1 MASTPY
7 VKSTGRKI
15 QSSSRE
21 TLIAAGKREVILK
34 ENKDRIAI
42 IDAIQG
48 ASTNELNALA
58 EIKDAILSGRGS
70 ITQLGEN
77 QGKVSQRLSRRL
89 IASEPYVSDDAKN
102 TQANPYIK
110 RLPMKKGRTQVNN
123 GEERLIVATNTS
135 ERVHFASSRQS
146 AQKLKGSVPVAAN
159 SAPLEPQSP
168 QSQKGPLRDSNG
180 RFVSQKN
187 NEDIARKKEWQK
199 AHKADAK
206 LQEGFLRKLGSIIG
220 VDGNQSSSEE
230 SLTDAAGV
238 GAGGPLWMAARG
250 MYDITKEITGKAESL
265 KEWVEKGKGEASPSK
280 ATSPAITYPAVV
292 NTQKATSATAF
303 NNAVETKSAQAVEE
317 QTKILQTNDNK
328 IIDGLENVSDE
339 VVKLRK
345 SVSSGNKFGL
355 SDLWR
360 NRASRRN
367 KINIGDQAG
376 KNKRNKPKRKGRNLG
391 KKALSVGEK
400 AAAGT
405 AAAGAGAG
413 AAKTVKTKVSKA
425 KDISTT
431 SDASKGIAKE
441 TKNTAKAVKPA
452 GVVAE
457 EATVKTGE
465 TVAKKKTESVALK
478 SAAKIGV
485 KSAASTA
492 ARAIPIIGSL
502 AMAGY
507 DAIDGYTDTDAQ
519 KAAFGLS
526 DDDAV
531 SEQQKTAYATAN
543 VLDMGGLVS
552 GATNL
557 IGKGISALGFERAG
571 EKLQNFDTGDIARG
585 VNGAVDVTKSVFGS
599 LKDTFLSTDEN
610 TKQVK
615 KAVEDGTKK
624 TVDAIHSLGEQL
636 QGGRNGEDGVGEH
649 GYTSPTEFSSPANN
663 TIAADLNIGGSN
675 AKNRNYRNNNLGNL
689 VFANQE
695 GATLES
701 PNAKGE
707 QRFARFNTP
716 EEGIRALANQVS
728 SYYNGTSAAAGY
740 QKLQTVSSII
750 SKWAPP
756 NENNTNQYI
765 DNVSKYLGVSPN
777 EKIDVS
783 KPEVMTQLVR
793 AIATKEGGNPAVNNE
808 FIKNALGAFNTN
820 TGRWEGQ
827 FSDETL
833 ARINKIQKEN
843 GGQLIARD
851 SQYSVGRK
859 VKYANGKSP
868 AQPVLNAVPTATQQP
883 IEVAQHAQAV
893 KKPQKTGNQPQPIN
907 SENADVNTG
916 SPSSLLERLIAIN
929 ESGISGASNLFG
941 GAATSLAGTSLDLV
955 KDFALATSFGSI
967 SSLSEKAKGMDQALT
982 EKISGLTGKSFGFKK
997 ASQVADIATAIQ
1009 QKRTVN
1015 HDTEIIDLLPGDQVS
1030 PSTPKTPLQ
1039 EQALAISQAMEG
1051 FSSAA
1056 PVPKT
1061 PQQEQA
1067 LAISQAM
1074 AGFSSAAPAPKTPQ
1088 QEQALAISQA
1098 MADFSSAAPAP
1109 KTPQQE
1115 QALAISQAMEGFSS
1129 AAPAPKTPQ
1138 QAQALAISQAMEGF
1152 SSAAP
1157 APKTPQQEQALAI
1170 SQAMAGFSSAAPAP
1184 KTPQQEQALAI
1195 NQAMAGAAPVV
1206 TSGKRTITAP
1216 SDVQIYD
1223 NGYKVVTGEDKS
1235 FFGSL
1240 FDSTVSG
1247 LKQTGTAVIP
1257 AVGDNLSRLV
1267 GGIDSTGIL
1276 NDLVMQST
1284 GQNSA
1289 IARAISPLTRN
1300 VGDWL
1305 NGGIQQTANS
1315 IRGIATGANNAI
1327 FGSASA
1333 VQEPFL
1339 AMPPQLP
1346 TVTDL
1351 ARSGIRQPLTTDTIN
1366 NDPAM
1371 LKALDNICSILNDL
1385 LNVNKNNTK
1394 GDPDNVVKTSQ
1405 PQPRPRASTTINDQS
1420 LDALLED

>member
-1 MASTPY
+1 MDISPLA
-7 VKSTGRKI
+7 
-15 QSSSRE
+15 
-21 TLIAAGKREVILK
+21 TLNNYRNGEHSICQKPWKKNTKLKPGNVDRAGKREVILK

-42 IDAIQG
+42 IDAIQE
-48 ASTNELNALA
+48 ASTNELKALA
-58 EIKDAILSGRGS
+58 EVKDAILSGART
-70 ITQLGEN
+70 ITQQDERKGR
-77 QGKVSQRLSRRL
+77 VSNRLSRRRKDYEQ
-89 IASEPYVSDDAKN
+89 STSDSVRDVQ
-102 TQANPYIK
+102 TNPYKK
-110 RLPMKKGRTQVNN
+110 RLPAKK
-123 GEERLIVATNTS
+123 ERAPINQTVDRSIVATNTPES
-135 ERVHFASSRQS
+135 VRSVQSRQTIRKS
-146 AQKLKGSVPVAAN
+146 DGFIPVAAN

-168 QSQKGPLRDSNG
+168 QSLKGPLRDSNG
-180 RFVSQKN
+180 RFVSQKS
-187 NEDIARKKEWQK
+187 NEDVARKKELQN
-199 AHKADAK
+199 ARKADAK
-206 LQEGFLRKLGSIIG
+206 LQAGFLRKLGSIMG

-230 SLTDAAGV
+230 SLTNAAGV

-265 KEWVEKGKGEASPSK
+265 KEWVEKGKKETSTSK
-280 ATSPAITYPAVV
+280 AISPVITYPAAV
-292 NTQKATSATAF
+292 NSQKSTSAKAF

-339 VVKLRK
+339 IVKLRK

-355 SDLWR
+355 SDLWK

-367 KINIGDQAG
+367 KINIGDRAG
-376 KNKRNKPKRKGRNLG
+376 KNKRNKSKRKGRNLG

-400 AAAGT
+400 VTAGSAAAGT
-405 AAAGAGAG
+405 GVGT
-413 AAKTVKTKVSKA
+413 AKAVKNKISKPKDVST
-425 KDISTT
+425 ISDT
-431 SDASKGIAKE
+431 SKGIAKE
-441 TKNTAKAVKPA
+441 TKNTAKAVKSA

-457 EATVKTGE
+457 DTTIKTGE
-465 TVAKKKTESVALK
+465 AIAKKKTESVALK

-492 ARAIPIIGSL
+492 ARAVPIIGSL

-507 DAIDGYTDTDAQ
+507 DAIDGYTDTEAQ

-585 VNGAVDVTKSVFGS
+585 VNGAVDITKSVFGS

-636 QGGRNGEDGVGEH
+636 QGGRDGEDGVGEH
-649 GYTSPTEFSSPANN
+649 GYTSPAEFNAPASN

-695 GATLES
+695 GAALEA

-756 NENNTNQYI
+756 KENNTNQYI

-783 KPEVMTQLVR
+783 NPEVMTQLVR

-893 KKPQKTGNQPQPIN
+893 KKPQKTGNQSQPIN
-907 SENADVNTG
+907 PENVDVNTG

-929 ESGISGASNLFG
+929 DSGVGNLFG
-941 GAATSLAGTSLDLV
+941 GAATSLAGTSLGLI
-955 KDFALATSFGSI
+955 KDFASATSFGSI

-982 EKISGLTGKSFGFKK
+982 EKISSLTGKSFGFQK
-997 ASQVADIATAIQ
+997 ASQVTDIRDAL
-1009 QKRTVN
+1009 QKRPKAER
-1015 HDTEIIDLLPGDQVS
+1015 DMPSADLLSGV
-1030 PSTPKTPLQ
+1030 
-1039 EQALAISQAMEG
+1039 
-1051 FSSAA
+1051 SSASESEKISVNSRGI
-1056 PVPKT
+1056 PV
-1061 PQQEQA
+1061 
-1067 LAISQAM
+1067 
-1074 AGFSSAAPAPKTPQ
+1074 
-1088 QEQALAISQA
+1088 
-1098 MADFSSAAPAP
+1098 
-1109 KTPQQE
+1109 
-1115 QALAISQAMEGFSS
+1115 
-1129 AAPAPKTPQ
+1129 
-1138 QAQALAISQAMEGF
+1138 
-1152 SSAAP
+1152 
-1157 APKTPQQEQALAI
+1157 
-1170 SQAMAGFSSAAPAP
+1170 
-1184 KTPQQEQALAI
+1184 
-1195 NQAMAGAAPVV
+1195 
-1206 TSGKRTITAP
+1206 
-1216 SDVQIYD
+1216 YD
-1223 NGYKVVTGEDKS
+1223 NGYKVIDGEDKGVL
-1235 FFGSL
+1235 GSL
-1240 FDSTVSG
+1240 FDSSLTG
-1247 LKQTGTAVIP
+1247 LKRISSAVLP
-1257 AVGDNLSRLV
+1257 AIGDNVSRLI
-1267 GGIDSTGIL
+1267 GGVDGTGIV
-1276 NDLVMQST
+1276 NDFVYQAT
-1284 GQNSA
+1284 GQNST
-1289 IARAISPLTRN
+1289 IARAISPLTRSA
-1300 VGDWL
+1300 GSWL
-1305 NGGIQQTANS
+1305 NNGIQQTADS
-1315 IRGIATGANNAI
+1315 IRGISNEANNAI

-1394 GDPDNVVKTSQ
+1394 GDPDKVVKTSQ
-1405 PQPRPRASTTINDQS
+1405 PQPRPRASTTINDPS

>member
-1 MASTPY
+1 MDISPLA
-7 VKSTGRKI
+7 
-15 QSSSRE
+15 
-21 TLIAAGKREVILK
+21 TLNNYRNGEHSICQKPWKKNTKLKPGNVDRAGKREVILK

-42 IDAIQG
+42 IDAIQE
-48 ASTNELNALA
+48 ASTNELKALA
-58 EIKDAILSGRGS
+58 EVKDAILSGAS
-70 ITQLGEN
+70 TITQQDER
-77 QGKVSQRLSRRL
+77 QGRVSNRLSRRRKEYEQ
-89 IASEPYVSDDAKN
+89 STSDSVRDVQ
-102 TQANPYIK
+102 TNPYKK
-110 RLPMKKGRTQVNN
+110 RLPAKK
-123 GEERLIVATNTS
+123 ERAPINQTVDRSIVATNTPES
-135 ERVHFASSRQS
+135 VRSVQSRQTIRKS
-146 AQKLKGSVPVAAN
+146 DGFIPVAAN

-168 QSQKGPLRDSNG
+168 QSLKGPLRDSNG
-180 RFVSQKN
+180 RFVSQKS
-187 NEDIARKKEWQK
+187 NEDVARKKELQN
-199 AHKADAK
+199 ARKADAK
-206 LQEGFLRKLGSIIG
+206 LQAGFLRKLGSIMG
-220 VDGNQSSSEE
+220 VDGNRSSSEE
-230 SLTDAAGV
+230 SLTNAAGV
-238 GAGGPLWMAARG
+238 GAGGPFWMAARG

-265 KEWVEKGKGEASPSK
+265 KEWVEKGKKETSTSK
-280 ATSPAITYPAVV
+280 AISPVITYPAAV
-292 NTQKATSATAF
+292 NSQKATSAKAF

-339 VVKLRK
+339 IVKLRK

-355 SDLWR
+355 SDLWK

-367 KINIGDQAG
+367 KINIGDQTG
-376 KNKRNKPKRKGRNLG
+376 KNKRNKSKRKGRNLG
-391 KKALSVGEK
+391 KKALSAGEK
-400 AAAGT
+400 VAAGSAAAGT
-405 AAAGAGAG
+405 GVG
-413 AAKTVKTKVSKA
+413 AAKVVKNKISKPKDVST
-425 KDISTT
+425 ISDT
-431 SDASKGIAKE
+431 SKGIAKE
-441 TKNTAKAVKPA
+441 TKNTAKAVKSA

-457 EATVKTGE
+457 DATIKTGE
-465 TVAKKKTESVALK
+465 AIAKKKTESVALK

-492 ARAIPIIGSL
+492 ARAVPIIGSL

-507 DAIDGYTDTDAQ
+507 DAIDGYTDTEAQ

-585 VNGAVDVTKSVFGS
+585 VNGAVDITKSVFGS

-649 GYTSPTEFSSPANN
+649 GYTSPTEFSAPANN

-675 AKNRNYRNNNLGNL
+675 AKNRNYRNNNLGTL

-783 KPEVMTQLVR
+783 NPEVMTQLVR

-893 KKPQKTGNQPQPIN
+893 KKPQKTGNQSQPIN
-907 SENADVNTG
+907 PENVDVNTG
-916 SPSSLLERLIAIN
+916 SPSRMLERLIAIN
-929 ESGISGASNLFG
+929 DSGVGNLFG
-941 GAATSLAGTSLDLV
+941 GAATSLAGTSLGLI
-955 KDFALATSFGSI
+955 KDFASATSFGSI

-982 EKISGLTGKSFGFKK
+982 EKISSLTGKSFGFQK
-997 ASQVADIATAIQ
+997 ASQVTDIRDAL
-1009 QKRTVN
+1009 QKRPKAERDIPSV
-1015 HDTEIIDLLPGDQVS
+1015 DLLSGV
-1030 PSTPKTPLQ
+1030 
-1039 EQALAISQAMEG
+1039 
-1051 FSSAA
+1051 SSASESEKISVNSRGI
-1056 PVPKT
+1056 PV
-1061 PQQEQA
+1061 
-1067 LAISQAM
+1067 
-1074 AGFSSAAPAPKTPQ
+1074 
-1088 QEQALAISQA
+1088 
-1098 MADFSSAAPAP
+1098 
-1109 KTPQQE
+1109 
-1115 QALAISQAMEGFSS
+1115 
-1129 AAPAPKTPQ
+1129 
-1138 QAQALAISQAMEGF
+1138 
-1152 SSAAP
+1152 
-1157 APKTPQQEQALAI
+1157 
-1170 SQAMAGFSSAAPAP
+1170 
-1184 KTPQQEQALAI
+1184 
-1195 NQAMAGAAPVV
+1195 
-1206 TSGKRTITAP
+1206 
-1216 SDVQIYD
+1216 YD
-1223 NGYKVVTGEDKS
+1223 NGYKVIDGEDKGVL
-1235 FFGSL
+1235 GSL
-1240 FDSTVSG
+1240 FDSSLTG
-1247 LKQTGTAVIP
+1247 LKRISSAVLP
-1257 AVGDNLSRLV
+1257 AIGDNVSQLI
-1267 GGIDSTGIL
+1267 GGVDGTGIV
-1276 NDLVMQST
+1276 NDLVYQAT
-1284 GQNSA
+1284 GQNST
-1289 IARAISPLTRN
+1289 IARAISPLTRSA
-1300 VGDWL
+1300 GSWL
-1305 NGGIQQTANS
+1305 NNGIQQTADS
-1315 IRGIATGANNAI
+1315 IRGISNEANNAI

-1339 AMPPQLP
+1339 ALPPQLP

-1394 GDPDNVVKTSQ
+1394 GDPDKVVKTSQ
-1405 PQPRPRASTTINDQS
+1405 PQPRPRASTTINDPS

>member
-1 MASTPY
+1 MDISPLA
-7 VKSTGRKI
+7 
-15 QSSSRE
+15 
-21 TLIAAGKREVILK
+21 TLNNYRNGEHSICQKPWKKNTKLKLGNVDRAGKREVILK

-42 IDAIQG
+42 IDAIQE
-48 ASTNELNALA
+48 ASTNELKALA
-58 EIKDAILSGRGS
+58 EVKDAILSGAS
-70 ITQLGEN
+70 TITQQDER
-77 QGKVSQRLSRRL
+77 QGRVSNRLSRRRKDYEQ
-89 IASEPYVSDDAKN
+89 STSDSVRDVQ
-102 TQANPYIK
+102 TNPYKK
-110 RLPMKKGRTQVNN
+110 RLPAKK
-123 GEERLIVATNTS
+123 ERAPINQTVDRSIVATNTPES
-135 ERVHFASSRQS
+135 VRSVQSRQTIR
-146 AQKLKGSVPVAAN
+146 KPDGFIPVAAN

-168 QSQKGPLRDSNG
+168 QSLKGPLRDSSG
-180 RFVSQKN
+180 RFVSQKS
-187 NEDIARKKEWQK
+187 NEDVARKKELQN
-199 AHKADAK
+199 ARKADAK
-206 LQEGFLRKLGSIIG
+206 LQAGFLRKLGSIMG

-230 SLTDAAGV
+230 SLTNAAGV

-265 KEWVEKGKGEASPSK
+265 KEWVEKGKKETSTSK
-280 ATSPAITYPAVV
+280 AISPVITYPAAV
-292 NTQKATSATAF
+292 NSQKATSAKAF

-339 VVKLRK
+339 ILKLRK

-355 SDLWR
+355 CDLWK

-367 KINIGDQAG
+367 KINIGDQTG
-376 KNKRNKPKRKGRNLG
+376 KNKRNKSKRKGRNLG
-391 KKALSVGEK
+391 KKALSAGEK
-400 AAAGT
+400 VAAGSAAAGT
-405 AAAGAGAG
+405 GVG
-413 AAKTVKTKVSKA
+413 AAKVVKNKISKPKDVST
-425 KDISTT
+425 ISDT
-431 SDASKGIAKE
+431 SKGIAKE
-441 TKNTAKAVKPA
+441 TKNTAKAVKSA

-457 EATVKTGE
+457 DATIKTGE
-465 TVAKKKTESVALK
+465 AIAKKKTESVALK

-492 ARAIPIIGSL
+492 ARAVPIIGSL

-507 DAIDGYTDTDAQ
+507 DAIDGYTDTEAQ

-526 DDDAV
+526 DDNAV

-585 VNGAVDVTKSVFGS
+585 VNGAVDITKSVFGS

-649 GYTSPTEFSSPANN
+649 GYTSPTEFSAPANN

-783 KPEVMTQLVR
+783 NPEVMTQLVR

-868 AQPVLNAVPTATQQP
+868 AHPVLNAVPTATQQP

-893 KKPQKTGNQPQPIN
+893 KKPQKTGNQSQPIN
-907 SENADVNTG
+907 PENVDVNTG

-929 ESGISGASNLFG
+929 ESGVGNLFG
-941 GAATSLAGTSLDLV
+941 GAATSLAGTSLGLI
-955 KDFALATSFGSI
+955 KDFASATSFGSI

-982 EKISGLTGKSFGFKK
+982 EKISSLTGKSFGFQK
-997 ASQVADIATAIQ
+997 ASQVTDIRDAL
-1009 QKRTVN
+1009 QKRPKAERDMPSV
-1015 HDTEIIDLLPGDQVS
+1015 DLLSGV
-1030 PSTPKTPLQ
+1030 
-1039 EQALAISQAMEG
+1039 
-1051 FSSAA
+1051 SSASESEKISVNSRGI
-1056 PVPKT
+1056 PV
-1061 PQQEQA
+1061 
-1067 LAISQAM
+1067 
-1074 AGFSSAAPAPKTPQ
+1074 
-1088 QEQALAISQA
+1088 
-1098 MADFSSAAPAP
+1098 
-1109 KTPQQE
+1109 
-1115 QALAISQAMEGFSS
+1115 
-1129 AAPAPKTPQ
+1129 
-1138 QAQALAISQAMEGF
+1138 
-1152 SSAAP
+1152 
-1157 APKTPQQEQALAI
+1157 
-1170 SQAMAGFSSAAPAP
+1170 
-1184 KTPQQEQALAI
+1184 
-1195 NQAMAGAAPVV
+1195 
-1206 TSGKRTITAP
+1206 
-1216 SDVQIYD
+1216 YD
-1223 NGYKVVTGEDKS
+1223 NGYKVIDGEDKGVL
-1235 FFGSL
+1235 GSL
-1240 FDSTVSG
+1240 FDSSLTG
-1247 LKQTGTAVIP
+1247 LKRISSAVLP
-1257 AVGDNLSRLV
+1257 AIGDNVSQLI
-1267 GGIDSTGIL
+1267 GGVDGTGIV
-1276 NDLVMQST
+1276 NDLIYQAT
-1284 GQNSA
+1284 GQNST
-1289 IARAISPLTRN
+1289 IARAISPLTRSA
-1300 VGDWL
+1300 GSWL
-1305 NGGIQQTANS
+1305 NNGIQQTADS
-1315 IRGIATGANNAI
+1315 IRGISNEANNAI

-1339 AMPPQLP
+1339 ALPPQLP

-1394 GDPDNVVKTSQ
+1394 GDPDKVVKTSQ
-1405 PQPRPRASTTINDQS
+1405 PQPRPRASTTINDPS

>member
-1 MASTPY
+1 MDISPLA
-7 VKSTGRKI
+7 
-15 QSSSRE
+15 
-21 TLIAAGKREVILK
+21 TLNNYRNGEHSICQKPWKKNTKLKLGNVDRAGKREVILK

-42 IDAIQG
+42 IDAIQE
-48 ASTNELNALA
+48 ASTNELKALA
-58 EIKDAILSGRGS
+58 EVKDAILSGAS
-70 ITQLGEN
+70 TITQQDER
-77 QGKVSQRLSRRL
+77 QGRVSNRLSRRRKDYEQ
-89 IASEPYVSDDAKN
+89 STSDSVRDVQ
-102 TQANPYIK
+102 TNPYKK
-110 RLPMKKGRTQVNN
+110 RLPAKK
-123 GEERLIVATNTS
+123 ERAPINQTVDRSIVATNTPES
-135 ERVHFASSRQS
+135 VRSVQSRQTIRKS
-146 AQKLKGSVPVAAN
+146 DGFIPVAAN

-168 QSQKGPLRDSNG
+168 QSLKGPQRDSNG
-180 RFVSQKN
+180 RFVSQKS
-187 NEDIARKKEWQK
+187 NEDVARKKELQN
-199 AHKADAK
+199 ARKADAK
-206 LQEGFLRKLGSIIG
+206 LQAGFLRKLGSIMG

-230 SLTDAAGV
+230 SLTNAAGV

-265 KEWVEKGKGEASPSK
+265 KEWVEKGKKETSTSK
-280 ATSPAITYPAVV
+280 AISPVITYPAAV
-292 NTQKATSATAF
+292 NSQKATSAKAF

-339 VVKLRK
+339 IVKLRK

-355 SDLWR
+355 SDLWK

-367 KINIGDQAG
+367 KINIGDQTG
-376 KNKRNKPKRKGRNLG
+376 KNKRNKSKRKGRNLG

-400 AAAGT
+400 VAAGSAAAGT
-405 AAAGAGAG
+405 GVG
-413 AAKTVKTKVSKA
+413 AAKVVKNKISKPKDVST
-425 KDISTT
+425 ISDT
-431 SDASKGIAKE
+431 SKGIAKE
-441 TKNTAKAVKPA
+441 TKNTAKAVKSA

-457 EATVKTGE
+457 DATIKTGE
-465 TVAKKKTESVALK
+465 AIAKKKTESVALK

-492 ARAIPIIGSL
+492 ARAVPIIGSL

-507 DAIDGYTDTDAQ
+507 DAIDGYTDTEAQ

-585 VNGAVDVTKSVFGS
+585 VNGAVDITKSVFGS

-615 KAVEDGTKK
+615 KAVEDGSKK

-649 GYTSPTEFSSPANN
+649 GYTSPTEFSAPANN

-695 GATLES
+695 GATLEA

-756 NENNTNQYI
+756 KENNTNQYI

-783 KPEVMTQLVR
+783 NPEVMTQLVR

-883 IEVAQHAQAV
+883 IEVAQHAQTV
-893 KKPQKTGNQPQPIN
+893 KKPQKTGNQSQPIN
-907 SENADVNTG
+907 PENVDVNTG

-929 ESGISGASNLFG
+929 DSGVGNLFG
-941 GAATSLAGTSLDLV
+941 GAATSIAGTSLGLI
-955 KDFALATSFGSI
+955 KDFASATSFGSI

-982 EKISGLTGKSFGFKK
+982 EKISSLTGKSFGFQK
-997 ASQVADIATAIQ
+997 ASQVTDIRDAL
-1009 QKRTVN
+1009 QKRPKAERDMPSV
-1015 HDTEIIDLLPGDQVS
+1015 DLLSGV
-1030 PSTPKTPLQ
+1030 
-1039 EQALAISQAMEG
+1039 
-1051 FSSAA
+1051 SSARESEKISVNSRGI
-1056 PVPKT
+1056 PV
-1061 PQQEQA
+1061 
-1067 LAISQAM
+1067 
-1074 AGFSSAAPAPKTPQ
+1074 
-1088 QEQALAISQA
+1088 
-1098 MADFSSAAPAP
+1098 
-1109 KTPQQE
+1109 
-1115 QALAISQAMEGFSS
+1115 
-1129 AAPAPKTPQ
+1129 
-1138 QAQALAISQAMEGF
+1138 
-1152 SSAAP
+1152 
-1157 APKTPQQEQALAI
+1157 
-1170 SQAMAGFSSAAPAP
+1170 
-1184 KTPQQEQALAI
+1184 
-1195 NQAMAGAAPVV
+1195 
-1206 TSGKRTITAP
+1206 
-1216 SDVQIYD
+1216 YD
-1223 NGYKVVTGEDKS
+1223 NGYKLIDGEDKGVL
-1235 FFGSL
+1235 GSL
-1240 FDSTVSG
+1240 FDSSLTG
-1247 LKQTGTAVIP
+1247 LKRISSAVLP
-1257 AVGDNLSRLV
+1257 AIGDNVSQLI
-1267 GGIDSTGIL
+1267 GGVDGTGIV
-1276 NDLVMQST
+1276 NDLVYQAT
-1284 GQNSA
+1284 GQNST
-1289 IARAISPLTRN
+1289 IARAISPLTRSA
-1300 VGDWL
+1300 GSWL
-1305 NGGIQQTANS
+1305 NNGIQQTADS
-1315 IRGIATGANNAI
+1315 IRGISNEANNAI

-1339 AMPPQLP
+1339 ALPPQLP

-1394 GDPDNVVKTSQ
+1394 GDPDKVVKTSQ
-1405 PQPRPRASTTINDQS
+1405 PQPRPRASTTINDPS

>member
-1 MASTPY
+1 MDISPLA
-7 VKSTGRKI
+7 
-15 QSSSRE
+15 
-21 TLIAAGKREVILK
+21 TLNNYRNGEHSICQKPWKKNTKLKPGNVDRAGKREVILK

-42 IDAIQG
+42 IDAIQE
-48 ASTNELNALA
+48 ASTNELKALA
-58 EIKDAILSGRGS
+58 EVKDAILSGAS
-70 ITQLGEN
+70 TITQQDER
-77 QGKVSQRLSRRL
+77 QGRVSNRLSRRRKDYEQ
-89 IASEPYVSDDAKN
+89 STSDSVRDVQ
-102 TQANPYIK
+102 TNPYKK
-110 RLPMKKGRTQVNN
+110 RLPAKK
-123 GEERLIVATNTS
+123 ERAPINQTVDRSIVATNTPES
-135 ERVHFASSRQS
+135 VRSVQSRQNIRKS
-146 AQKLKGSVPVAAN
+146 DGSIPVAAN
-159 SAPLEPQSP
+159 STPLEPQSP
-168 QSQKGPLRDSNG
+168 QSLKGPLRDSNG
-180 RFVSQKN
+180 RFVSQKS
-187 NEDIARKKEWQK
+187 NEDVARKKELQN
-199 AHKADAK
+199 ARKADAK
-206 LQEGFLRKLGSIIG
+206 LQAGFLRKLGSIMG

-230 SLTDAAGV
+230 SLTNAAGV

-265 KEWVEKGKGEASPSK
+265 KEWVEKGKKETSTSK
-280 ATSPAITYPAVV
+280 AISPVITYPAAV
-292 NTQKATSATAF
+292 NSQKATSAKAF

-339 VVKLRK
+339 IVKLRK

-355 SDLWR
+355 SDLWK

-367 KINIGDQAG
+367 KINIGDRAG
-376 KNKRNKPKRKGRNLG
+376 KNKRNKSKRKGHNLG

-400 AAAGT
+400 VAAGSAAAGT
-405 AAAGAGAG
+405 GVGT
-413 AAKTVKTKVSKA
+413 AKAVKNKISKPKDVST
-425 KDISTT
+425 ISDT
-431 SDASKGIAKE
+431 SKGIAKE
-441 TKNTAKAVKPA
+441 TKNTAKAVKSA

-457 EATVKTGE
+457 DTTIKTGE
-465 TVAKKKTESVALK
+465 AIAKKKTESVALK

-492 ARAIPIIGSL
+492 ARAVPIIGSL

-507 DAIDGYTDTDAQ
+507 DAIDGYTDTEAQ

-585 VNGAVDVTKSVFGS
+585 VNGAVDITKSVFGS

-636 QGGRNGEDGVGEH
+636 QGGRDGEDGVGEH
-649 GYTSPTEFSSPANN
+649 GYTSPAEFNAPASN

-695 GATLES
+695 GAALEA

-756 NENNTNQYI
+756 KENNTNQYI

-783 KPEVMTQLVR
+783 NPEVMTQLVR

-833 ARINKIQKEN
+833 SRINKIQKEN

-893 KKPQKTGNQPQPIN
+893 KKPQKTGNQSQPIN
-907 SENADVNTG
+907 PENVDVNTG

-929 ESGISGASNLFG
+929 DSGVGNLFG
-941 GAATSLAGTSLDLV
+941 GAATSIAGTSLGLI
-955 KDFALATSFGSI
+955 KDFASATSFGSI

-982 EKISGLTGKSFGFKK
+982 EKISSLTGKSFGFQK
-997 ASQVADIATAIQ
+997 ASQVTDIRDAL
-1009 QKRTVN
+1009 QKRPKAERDMPSV
-1015 HDTEIIDLLPGDQVS
+1015 DLLSGV
-1030 PSTPKTPLQ
+1030 
-1039 EQALAISQAMEG
+1039 
-1051 FSSAA
+1051 SSASESEKISVNSRGI
-1056 PVPKT
+1056 PV
-1061 PQQEQA
+1061 
-1067 LAISQAM
+1067 
-1074 AGFSSAAPAPKTPQ
+1074 
-1088 QEQALAISQA
+1088 
-1098 MADFSSAAPAP
+1098 
-1109 KTPQQE
+1109 
-1115 QALAISQAMEGFSS
+1115 
-1129 AAPAPKTPQ
+1129 
-1138 QAQALAISQAMEGF
+1138 
-1152 SSAAP
+1152 
-1157 APKTPQQEQALAI
+1157 
-1170 SQAMAGFSSAAPAP
+1170 
-1184 KTPQQEQALAI
+1184 
-1195 NQAMAGAAPVV
+1195 
-1206 TSGKRTITAP
+1206 
-1216 SDVQIYD
+1216 YD
-1223 NGYKVVTGEDKS
+1223 NGYKVIDGEDKGVL
-1235 FFGSL
+1235 GSL
-1240 FDSTVSG
+1240 FDSSLTG
-1247 LKQTGTAVIP
+1247 LKRISSAVLP
-1257 AVGDNLSRLV
+1257 AIGDNVSRLI
-1267 GGIDSTGIL
+1267 GGVDGTGIV
-1276 NDLVMQST
+1276 NDLVYQAT
-1284 GQNSA
+1284 GQNST
-1289 IARAISPLTRN
+1289 IARAISPLTRSA
-1300 VGDWL
+1300 GSWL
-1305 NGGIQQTANS
+1305 NNGIQQTADS
-1315 IRGIATGANNAI
+1315 IRGISNEANNAI

-1394 GDPDNVVKTSQ
+1394 GDPDKVVKTSQ
-1405 PQPRPRASTTINDQS
+1405 PQPRPRASTTINDPS

>member
-1 MASTPY
+1 MDISPLA
-7 VKSTGRKI
+7 
-15 QSSSRE
+15 
-21 TLIAAGKREVILK
+21 TLNNYRNGEHSICQKPWKKNTKLKLGNVDRAGKREVILK

-42 IDAIQG
+42 IDAIQE
-48 ASTNELNALA
+48 ASTNELKALA
-58 EIKDAILSGRGS
+58 EVKDAILSGARTM
-70 ITQLGEN
+70 TQQDER
-77 QGKVSQRLSRRL
+77 QGRVSNRLSRRRKDYEQ
-89 IASEPYVSDDAKN
+89 STSDSVRDVQ
-102 TQANPYIK
+102 TNPYKK
-110 RLPMKKGRTQVNN
+110 RLPAKK
-123 GEERLIVATNTS
+123 ERAPINQTVDRSIVATNTPES
-135 ERVHFASSRQS
+135 VRSVQSRQTIRKS
-146 AQKLKGSVPVAAN
+146 DGFIPVAAN

-168 QSQKGPLRDSNG
+168 QSLKGPLRDSNG
-180 RFVSQKN
+180 RFVSQKS
-187 NEDIARKKEWQK
+187 NEDVARKKELQN
-199 AHKADAK
+199 ARKADAK
-206 LQEGFLRKLGSIIG
+206 LQAGFLRKLGSIMG

-230 SLTDAAGV
+230 SLTNAAGV

-265 KEWVEKGKGEASPSK
+265 KEWVEKGKKETSTSK
-280 ATSPAITYPAVV
+280 AISPVMTYPAAV
-292 NTQKATSATAF
+292 NSQKSTSAKAF

-339 VVKLRK
+339 IVKLRK

-355 SDLWR
+355 SDLWK

-367 KINIGDQAG
+367 KINIGDRAG
-376 KNKRNKPKRKGRNLG
+376 KNKRNKSKRKGRNLG

-400 AAAGT
+400 VAAGSAAAGT
-405 AAAGAGAG
+405 GVGT
-413 AAKTVKTKVSKA
+413 AKAVKNKISKPKDVST
-425 KDISTT
+425 ISDT
-431 SDASKGIAKE
+431 SKGIAKE
-441 TKNTAKAVKPA
+441 TKNTAKAVKSA

-457 EATVKTGE
+457 DTTIKTGE
-465 TVAKKKTESVALK
+465 AIAKKKTESVALK

-492 ARAIPIIGSL
+492 ARAVPIIGSL

-507 DAIDGYTDTDAQ
+507 DAIDGYTDTEAQ

-585 VNGAVDVTKSVFGS
+585 VNGAVDITKSVFGS

-636 QGGRNGEDGVGEH
+636 QGGRDGEDGVGEH
-649 GYTSPTEFSSPANN
+649 GYTSPAEFNAPASN

-695 GATLES
+695 GAALEA

-756 NENNTNQYI
+756 KENNTNQYI

-783 KPEVMTQLVR
+783 NPEVMTQLVR

-893 KKPQKTGNQPQPIN
+893 KKPQKTGNQSQPIN
-907 SENADVNTG
+907 PENVDVNNG

-929 ESGISGASNLFG
+929 DSGVGNLFG
-941 GAATSLAGTSLDLV
+941 GAATSLAGTSLGLI
-955 KDFALATSFGSI
+955 KDFASATSFGSI

-982 EKISGLTGKSFGFKK
+982 EKISSLTGKSFGFQK
-997 ASQVADIATAIQ
+997 ASQVTDIRDAL
-1009 QKRTVN
+1009 QKRPKAERDMPSV
-1015 HDTEIIDLLPGDQVS
+1015 DLLSGV
-1030 PSTPKTPLQ
+1030 
-1039 EQALAISQAMEG
+1039 
-1051 FSSAA
+1051 SSASESEKISVNSRGI
-1056 PVPKT
+1056 PV
-1061 PQQEQA
+1061 
-1067 LAISQAM
+1067 
-1074 AGFSSAAPAPKTPQ
+1074 
-1088 QEQALAISQA
+1088 
-1098 MADFSSAAPAP
+1098 
-1109 KTPQQE
+1109 
-1115 QALAISQAMEGFSS
+1115 
-1129 AAPAPKTPQ
+1129 
-1138 QAQALAISQAMEGF
+1138 
-1152 SSAAP
+1152 
-1157 APKTPQQEQALAI
+1157 
-1170 SQAMAGFSSAAPAP
+1170 
-1184 KTPQQEQALAI
+1184 
-1195 NQAMAGAAPVV
+1195 
-1206 TSGKRTITAP
+1206 
-1216 SDVQIYD
+1216 YD
-1223 NGYKVVTGEDKS
+1223 NGYKVIDGEDKGVL
-1235 FFGSL
+1235 GSL
-1240 FDSTVSG
+1240 FDSSLTG
-1247 LKQTGTAVIP
+1247 LKRISSAVLP
-1257 AVGDNLSRLV
+1257 AIGDNVSRLI
-1267 GGIDSTGIL
+1267 GGVDGTGIV
-1276 NDLVMQST
+1276 NDLVYQAT
-1284 GQNSA
+1284 GQNST
-1289 IARAISPLTRN
+1289 IARAISPLTRSA
-1300 VGDWL
+1300 GSWL
-1305 NGGIQQTANS
+1305 NNGIQQTADS
-1315 IRGIATGANNAI
+1315 IRGISNEANNAI

-1394 GDPDNVVKTSQ
+1394 GDPDKVVKTSQ
-1405 PQPRPRASTTINDQS
+1405 PQPRPRASTTINDPS

>member
-1 MASTPY
+1 MDISPLA
-7 VKSTGRKI
+7 
-15 QSSSRE
+15 
-21 TLIAAGKREVILK
+21 TLNNYRNGEHSICQKPWKKNTKLKPGNVDRAGKREVILK

-42 IDAIQG
+42 IDAIQE
-48 ASTNELNALA
+48 ASTNELKALA
-58 EIKDAILSGRGS
+58 EVKDAILSGAS
-70 ITQLGEN
+70 TITQQDER
-77 QGKVSQRLSRRL
+77 QGRVSNRLSRRRKDYEQ
-89 IASEPYVSDDAKN
+89 STSDSVRDVQ
-102 TQANPYIK
+102 TNPYKK
-110 RLPMKKGRTQVNN
+110 RLPAKK
-123 GEERLIVATNTS
+123 ERAPINQTVDRSIVATNTPES
-135 ERVHFASSRQS
+135 VRSVQSRQTIRKS
-146 AQKLKGSVPVAAN
+146 DGFIPVAAN
-159 SAPLEPQSP
+159 SASLEPQSP
-168 QSQKGPLRDSNG
+168 QSLKGPLRDSNG
-180 RFVSQKN
+180 RFVSQKS
-187 NEDIARKKEWQK
+187 NEDVARKKELQN
-199 AHKADAK
+199 ARKADAK
-206 LQEGFLRKLGSIIG
+206 LQAGFLRKLGSIMG

-230 SLTDAAGV
+230 SLTNAAGV

-265 KEWVEKGKGEASPSK
+265 KELVEKGKKETSTSK
-280 ATSPAITYPAVV
+280 AISPVITYPAAV
-292 NTQKATSATAF
+292 NSQKAKSAKAF

-339 VVKLRK
+339 IVKLRK

-355 SDLWR
+355 SDLWK

-367 KINIGDQAG
+367 KINIGAQTG
-376 KNKRNKPKRKGRNLG
+376 KNKRNKSKRKGRNLG
-391 KKALSVGEK
+391 KKALSAGEK
-400 AAAGT
+400 VAAGSAAAGT
-405 AAAGAGAG
+405 GVG
-413 AAKTVKTKVSKA
+413 AAKVVKNKISKPKDVST
-425 KDISTT
+425 ISDT
-431 SDASKGIAKE
+431 SKGIAKE
-441 TKNTAKAVKPA
+441 TKNTAKAVKSA

-457 EATVKTGE
+457 DATIKTGE
-465 TVAKKKTESVALK
+465 VIAKKKTESVALK

-492 ARAIPIIGSL
+492 ARAVPIIGSL

-507 DAIDGYTDTDAQ
+507 DAIDGYTDTEAQ

-585 VNGAVDVTKSVFGS
+585 VNGAVDITKSVFGS

-649 GYTSPTEFSSPANN
+649 GYTSPTEFSAPANN

-783 KPEVMTQLVR
+783 NPEVMTQLVR

-893 KKPQKTGNQPQPIN
+893 KKPQKTGNQTQPIN
-907 SENADVNTG
+907 PENVDVNTG
-916 SPSSLLERLIAIN
+916 SPSNLLERLIAIN
-929 ESGISGASNLFG
+929 DSGVGNLFG
-941 GAATSLAGTSLDLV
+941 GAATSLAGTSLGLI
-955 KDFALATSFGSI
+955 KDFAAATSFGSI

-982 EKISGLTGKSFGFKK
+982 EKISSLTGKSFGFQK
-997 ASQVADIATAIQ
+997 ASQVTDIRDAL
-1009 QKRTVN
+1009 QKRPKAERDMPSV
-1015 HDTEIIDLLPGDQVS
+1015 DLLSGV
-1030 PSTPKTPLQ
+1030 
-1039 EQALAISQAMEG
+1039 
-1051 FSSAA
+1051 SSASESEKISVNSRGI
-1056 PVPKT
+1056 PV
-1061 PQQEQA
+1061 
-1067 LAISQAM
+1067 
-1074 AGFSSAAPAPKTPQ
+1074 
-1088 QEQALAISQA
+1088 
-1098 MADFSSAAPAP
+1098 
-1109 KTPQQE
+1109 
-1115 QALAISQAMEGFSS
+1115 
-1129 AAPAPKTPQ
+1129 
-1138 QAQALAISQAMEGF
+1138 
-1152 SSAAP
+1152 
-1157 APKTPQQEQALAI
+1157 
-1170 SQAMAGFSSAAPAP
+1170 
-1184 KTPQQEQALAI
+1184 
-1195 NQAMAGAAPVV
+1195 
-1206 TSGKRTITAP
+1206 
-1216 SDVQIYD
+1216 YD
-1223 NGYKVVTGEDKS
+1223 NGYKVIDGEDKGVL
-1235 FFGSL
+1235 GSL
-1240 FDSTVSG
+1240 FDSSLTG
-1247 LKQTGTAVIP
+1247 LKRISSAVLP
-1257 AVGDNLSRLV
+1257 AIGDNVSQLI
-1267 GGIDSTGIL
+1267 GGVDGTGIV
-1276 NDLVMQST
+1276 NDLVYQAT
-1284 GQNSA
+1284 GQNST
-1289 IARAISPLTRN
+1289 IARAISPLTKSA
-1300 VGDWL
+1300 GSWL
-1305 NGGIQQTANS
+1305 NNGIQQTADS
-1315 IRGIATGANNAI
+1315 IRGISNEANNAI

-1339 AMPPQLP
+1339 ALPPQLP

-1394 GDPDNVVKTSQ
+1394 GDPDKVVKTSQ
-1405 PQPRPRASTTINDQS
+1405 PQPRPRASTTINDPS

>member
-1 MASTPY
+1 MDISPLA
-7 VKSTGRKI
+7 
-15 QSSSRE
+15 
-21 TLIAAGKREVILK
+21 TLNNYRNGEHSICQKPWKKNTKLKPGNVDRAGKREVILK

-42 IDAIQG
+42 IDAIQE
-48 ASTNELNALA
+48 ASTNELKALA
-58 EIKDAILSGRGS
+58 EVKDAILSGAS
-70 ITQLGEN
+70 TITQQDER
-77 QGKVSQRLSRRL
+77 QGRVSNRLSRRRKDYEQ
-89 IASEPYVSDDAKN
+89 STSDSVRDVQ
-102 TQANPYIK
+102 TNPYKK
-110 RLPMKKGRTQVNN
+110 RLPAKKEKAPINQTEDRS
-123 GEERLIVATNTS
+123 IVATNTPES
-135 ERVHFASSRQS
+135 ARPVQS
-146 AQKLKGSVPVAAN
+146 LQTIRKSDGSIPVAAN
-159 SAPLEPQSP
+159 STPLEPQSP
-168 QSQKGPLRDSNG
+168 QSLKGPLRDSNG
-180 RFVSQKN
+180 RFVSQKS
-187 NEDIARKKEWQK
+187 NEDVARKKELQN
-199 AHKADAK
+199 ARKADAK
-206 LQEGFLRKLGSIIG
+206 LQAGFLRKLGSIMG

-230 SLTDAAGV
+230 SLTNAAGV

-250 MYDITKEITGKAESL
+250 VYDITKEITGKAESL
-265 KEWVEKGKGEASPSK
+265 KEWVEKGKKETLTSK
-280 ATSPAITYPAVV
+280 AISPVITYPAAV
-292 NTQKATSATAF
+292 NSQKATSAKAF

-355 SDLWR
+355 SDLWK

-367 KINIGDQAG
+367 KINIGDQTG

-391 KKALSVGEK
+391 KKAFSVGEK
-400 AAAGT
+400 VAAGSAAAGT
-405 AAAGAGAG
+405 GVG
-413 AAKTVKTKVSKA
+413 AAKVAKNKISKSKDVST
-425 KDISTT
+425 ISDT
-431 SDASKGIAKE
+431 SSGIAKE
-441 TKNTAKAVKPA
+441 TKNTAKVVKSA

-457 EATVKTGE
+457 DATIKTGE
-465 TVAKKKTESVALK
+465 AIAKKKTESVALK

-485 KSAASTA
+485 KSAASAA
-492 ARAIPIIGSL
+492 ARAVPIIGSL

-507 DAIDGYTDTDAQ
+507 DAIDGYTDTEAQ

-585 VNGAVDVTKSVFGS
+585 VNGAVDITKSVFGS
-599 LKDTFLSTDEN
+599 LKDTFLSADEN

-636 QGGRNGEDGVGEH
+636 QGGRDGEDGVGEH
-649 GYTSPTEFSSPANN
+649 GYTSPAEFNAPTSN

-695 GATLES
+695 GATLEA

-756 NENNTNQYI
+756 KENNTNQYI

-783 KPEVMTQLVR
+783 NPEVMTQLVR

-827 FSDETL
+827 FSEETL

-893 KKPQKTGNQPQPIN
+893 KKPQKTGNQSQPIN
-907 SENADVNTG
+907 PENVDVNTG
-916 SPSSLLERLIAIN
+916 SPSSLLERLVAIN
-929 ESGISGASNLFG
+929 DSGVGNLFG
-941 GAATSLAGTSLDLV
+941 GAATSLAGTSLDLI
-955 KDFALATSFGSI
+955 KDFASATSFGSI

-982 EKISGLTGKSFGFKK
+982 EKISSLTGKSFGFQK
-997 ASQVADIATAIQ
+997 ASQVTDIRDAL
-1009 QKRTVN
+1009 QKRPKAERDMPSV
-1015 HDTEIIDLLPGDQVS
+1015 DLLSGV
-1030 PSTPKTPLQ
+1030 
-1039 EQALAISQAMEG
+1039 
-1051 FSSAA
+1051 SSASESEKISVNSRGI
-1056 PVPKT
+1056 PV
-1061 PQQEQA
+1061 
-1067 LAISQAM
+1067 
-1074 AGFSSAAPAPKTPQ
+1074 
-1088 QEQALAISQA
+1088 
-1098 MADFSSAAPAP
+1098 
-1109 KTPQQE
+1109 
-1115 QALAISQAMEGFSS
+1115 
-1129 AAPAPKTPQ
+1129 
-1138 QAQALAISQAMEGF
+1138 
-1152 SSAAP
+1152 
-1157 APKTPQQEQALAI
+1157 
-1170 SQAMAGFSSAAPAP
+1170 
-1184 KTPQQEQALAI
+1184 
-1195 NQAMAGAAPVV
+1195 
-1206 TSGKRTITAP
+1206 
-1216 SDVQIYD
+1216 YD
-1223 NGYKVVTGEDKS
+1223 NGYKVIDGEDKGVL
-1235 FFGSL
+1235 GSL
-1240 FDSTVSG
+1240 FDSSLTG
-1247 LKQTGTAVIP
+1247 LKRISSAVLP
-1257 AVGDNLSRLV
+1257 AIGDNVSQLI
-1267 GGIDSTGIL
+1267 GGVDGTGIV
-1276 NDLVMQST
+1276 NDLVYQAT
-1284 GQNSA
+1284 GQNST
-1289 IARAISPLTRN
+1289 IARAISPLTRSA
-1300 VGDWL
+1300 GSWL
-1305 NGGIQQTANS
+1305 NNGIQQTADS
-1315 IRGIATGANNAI
+1315 IRGISNEANNAI

-1394 GDPDNVVKTSQ
+1394 GDPDKVVKTSQ
-1405 PQPRPRASTTINDQS
+1405 PQPRPRASTTINDPS

>member
-1 MASTPY
+1 MDISPLA
-7 VKSTGRKI
+7 
-15 QSSSRE
+15 
-21 TLIAAGKREVILK
+21 TLNNYRNGEHSICQKPWKKNTKLKPGNVDRAGKREVILK

-48 ASTNELNALA
+48 ASTNELKALA
-58 EIKDAILSGRGS
+58 EVKDAILSGAS
-70 ITQLGEN
+70 TITQQDER
-77 QGKVSQRLSRRL
+77 QGRVSNRLSRRRKDYEQ
-89 IASEPYVSDDAKN
+89 STSDSVRDVQ
-102 TQANPYIK
+102 TNPYKK
-110 RLPMKKGRTQVNN
+110 RLPAKK
-123 GEERLIVATNTS
+123 ERAPINQTVDRSIVATNTQES
-135 ERVHFASSRQS
+135 VRSVQSRQTIRKS
-146 AQKLKGSVPVAAN
+146 DGFIPVAAN

-168 QSQKGPLRDSNG
+168 QSLKGPLRDSNG
-180 RFVSQKN
+180 RFVSQKS
-187 NEDIARKKEWQK
+187 NEDVARKKELQN
-199 AHKADAK
+199 ARKADAK
-206 LQEGFLRKLGSIIG
+206 LQAGFLRKLGSIMG

-230 SLTDAAGV
+230 SLTNAAGV

-265 KEWVEKGKGEASPSK
+265 KELVEKGKKETSTSK
-280 ATSPAITYPAVV
+280 AISPVITYPAAV
-292 NTQKATSATAF
+292 NSQKATSAKAF

-339 VVKLRK
+339 IVKLRK

-355 SDLWR
+355 SDLWK

-367 KINIGDQAG
+367 KINIGDQTG
-376 KNKRNKPKRKGRNLG
+376 KDKQNKSKRKGRNLG
-391 KKALSVGEK
+391 KKTLSAGEK
-400 AAAGT
+400 VAAGSAAAGT
-405 AAAGAGAG
+405 GVG
-413 AAKTVKTKVSKA
+413 AAKVVKNKISKPKDVST
-425 KDISTT
+425 ISDT
-431 SDASKGIAKE
+431 SKGIAKE
-441 TKNTAKAVKPA
+441 TKNTAKAVKSA

-457 EATVKTGE
+457 DATIKTGE
-465 TVAKKKTESVALK
+465 VIAKKKTESVALK

-492 ARAIPIIGSL
+492 ARAVPIIGSL

-507 DAIDGYTDTDAQ
+507 DAIDGYTDTEAQ

-585 VNGAVDVTKSVFGS
+585 VNGAVDITKSVFGS

-649 GYTSPTEFSSPANN
+649 GYTSPTEFSAPANN

-783 KPEVMTQLVR
+783 NPEVMTQLVR

-893 KKPQKTGNQPQPIN
+893 KKPQKTGNQSQPIN
-907 SENADVNTG
+907 PEIVDVNTG

-929 ESGISGASNLFG
+929 DSGVGNLFG
-941 GAATSLAGTSLDLV
+941 GAATSLAGTNLGLI
-955 KDFALATSFGSI
+955 KDFASATSFGSI

-982 EKISGLTGKSFGFKK
+982 EKISSLTGKSFGFQK
-997 ASQVADIATAIQ
+997 ASQVTDIRDAL
-1009 QKRTVN
+1009 QKRPKAERDMPSV
-1015 HDTEIIDLLPGDQVS
+1015 DLLSGV
-1030 PSTPKTPLQ
+1030 
-1039 EQALAISQAMEG
+1039 
-1051 FSSAA
+1051 SSASESEKISVNSRGI
-1056 PVPKT
+1056 PV
-1061 PQQEQA
+1061 
-1067 LAISQAM
+1067 
-1074 AGFSSAAPAPKTPQ
+1074 
-1088 QEQALAISQA
+1088 
-1098 MADFSSAAPAP
+1098 
-1109 KTPQQE
+1109 
-1115 QALAISQAMEGFSS
+1115 
-1129 AAPAPKTPQ
+1129 
-1138 QAQALAISQAMEGF
+1138 
-1152 SSAAP
+1152 
-1157 APKTPQQEQALAI
+1157 
-1170 SQAMAGFSSAAPAP
+1170 
-1184 KTPQQEQALAI
+1184 
-1195 NQAMAGAAPVV
+1195 
-1206 TSGKRTITAP
+1206 
-1216 SDVQIYD
+1216 YD
-1223 NGYKVVTGEDKS
+1223 NGYKVIDGEDKGVL
-1235 FFGSL
+1235 GSL
-1240 FDSTVSG
+1240 FDSSLTG
-1247 LKQTGTAVIP
+1247 LKRISSAVLP
-1257 AVGDNLSRLV
+1257 AIGDNVSQLI
-1267 GGIDSTGIL
+1267 GGVDGTGIV
-1276 NDLVMQST
+1276 NDLVYQAT
-1284 GQNSA
+1284 GQNST
-1289 IARAISPLTRN
+1289 IARAISPLTKSA
-1300 VGDWL
+1300 GSWL
-1305 NGGIQQTANS
+1305 NNGIQQTADS
-1315 IRGIATGANNAI
+1315 IRGISNEANNAI

-1339 AMPPQLP
+1339 ALPPQLP

-1394 GDPDNVVKTSQ
+1394 GDPDKVVKTSQ
-1405 PQPRPRASTTINDQS
+1405 PQPRPRASTTINDPS

>member
-1 MASTPY
+1 MDISPL
-7 VKSTGRKI
+7 V
-15 QSSSRE
+15 
-21 TLIAAGKREVILK
+21 TLNNCHNGEHSICQKPWKKNTKLKPGNVVAAGKREVILK

-48 ASTNELNALA
+48 ASTNELKALA
-58 EIKDAILSGRGS
+58 EIKDAILSGAS
-70 ITQLGEN
+70 TITQQAEK
-77 QGKVSQRLSRRL
+77 QGRVSNRLSRRRKEYEQ
-89 IASEPYVSDDAKN
+89 STSDSVRDVQ
-102 TQANPYIK
+102 TNPYKK
-110 RLPMKKGRTQVNN
+110 RLPAKK
-123 GEERLIVATNTS
+123 ERAPLNQTVDRSIVATNTPES
-135 ERVHFASSRQS
+135 VRSVQSRQTIRKS
-146 AQKLKGSVPVAAN
+146 DGFIPVAAN
-159 SAPLEPQSP
+159 SAPLEPQSL
-168 QSQKGPLRDSNG
+168 KGPLRDGNG
-180 RFVSQKN
+180 RFVSQKS
-187 NEDIARKKEWQK
+187 NEDIARKKELQN
-199 AHKADAK
+199 ARKADAK
-206 LQEGFLRKLGSIIG
+206 LQAGFLRKLGSIMG
-220 VDGNQSSSEE
+220 MDNHQSAGEDAI
-230 SLTDAAGV
+230 TNAAGV

-250 MYDITKEITGKAESL
+250 IYDITKEITGKAESL
-265 KEWVEKGKGEASPSK
+265 KEWSDKGDSNLSTSESK
-280 ATSPAITYPAVV
+280 PAAITYPAPR
-292 NTQKATSATAF
+292 NEKNSASSAAF
-303 NNAVETKSAQAVEE
+303 NNAIEAKSVRVVEE
-317 QTKILQTNDNK
+317 QTKVLQSNDAR
-328 IIDGLENVSDE
+328 IIDELENVSDE
-339 VVKLRK
+339 IVKLRK
-345 SVSSGNKFGL
+345 SMKTKGNGIKL
-355 SDLWR
+355 SDLFSR
-360 NRASRRN
+360 NRDRITSNRN
-367 KINIGDQAG
+367 KTNRNKNKSKKDRRADKRPEAKKDKIKTTTTEKGETSTPKDKVEKKQQNSKNNSVKNENHQPRNAG
-376 KNKRNKPKRKGRNLG
+376 KEAIG
-391 KKALSVGEK
+391 
-400 AAAGT
+400 
-405 AAAGAGAG
+405 
-413 AAKTVKTKVSKA
+413 
-425 KDISTT
+425 
-431 SDASKGIAKE
+431 DASKTTEKVADKGARKTASTGIAKAATE
-441 TKNTAKAVKPA
+441 ATTEKVAIATGENLAKKEAGKIALKAAGGAAVRA
-452 GVVAE
+452 GVR
-457 EATVKTGE
+457 G
-465 TVAKKKTESVALK
+465 
-478 SAAKIGV
+478 
-485 KSAASTA
+485 
-492 ARAIPIIGSL
+492 IPIIGNI

-507 DAIDGYTDTDAQ
+507 DAIDGYTDTEAQ

-526 DDDAV
+526 DDNAV
-531 SEQQKTAYATAN
+531 STQQKTAYAAAN

-557 IGKGISALGFERAG
+557 IGKGISALGFEGAG
-571 EKLQNFDTGDIARG
+571 EKLQNFDTGDIARDI
-585 VNGAVDVTKSVFGS
+585 NSSIDTTKTVFSS
-599 LKDTFLSTDEN
+599 LKESFSSSSEGTA
-610 TKQVK
+610 QVK
-615 KAVEDGTKK
+615 KAVEDGTKQ
-624 TVDAIHSLGEQL
+624 TVTAINNLGRQL
-636 QGGRNGEDGVGEH
+636 QGGRDGEDGVGEH
-649 GYTSPTEFSSPANN
+649 GYTSPAEFNAPTSN

-695 GATLES
+695 GATLEA

-728 SYYNGTSAAAGY
+728 SYYNGTSAAAGH

-783 KPEVMTQLVR
+783 NPEVMTQLVR

-808 FIKNALGAFNTN
+808 FIKNALGAFNAN
-820 TGRWEGQ
+820 TGRWEGR

-833 ARINKIQKEN
+833 ARLNKIQQEN

-859 VKYANGKSP
+859 VKYADGTSP
-868 AQPVLNAVPTATQQP
+868 AQPVLNAVPTATPKP
-883 IEVAQHAQAV
+883 IEVAQHAQAA
-893 KKPQKTGNQPQPIN
+893 KKPQKKGNQPQPIN
-907 SENADVNTG
+907 PENADVNTG

-955 KDFALATSFGSI
+955 KDFASATSFGSI

-1030 PSTPKTPLQ
+1030 PSTPKTP
-1039 EQALAISQAMEG
+1039 
-1051 FSSAA
+1051 
-1056 PVPKT
+1056 
-1061 PQQEQA
+1061 QQEQA

-1098 MADFSSAAPAP
+1098 MA
-1109 KTPQQE
+1109 
-1115 QALAISQAMEGFSS
+1115 
-1129 AAPAPKTPQ
+1129 
-1138 QAQALAISQAMEGF
+1138 GF

-1300 VGDWL
+1300 VG
-1305 NGGIQQTANS
+1305 
-1315 IRGIATGANNAI
+1315 
-1327 FGSASA
+1327 
-1333 VQEPFL
+1333 
-1339 AMPPQLP
+1339 
-1346 TVTDL
+1346 
-1351 ARSGIRQPLTTDTIN
+1351 
-1366 NDPAM
+1366 
-1371 LKALDNICSILNDL
+1371 
-1385 LNVNKNNTK
+1385 
-1394 GDPDNVVKTSQ
+1394 
-1405 PQPRPRASTTINDQS
+1405 
-1420 LDALLED
+1420 

>member
-1 MASTPY
+1 M
-7 VKSTGRKI
+7 
-15 QSSSRE
+15 
-21 TLIAAGKREVILK
+21 K

-42 IDAIQG
+42 IDAIQE
-48 ASTNELNALA
+48 ASTNELKALA
-58 EIKDAILSGRGS
+58 EVKDAILSGAS
-70 ITQLGEN
+70 TITQQDER
-77 QGKVSQRLSRRL
+77 QGRVSNRLSRRRKDYEQ
-89 IASEPYVSDDAKN
+89 STSDSVRDVQ
-102 TQANPYIK
+102 TNPYKK
-110 RLPMKKGRTQVNN
+110 RLPAKK
-123 GEERLIVATNTS
+123 ERAPINQTVDRSIVATNTPES
-135 ERVHFASSRQS
+135 VRYVQSRQTIRKS
-146 AQKLKGSVPVAAN
+146 DGFIPVAAN

-168 QSQKGPLRDSNG
+168 QSLKGPLRDSNG
-180 RFVSQKN
+180 RFVSQKS
-187 NEDIARKKEWQK
+187 NEDVARKKELQN
-199 AHKADAK
+199 ARKADAK
-206 LQEGFLRKLGSIIG
+206 LQAGFLRKLGSIMG
-220 VDGNQSSSEE
+220 VDGNRSSSEE
-230 SLTDAAGV
+230 SLTNAAGV

-265 KEWVEKGKGEASPSK
+265 KEWVEKGKKETSTSK
-280 ATSPAITYPAVV
+280 AISPVITYPAAV
-292 NTQKATSATAF
+292 NSQKATSAKAF

-339 VVKLRK
+339 IVKIRK

-355 SDLWR
+355 SDLWK

-367 KINIGDQAG
+367 KINIGDQTG
-376 KNKRNKPKRKGRNLG
+376 KNKRNKSKRKRRNLG
-391 KKALSVGEK
+391 KKALSAGEK
-400 AAAGT
+400 VAAGSAAAGT
-405 AAAGAGAG
+405 GVG
-413 AAKTVKTKVSKA
+413 AAKVVKNKISKPKDVST
-425 KDISTT
+425 ISDT
-431 SDASKGIAKE
+431 SKGIAKE
-441 TKNTAKAVKPA
+441 TKNTAKAVKSA

-457 EATVKTGE
+457 DATIKTDEAI
-465 TVAKKKTESVALK
+465 AKKKTESVALK

-492 ARAIPIIGSL
+492 ARAVPIIGSL

-507 DAIDGYTDTDAQ
+507 DAIDGYTDTEAQ

-585 VNGAVDVTKSVFGS
+585 VNGAVDITKSVFGS

-649 GYTSPTEFSSPANN
+649 GYTSPTEFSAPANN

-783 KPEVMTQLVR
+783 NPEVMTQLVR

-893 KKPQKTGNQPQPIN
+893 KKPQKTGNQSQPIN
-907 SENADVNTG
+907 PENVDVNTG

-929 ESGISGASNLFG
+929 DSGVGNLFG
-941 GAATSLAGTSLDLV
+941 GAATSLAGTSLGLI
-955 KDFALATSFGSI
+955 KDFASATSFGSI

-982 EKISGLTGKSFGFKK
+982 EKISSLTGKSFGFQK
-997 ASQVADIATAIQ
+997 ASQVTDIRDAL
-1009 QKRTVN
+1009 QKRPKAERDMPSV
-1015 HDTEIIDLLPGDQVS
+1015 DLLSGV
-1030 PSTPKTPLQ
+1030 
-1039 EQALAISQAMEG
+1039 
-1051 FSSAA
+1051 SSASESEKISVNSRGI
-1056 PVPKT
+1056 PV
-1061 PQQEQA
+1061 
-1067 LAISQAM
+1067 
-1074 AGFSSAAPAPKTPQ
+1074 
-1088 QEQALAISQA
+1088 
-1098 MADFSSAAPAP
+1098 
-1109 KTPQQE
+1109 
-1115 QALAISQAMEGFSS
+1115 
-1129 AAPAPKTPQ
+1129 
-1138 QAQALAISQAMEGF
+1138 
-1152 SSAAP
+1152 
-1157 APKTPQQEQALAI
+1157 
-1170 SQAMAGFSSAAPAP
+1170 
-1184 KTPQQEQALAI
+1184 
-1195 NQAMAGAAPVV
+1195 
-1206 TSGKRTITAP
+1206 
-1216 SDVQIYD
+1216 YD
-1223 NGYKVVTGEDKS
+1223 NGYKVIDGEDKGVL
-1235 FFGSL
+1235 GSL
-1240 FDSTVSG
+1240 FDSSLTG
-1247 LKQTGTAVIP
+1247 LKRISSAVLP
-1257 AVGDNLSRLV
+1257 AIGDNVSQLI
-1267 GGIDSTGIL
+1267 GGVDGTGIV
-1276 NDLVMQST
+1276 NDLVYQAT
-1284 GQNSA
+1284 GQNST
-1289 IARAISPLTRN
+1289 IARAISPLTKSA
-1300 VGDWL
+1300 GSWL
-1305 NGGIQQTANS
+1305 NNGIQQTADS
-1315 IRGIATGANNAI
+1315 IRGISNEANNAI

-1339 AMPPQLP
+1339 ALPPQLP

-1394 GDPDNVVKTSQ
+1394 GDPDKVVKTSQ
-1405 PQPRPRASTTINDQS
+1405 PQPRPRASTTINDPS

>member
-1 MASTPY
+1 MDISPLA
-7 VKSTGRKI
+7 
-15 QSSSRE
+15 
-21 TLIAAGKREVILK
+21 TLNNYRNGEHSICQKPWKKNTKLKLGNVDRAGKREVILK

-42 IDAIQG
+42 IDAIQE
-48 ASTNELNALA
+48 ASTNELKALA
-58 EIKDAILSGRGS
+58 EVKDAILSGART
-70 ITQLGEN
+70 ITQQDER
-77 QGKVSQRLSRRL
+77 QGRVSNRLSRRRKDYEQ
-89 IASEPYVSDDAKN
+89 STSDSVRDVQ
-102 TQANPYIK
+102 TNPYKK
-110 RLPMKKGRTQVNN
+110 RLPAKK
-123 GEERLIVATNTS
+123 ERAPINQTVDRSIVATNTPES
-135 ERVHFASSRQS
+135 VRSVQSRQTIRKS
-146 AQKLKGSVPVAAN
+146 DGFIPVAAN

-168 QSQKGPLRDSNG
+168 QSLKGPLRDSNG
-180 RFVSQKN
+180 RFVSQKS
-187 NEDIARKKEWQK
+187 NEDVARKKELQN
-199 AHKADAK
+199 ARKADAK
-206 LQEGFLRKLGSIIG
+206 LQAGFLRKLGSIMG

-230 SLTDAAGV
+230 SLTNAAGV

-265 KEWVEKGKGEASPSK
+265 KEWVEKGKKETSTSK
-280 ATSPAITYPAVV
+280 AISPVMTYPAAV
-292 NTQKATSATAF
+292 NSQKSTSAKAF

-339 VVKLRK
+339 IVKLRK

-355 SDLWR
+355 SDLWK

-367 KINIGDQAG
+367 KINIGDRAG
-376 KNKRNKPKRKGRNLG
+376 KNKRNKSKRKGRNLG

-400 AAAGT
+400 VAAGSAAAGT
-405 AAAGAGAG
+405 GVGT
-413 AAKTVKTKVSKA
+413 AKAVKNKISKPKDVST
-425 KDISTT
+425 ISDT
-431 SDASKGIAKE
+431 SKGIAKE
-441 TKNTAKAVKPA
+441 TKNTAKAVKSA

-457 EATVKTGE
+457 DTTIKTGE
-465 TVAKKKTESVALK
+465 AIAKKKTESVALK

-492 ARAIPIIGSL
+492 ARAVPIIGSL

-507 DAIDGYTDTDAQ
+507 DAIDGYTDTEAQ

-585 VNGAVDVTKSVFGS
+585 VNGAVDITKSVFGS

-636 QGGRNGEDGVGEH
+636 QGGRDGEDGVGEH
-649 GYTSPTEFSSPANN
+649 GYTSPAEFNAPASN

-695 GATLES
+695 GAALEA

-756 NENNTNQYI
+756 KENNTNQYI

-783 KPEVMTQLVR
+783 NPEVMTQLVR

-893 KKPQKTGNQPQPIN
+893 KKPQKTGNQSQPIN
-907 SENADVNTG
+907 PENVDVNNG

-929 ESGISGASNLFG
+929 DSGVGNLFG
-941 GAATSLAGTSLDLV
+941 GAATSLAGTSLGLI
-955 KDFALATSFGSI
+955 KDFASATSFGSI

-982 EKISGLTGKSFGFKK
+982 EKISSLTGKSFGFQK
-997 ASQVADIATAIQ
+997 ASQVTDIRDAL
-1009 QKRTVN
+1009 QKRPKAERDMPSV
-1015 HDTEIIDLLPGDQVS
+1015 DLLSGV
-1030 PSTPKTPLQ
+1030 
-1039 EQALAISQAMEG
+1039 
-1051 FSSAA
+1051 SSASESEKISVNSRGI
-1056 PVPKT
+1056 PV
-1061 PQQEQA
+1061 
-1067 LAISQAM
+1067 
-1074 AGFSSAAPAPKTPQ
+1074 
-1088 QEQALAISQA
+1088 
-1098 MADFSSAAPAP
+1098 
-1109 KTPQQE
+1109 
-1115 QALAISQAMEGFSS
+1115 
-1129 AAPAPKTPQ
+1129 
-1138 QAQALAISQAMEGF
+1138 
-1152 SSAAP
+1152 
-1157 APKTPQQEQALAI
+1157 
-1170 SQAMAGFSSAAPAP
+1170 
-1184 KTPQQEQALAI
+1184 
-1195 NQAMAGAAPVV
+1195 
-1206 TSGKRTITAP
+1206 
-1216 SDVQIYD
+1216 YD
-1223 NGYKVVTGEDKS
+1223 NGYKVIDGEDKGVL
-1235 FFGSL
+1235 GSL
-1240 FDSTVSG
+1240 FDSSLTG
-1247 LKQTGTAVIP
+1247 LKRISSAVLP
-1257 AVGDNLSRLV
+1257 AIGDNVSRLI
-1267 GGIDSTGIL
+1267 GGVDGTGIV
-1276 NDLVMQST
+1276 NDLVYQAT
-1284 GQNSA
+1284 GQNST
-1289 IARAISPLTRN
+1289 IARAISPLTRSA
-1300 VGDWL
+1300 GSWL
-1305 NGGIQQTANS
+1305 NNGIQQTADS
-1315 IRGIATGANNAI
+1315 IRGISNEANNAI

-1394 GDPDNVVKTSQ
+1394 GDPDKVVKTSQ
-1405 PQPRPRASTTINDQS
+1405 PQPRPRASTTINDPS

>member
-1 MASTPY
+1 MDISPLA
-7 VKSTGRKI
+7 
-15 QSSSRE
+15 
-21 TLIAAGKREVILK
+21 TLNNYRNGEHSICQKPWKKNTKLKLGNVDRAGKREVILK

-42 IDAIQG
+42 IDAIQE
-48 ASTNELNALA
+48 ASTNELKALA
-58 EIKDAILSGRGS
+58 EVKDAILSGAS
-70 ITQLGEN
+70 TITQQDER
-77 QGKVSQRLSRRL
+77 QGRVSNRLSRRRKDYEQ
-89 IASEPYVSDDAKN
+89 STSDSVRDVQ
-102 TQANPYIK
+102 TNPYKK
-110 RLPMKKGRTQVNN
+110 RLPAKK
-123 GEERLIVATNTS
+123 ERAPINQTVDRSIVATNTPES
-135 ERVHFASSRQS
+135 VRSVQSRQTIRKS
-146 AQKLKGSVPVAAN
+146 DGFIPVAAN

-168 QSQKGPLRDSNG
+168 QSLKGPLRDSNG
-180 RFVSQKN
+180 RFVSQKS
-187 NEDIARKKEWQK
+187 NEDVARKKELQN
-199 AHKADAK
+199 ARKADAK
-206 LQEGFLRKLGSIIG
+206 LQAGFLRKLGSIMG

-230 SLTDAAGV
+230 SLTNAAGV

-265 KEWVEKGKGEASPSK
+265 KEWVEKGKKETSTSK
-280 ATSPAITYPAVV
+280 AISPVITYPAAV
-292 NTQKATSATAF
+292 NSQKSTSAKAF

-339 VVKLRK
+339 IVKLRK

-355 SDLWR
+355 SDLWK

-367 KINIGDQAG
+367 KINIGDRAG
-376 KNKRNKPKRKGRNLG
+376 KNKRNKSKRKGRNLG

-400 AAAGT
+400 VAAGSAAAGT
-405 AAAGAGAG
+405 GVGT
-413 AAKTVKTKVSKA
+413 AKAVKNKISKPKDVST
-425 KDISTT
+425 ISDT
-431 SDASKGIAKE
+431 SKGIAKE
-441 TKNTAKAVKPA
+441 TKNTAKAVKSA

-457 EATVKTGE
+457 DTTIKTGE
-465 TVAKKKTESVALK
+465 AIAKKKTESVALK

-492 ARAIPIIGSL
+492 ARAVPIIGSL

-507 DAIDGYTDTDAQ
+507 DAIDGYTDTEAQ

-585 VNGAVDVTKSVFGS
+585 VNGAVDITKSVFGS

-624 TVDAIHSLGEQL
+624 TVDAIHSLGEQQ
-636 QGGRNGEDGVGEH
+636 QGGRDGEDGVGEH
-649 GYTSPTEFSSPANN
+649 GYTSPAEFNAPASN

-695 GATLES
+695 GAALEA

-756 NENNTNQYI
+756 KENNTNQYI

-783 KPEVMTQLVR
+783 NPEVMTQLVR

-893 KKPQKTGNQPQPIN
+893 KKPQKTGNQSQPIN
-907 SENADVNTG
+907 PENVDVNTG

-929 ESGISGASNLFG
+929 DSGVGNLFG
-941 GAATSLAGTSLDLV
+941 GAATSLAGTSLGLI
-955 KDFALATSFGSI
+955 KDFASATSFGSI

-982 EKISGLTGKSFGFKK
+982 EKISSLTGKSFGFQK
-997 ASQVADIATAIQ
+997 ASQVTDIRDAL
-1009 QKRTVN
+1009 QKRPKAERDMPSV
-1015 HDTEIIDLLPGDQVS
+1015 DLLSGV
-1030 PSTPKTPLQ
+1030 
-1039 EQALAISQAMEG
+1039 
-1051 FSSAA
+1051 SSASESEKISVNSRGI
-1056 PVPKT
+1056 PV
-1061 PQQEQA
+1061 
-1067 LAISQAM
+1067 
-1074 AGFSSAAPAPKTPQ
+1074 
-1088 QEQALAISQA
+1088 
-1098 MADFSSAAPAP
+1098 
-1109 KTPQQE
+1109 
-1115 QALAISQAMEGFSS
+1115 
-1129 AAPAPKTPQ
+1129 
-1138 QAQALAISQAMEGF
+1138 
-1152 SSAAP
+1152 
-1157 APKTPQQEQALAI
+1157 
-1170 SQAMAGFSSAAPAP
+1170 
-1184 KTPQQEQALAI
+1184 
-1195 NQAMAGAAPVV
+1195 
-1206 TSGKRTITAP
+1206 
-1216 SDVQIYD
+1216 YD
-1223 NGYKVVTGEDKS
+1223 NGYKVIDGEDKGVL
-1235 FFGSL
+1235 GSL
-1240 FDSTVSG
+1240 FDSSLTG
-1247 LKQTGTAVIP
+1247 LKRISSAVLP
-1257 AVGDNLSRLV
+1257 AIGDNVSQLI
-1267 GGIDSTGIL
+1267 GGVDGTGIV
-1276 NDLVMQST
+1276 NDLVYQAT
-1284 GQNSA
+1284 GQNST
-1289 IARAISPLTRN
+1289 IARAISPLTKSA
-1300 VGDWL
+1300 GSWL
-1305 NGGIQQTANS
+1305 NNGIQQTADS
-1315 IRGIATGANNAI
+1315 IRGISNEANNAI

-1394 GDPDNVVKTSQ
+1394 GDPDKVVKTSQ
-1405 PQPRPRASTTINDQS
+1405 PQPRPRASTTINDPS

>member
-1 MASTPY
+1 
-7 VKSTGRKI
+7 
-15 QSSSRE
+15 
-21 TLIAAGKREVILK
+21 
-34 ENKDRIAI
+34 
-42 IDAIQG
+42 
-48 ASTNELNALA
+48 
-58 EIKDAILSGRGS
+58 
-70 ITQLGEN
+70 
-77 QGKVSQRLSRRL
+77 
-89 IASEPYVSDDAKN
+89 
-102 TQANPYIK
+102 
-110 RLPMKKGRTQVNN
+110 
-123 GEERLIVATNTS
+123 
-135 ERVHFASSRQS
+135 
-146 AQKLKGSVPVAAN
+146 
-159 SAPLEPQSP
+159 
-168 QSQKGPLRDSNG
+168 
-180 RFVSQKN
+180 
-187 NEDIARKKEWQK
+187 
-199 AHKADAK
+199 
-206 LQEGFLRKLGSIIG
+206 
-220 VDGNQSSSEE
+220 
-230 SLTDAAGV
+230 
-238 GAGGPLWMAARG
+238 
-250 MYDITKEITGKAESL
+250 
-265 KEWVEKGKGEASPSK
+265 
-280 ATSPAITYPAVV
+280 
-292 NTQKATSATAF
+292 
-303 NNAVETKSAQAVEE
+303 
-317 QTKILQTNDNK
+317 
-328 IIDGLENVSDE
+328 
-339 VVKLRK
+339 
-345 SVSSGNKFGL
+345 
-355 SDLWR
+355 
-360 NRASRRN
+360 
-367 KINIGDQAG
+367 
-376 KNKRNKPKRKGRNLG
+376 
-391 KKALSVGEK
+391 
-400 AAAGT
+400 
-405 AAAGAGAG
+405 
-413 AAKTVKTKVSKA
+413 
-425 KDISTT
+425 
-431 SDASKGIAKE
+431 
-441 TKNTAKAVKPA
+441 
-452 GVVAE
+452 
-457 EATVKTGE
+457 
-465 TVAKKKTESVALK
+465 
-478 SAAKIGV
+478 
-485 KSAASTA
+485 
-492 ARAIPIIGSL
+492 
-502 AMAGY
+502 
-507 DAIDGYTDTDAQ
+507 
-519 KAAFGLS
+519 
-526 DDDAV
+526 
-531 SEQQKTAYATAN
+531 
-543 VLDMGGLVS
+543 
-552 GATNL
+552 
-557 IGKGISALGFERAG
+557 
-571 EKLQNFDTGDIARG
+571 
-585 VNGAVDVTKSVFGS
+585 
-599 LKDTFLSTDEN
+599 
-610 TKQVK
+610 
-615 KAVEDGTKK
+615 
-624 TVDAIHSLGEQL
+624 
-636 QGGRNGEDGVGEH
+636 
-649 GYTSPTEFSSPANN
+649 
-663 TIAADLNIGGSN
+663 
-675 AKNRNYRNNNLGNL
+675 
-689 VFANQE
+689 
-695 GATLES
+695 
-701 PNAKGE
+701 
-707 QRFARFNTP
+707 
-716 EEGIRALANQVS
+716 
-728 SYYNGTSAAAGY
+728 
-740 QKLQTVSSII
+740 
-750 SKWAPP
+750 
-756 NENNTNQYI
+756 
-765 DNVSKYLGVSPN
+765 
-777 EKIDVS
+777 
-783 KPEVMTQLVR
+783 MTQLVR

-907 SENADVNTG
+907 PENADVNTG
-916 SPSSLLERLIAIN
+916 SPSSLLERLITIN

-982 EKISGLTGKSFGFKK
+982 EKISSLTGKSFGFKK

-1030 PSTPKTPLQ
+1030 PSTPKTP
-1039 EQALAISQAMEG
+1039 
-1051 FSSAA
+1051 
-1056 PVPKT
+1056 
-1061 PQQEQA
+1061 QQEQA
-1067 LAISQAM
+1067 LAINQAM
-1074 AGFSSAAPAPKTPQ
+1074 EGFSSAAPAPKTPQ
-1088 QEQALAISQA
+1088 QEQALAIN
-1098 MADFSSAAPAP
+1098 
-1109 KTPQQE
+1109 
-1115 QALAISQAMEGFSS
+1115 
-1129 AAPAPKTPQ
+1129 
-1138 QAQALAISQAMEGF
+1138 QAMEGF

>member
-1 MASTPY
+1 MDISPLA
-7 VKSTGRKI
+7 
-15 QSSSRE
+15 
-21 TLIAAGKREVILK
+21 TLNNYRNGEHSICQKPWKKNTKLKPGNVDRAGKREVILK

-48 ASTNELNALA
+48 ASTNELKALA
-58 EIKDAILSGRGS
+58 EVKDAILSGAS
-70 ITQLGEN
+70 TITQQDER
-77 QGKVSQRLSRRL
+77 QGRVSNRLSRRRKDYEQ
-89 IASEPYVSDDAKN
+89 STSDSVRDVQ
-102 TQANPYIK
+102 TNPYKK
-110 RLPMKKGRTQVNN
+110 RLPAKK
-123 GEERLIVATNTS
+123 ERAPINQTVDRSIVATNTPES
-135 ERVHFASSRQS
+135 VRSVQSRQTIRKS
-146 AQKLKGSVPVAAN
+146 DGFIPVAAN

-168 QSQKGPLRDSNG
+168 QSLKGPLRDSNG
-180 RFVSQKN
+180 RFVSQKS
-187 NEDIARKKEWQK
+187 NEDVARKKELQN
-199 AHKADAK
+199 ARKADAK
-206 LQEGFLRKLGSIIG
+206 LQAGFLRKLGSIMG

-230 SLTDAAGV
+230 SLTNAAGV

-265 KEWVEKGKGEASPSK
+265 KELVEKEKKETSTSK
-280 ATSPAITYPAVV
+280 AISPVITYPAAV
-292 NTQKATSATAF
+292 NSQKATSAKAF

-339 VVKLRK
+339 IVKLRK

-355 SDLWR
+355 SDLWK

-367 KINIGDQAG
+367 KINIGDQTG
-376 KNKRNKPKRKGRNLG
+376 KNKRNKSKRKGRNLG
-391 KKALSVGEK
+391 KKALSAGEK
-400 AAAGT
+400 VAAGSAAAGT
-405 AAAGAGAG
+405 GVG
-413 AAKTVKTKVSKA
+413 AAKVVKNKISKPKDVST
-425 KDISTT
+425 ISDT
-431 SDASKGIAKE
+431 SKGIAKE
-441 TKNTAKAVKPA
+441 TKNTAKAVKSA

-457 EATVKTGE
+457 DATIKTGE
-465 TVAKKKTESVALK
+465 VIAKKKTESVALK

-492 ARAIPIIGSL
+492 ARAVPIIGSL

-507 DAIDGYTDTDAQ
+507 DAIDGYTDTEAQ
-519 KAAFGLS
+519 KAAFCLS

-585 VNGAVDVTKSVFGS
+585 VNGAVDITKSVFGS

-649 GYTSPTEFSSPANN
+649 GYTSPTEFSAPANN

-783 KPEVMTQLVR
+783 NPEVMTQLVR

-868 AQPVLNAVPTATQQP
+868 AQPVLNAVPTAAQQP

-893 KKPQKTGNQPQPIN
+893 KKPQKTGNQSQPIN
-907 SENADVNTG
+907 PEIVDVNTG

-929 ESGISGASNLFG
+929 DSGVGNLFG
-941 GAATSLAGTSLDLV
+941 GAATSLAGTSLGLI
-955 KDFALATSFGSI
+955 KDFASATSFGSI

-1030 PSTPKTPLQ
+1030 PSTPKTP
-1039 EQALAISQAMEG
+1039 
-1051 FSSAA
+1051 
-1056 PVPKT
+1056 
-1061 PQQEQA
+1061 
-1067 LAISQAM
+1067 
-1074 AGFSSAAPAPKTPQ
+1074 
-1088 QEQALAISQA
+1088 
-1098 MADFSSAAPAP
+1098 
-1109 KTPQQE
+1109 QQE
-1115 QALAISQAMEGFSS
+1115 QALAISQAME
-1129 AAPAPKTPQ
+1129 
-1138 QAQALAISQAMEGF
+1138 
-1152 SSAAP
+1152 
-1157 APKTPQQEQALAI
+1157 
-1170 SQAMAGFSSAAPAP
+1170 GFSSAAPAP

-1394 GDPDNVVKTSQ
+1394 GDPDKVVKTSQ
-1405 PQPRPRASTTINDQS
+1405 PQPRPRASTTINDPS

>member
-1 MASTPY
+1 MDISPLA
-7 VKSTGRKI
+7 
-15 QSSSRE
+15 
-21 TLIAAGKREVILK
+21 TLNNYRNGEHSICQKPWKKNTKLKPGNVDRAGKREVILK

-48 ASTNELNALA
+48 ASTNELKALA
-58 EIKDAILSGRGS
+58 EVKDAILSGAS
-70 ITQLGEN
+70 TITQQDER
-77 QGKVSQRLSRRL
+77 QGRVSNRLSRRRKDYEQ
-89 IASEPYVSDDAKN
+89 STSDSVRDVQ
-102 TQANPYIK
+102 TNPYKK
-110 RLPMKKGRTQVNN
+110 RLPAKK
-123 GEERLIVATNTS
+123 ERAPINQTVDRSIVATNTQES
-135 ERVHFASSRQS
+135 VRSVQSRQTIRKS
-146 AQKLKGSVPVAAN
+146 DGFIPVAAN

-168 QSQKGPLRDSNG
+168 QSLKGPLRDSNG
-180 RFVSQKN
+180 RFVSQKS
-187 NEDIARKKEWQK
+187 NEDVARKKELQN
-199 AHKADAK
+199 ARKADAK
-206 LQEGFLRKLGSIIG
+206 LQAGFLRKLGSSMG

-230 SLTDAAGV
+230 SLTNAAGV

-265 KEWVEKGKGEASPSK
+265 KELVEKGKKETSTSK
-280 ATSPAITYPAVV
+280 AISPVITYPAAV
-292 NTQKATSATAF
+292 NSQKATSAKAF

-339 VVKLRK
+339 IVKLRK

-355 SDLWR
+355 SDLWK

-367 KINIGDQAG
+367 KINIGDRTG
-376 KNKRNKPKRKGRNLG
+376 KNKRNKSKRKGRNLG
-391 KKALSVGEK
+391 KKALSAGEK
-400 AAAGT
+400 VAAGSAAAGT
-405 AAAGAGAG
+405 GVG
-413 AAKTVKTKVSKA
+413 AAKVVKNKISKPKDVST
-425 KDISTT
+425 ISDT
-431 SDASKGIAKE
+431 SKGIAKE
-441 TKNTAKAVKPA
+441 TKNTAKAVKSA

-457 EATVKTGE
+457 DATIKTGE
-465 TVAKKKTESVALK
+465 VIAKKKTESVALK

-492 ARAIPIIGSL
+492 ARAVPIIGSL

-507 DAIDGYTDTDAQ
+507 DAIDGYTDTEAQ

-585 VNGAVDVTKSVFGS
+585 VNGAVDITKSVFGS

-649 GYTSPTEFSSPANN
+649 GYTSPTEFSAPANN

-783 KPEVMTQLVR
+783 NPEVMTQLVR

-893 KKPQKTGNQPQPIN
+893 KKPQKTGNQSQPIN
-907 SENADVNTG
+907 PEIVDVNTG

-929 ESGISGASNLFG
+929 DSGVGNLFG
-941 GAATSLAGTSLDLV
+941 GAATSLAGTNLGLI
-955 KDFALATSFGSI
+955 KDFASATSFGSI

-982 EKISGLTGKSFGFKK
+982 EKISSLTGKSFGFQK
-997 ASQVADIATAIQ
+997 ASQVTDIRDAL
-1009 QKRTVN
+1009 QKRPKAERDMPSV
-1015 HDTEIIDLLPGDQVS
+1015 DLLSGV
-1030 PSTPKTPLQ
+1030 
-1039 EQALAISQAMEG
+1039 
-1051 FSSAA
+1051 SSASESEKISVNSRGI
-1056 PVPKT
+1056 PV
-1061 PQQEQA
+1061 
-1067 LAISQAM
+1067 
-1074 AGFSSAAPAPKTPQ
+1074 
-1088 QEQALAISQA
+1088 
-1098 MADFSSAAPAP
+1098 
-1109 KTPQQE
+1109 
-1115 QALAISQAMEGFSS
+1115 
-1129 AAPAPKTPQ
+1129 
-1138 QAQALAISQAMEGF
+1138 
-1152 SSAAP
+1152 
-1157 APKTPQQEQALAI
+1157 
-1170 SQAMAGFSSAAPAP
+1170 
-1184 KTPQQEQALAI
+1184 
-1195 NQAMAGAAPVV
+1195 
-1206 TSGKRTITAP
+1206 
-1216 SDVQIYD
+1216 YD
-1223 NGYKVVTGEDKS
+1223 NGYKVIDGEDKGVL
-1235 FFGSL
+1235 GSL
-1240 FDSTVSG
+1240 FDSSLTG
-1247 LKQTGTAVIP
+1247 LKRISSAVLP
-1257 AVGDNLSRLV
+1257 AIGDNVSQLI
-1267 GGIDSTGIL
+1267 GGVDGTGIV
-1276 NDLVMQST
+1276 NDLVYQAT
-1284 GQNSA
+1284 GQNST
-1289 IARAISPLTRN
+1289 IARAISPLTKSA
-1300 VGDWL
+1300 GSWL
-1305 NGGIQQTANS
+1305 NNGIQQTADS
-1315 IRGIATGANNAI
+1315 IRGISNEANNAI

-1339 AMPPQLP
+1339 ALPPQLP

-1394 GDPDNVVKTSQ
+1394 GDPDKVVKTSQ
-1405 PQPRPRASTTINDQS
+1405 PQPRPRASTTINDPS

>member
-1 MASTPY
+1 MDISPLA
-7 VKSTGRKI
+7 
-15 QSSSRE
+15 
-21 TLIAAGKREVILK
+21 TLNNYRNGEHSICQKPWKKNTKLKPGNVDRAGKREVILK

-42 IDAIQG
+42 IDAIQE
-48 ASTNELNALA
+48 ASTNELKALA
-58 EIKDAILSGRGS
+58 EVKDAILSGAIT
-70 ITQLGEN
+70 ITQQDER
-77 QGKVSQRLSRRL
+77 QGRVSNRLSRRRKDYEQ
-89 IASEPYVSDDAKN
+89 STSDSVRDVQ
-102 TQANPYIK
+102 TNPYKK
-110 RLPMKKGRTQVNN
+110 RLPAKK
-123 GEERLIVATNTS
+123 ERAPINQTVDRSIVATNTPES
-135 ERVHFASSRQS
+135 VRSVQSRQTIRKS
-146 AQKLKGSVPVAAN
+146 DGFIPVAAN

-168 QSQKGPLRDSNG
+168 QSLKGPLRDSSG
-180 RFVSQKN
+180 RFVSQKS
-187 NEDIARKKEWQK
+187 NEDVARKKELQN
-199 AHKADAK
+199 ARKADAE
-206 LQEGFLRKLGSIIG
+206 LQAGFLRKLGSIMG
-220 VDGNQSSSEE
+220 MDGHQSAGEE
-230 SLTDAAGV
+230 AITNAAGV

-265 KEWVEKGKGEASPSK
+265 KEWVEKGKKETSTSK
-280 ATSPAITYPAVV
+280 AISPVITYPAAV
-292 NTQKATSATAF
+292 NSQKATSAKAF

-317 QTKILQTNDNK
+317 QTKILQTNDIK

-339 VVKLRK
+339 IVKLRK

-355 SDLWR
+355 SDLWK

-367 KINIGDQAG
+367 KINIGDQTG
-376 KNKRNKPKRKGRNLG
+376 KNKRNKSKRKGRNLG

-400 AAAGT
+400 VAAGSAAAGT
-405 AAAGAGAG
+405 GVG
-413 AAKTVKTKVSKA
+413 AAKVVKNKISKPKDVST
-425 KDISTT
+425 ISDT
-431 SDASKGIAKE
+431 SKGIAKE
-441 TKNTAKAVKPA
+441 TKNTAKALKSA

-457 EATVKTGE
+457 DATIKTGE
-465 TVAKKKTESVALK
+465 AIAKKKTESVALK

-492 ARAIPIIGSL
+492 ARAVPIIGSL

-507 DAIDGYTDTDAQ
+507 DAIDGYTDTEAQ

-585 VNGAVDVTKSVFGS
+585 VNGAVDITKSVFGS

-636 QGGRNGEDGVGEH
+636 QGGRDGEDGVGEH
-649 GYTSPTEFSSPANN
+649 GYTSPAEFNAPTSN

-695 GATLES
+695 GATLEA

-756 NENNTNQYI
+756 KENNTNQYI

-783 KPEVMTQLVR
+783 NPEVMTQLVR

-859 VKYANGKSP
+859 IKYVNGKSP

-893 KKPQKTGNQPQPIN
+893 KKPQKTGNQSQPIN
-907 SENADVNTG
+907 PENVDVNTG

-929 ESGISGASNLFG
+929 DSGVGNLFG
-941 GAATSLAGTSLDLV
+941 GAATSLAGTSLGLI
-955 KDFALATSFGSI
+955 KDFASATSFGSI

-982 EKISGLTGKSFGFKK
+982 EKISSLTGKSFGFQK
-997 ASQVADIATAIQ
+997 ASQVTDIRDAL
-1009 QKRTVN
+1009 QKRPKAERDMPSV
-1015 HDTEIIDLLPGDQVS
+1015 DLLSGV
-1030 PSTPKTPLQ
+1030 
-1039 EQALAISQAMEG
+1039 
-1051 FSSAA
+1051 SSASESEKI
-1056 PVPKT
+1056 PVNSRG
-1061 PQQEQA
+1061 
-1067 LAISQAM
+1067 I
-1074 AGFSSAAPAPKTPQ
+1074 
-1088 QEQALAISQA
+1088 
-1098 MADFSSAAPAP
+1098 
-1109 KTPQQE
+1109 
-1115 QALAISQAMEGFSS
+1115 
-1129 AAPAPKTPQ
+1129 
-1138 QAQALAISQAMEGF
+1138 
-1152 SSAAP
+1152 
-1157 APKTPQQEQALAI
+1157 
-1170 SQAMAGFSSAAPAP
+1170 
-1184 KTPQQEQALAI
+1184 
-1195 NQAMAGAAPVV
+1195 PV
-1206 TSGKRTITAP
+1206 
-1216 SDVQIYD
+1216 YD
-1223 NGYKVVTGEDKS
+1223 NGYKVIDGEDKGVL
-1235 FFGSL
+1235 GSL
-1240 FDSTVSG
+1240 FDSSLTG
-1247 LKQTGTAVIP
+1247 LKRISSAVLP
-1257 AVGDNLSRLV
+1257 AIGDNVSRLI
-1267 GGIDSTGIL
+1267 GGVDGTGIV
-1276 NDLVMQST
+1276 NDLVYQAT
-1284 GQNSA
+1284 GQKST
-1289 IARAISPLTRN
+1289 IARAISPLTRSA
-1300 VGDWL
+1300 GSWL
-1305 NGGIQQTANS
+1305 NNGIQQTADS
-1315 IRGIATGANNAI
+1315 IRGISNEANNAI

-1339 AMPPQLP
+1339 ALPPQLP

-1394 GDPDNVVKTSQ
+1394 GDPDKVVKTSQ
-1405 PQPRPRASTTINDQS
+1405 PQPRPRASTTINDPS

>member
-1 MASTPY
+1 MDISPLA
-7 VKSTGRKI
+7 
-15 QSSSRE
+15 
-21 TLIAAGKREVILK
+21 TLNNYRNGEHSICQKPWKKNTKLKLGNVDRAGKREVILK

-42 IDAIQG
+42 IDAIQE
-48 ASTNELNALA
+48 ASTNELKALA
-58 EIKDAILSGRGS
+58 EVKDAILSGAS
-70 ITQLGEN
+70 TITQQDER
-77 QGKVSQRLSRRL
+77 QGRVSNRLSRRRKDYEQ
-89 IASEPYVSDDAKN
+89 STSDSVRDVQ
-102 TQANPYIK
+102 TNPYKK
-110 RLPMKKGRTQVNN
+110 RLPAKK
-123 GEERLIVATNTS
+123 ERAPINQTVDRSIVATNTPES
-135 ERVHFASSRQS
+135 VRSVQSRQNIRKS
-146 AQKLKGSVPVAAN
+146 DGSIPVAAN
-159 SAPLEPQSP
+159 STPLEPQSP
-168 QSQKGPLRDSNG
+168 QSLKGPLRDSNG
-180 RFVSQKN
+180 RFVSQKS
-187 NEDIARKKEWQK
+187 NEDVARKKELQN
-199 AHKADAK
+199 ARKADAK
-206 LQEGFLRKLGSIIG
+206 LQAGFLRKLGSIMG

-230 SLTDAAGV
+230 SLTNAAGV

-265 KEWVEKGKGEASPSK
+265 KEWVEKGKKETSTSK
-280 ATSPAITYPAVV
+280 AISPVITYPAAV
-292 NTQKATSATAF
+292 NSQKATSAKAF

-339 VVKLRK
+339 IVKLRK

-355 SDLWR
+355 SDLWK

-367 KINIGDQAG
+367 KINIGDRAG
-376 KNKRNKPKRKGRNLG
+376 KNKRNKSKRKGHNLG

-400 AAAGT
+400 VAAGSAAAGT
-405 AAAGAGAG
+405 GVGT
-413 AAKTVKTKVSKA
+413 AKAVKNKISKPKDVST
-425 KDISTT
+425 ISDT
-431 SDASKGIAKE
+431 SKGIAKE
-441 TKNTAKAVKPA
+441 TKNTAKAVKSA

-457 EATVKTGE
+457 DTTIKTGE
-465 TVAKKKTESVALK
+465 AIAKKKTESVALK

-492 ARAIPIIGSL
+492 ARAVPIIGSL

-507 DAIDGYTDTDAQ
+507 DAIDGYTDTEAQ

-585 VNGAVDVTKSVFGS
+585 VNGAVDITKSVFGS

-636 QGGRNGEDGVGEH
+636 QGGRDGEDGVGEH
-649 GYTSPTEFSSPANN
+649 GYTSPAEFNAPASN

-695 GATLES
+695 GAALEA

-756 NENNTNQYI
+756 KENNTNQYI

-783 KPEVMTQLVR
+783 NPEVMTQLVR

-893 KKPQKTGNQPQPIN
+893 KKPQKTGNQSQPIN
-907 SENADVNTG
+907 PENVDVNTG

-929 ESGISGASNLFG
+929 DSGVGNLFG
-941 GAATSLAGTSLDLV
+941 GAATSIAGTSLGLI
-955 KDFALATSFGSI
+955 KDFASATSFGSI

-982 EKISGLTGKSFGFKK
+982 EKISSLTGKSFGFQK
-997 ASQVADIATAIQ
+997 ASQVTDIRDAL
-1009 QKRTVN
+1009 QKRPKAERDMPSV
-1015 HDTEIIDLLPGDQVS
+1015 DLLSGV
-1030 PSTPKTPLQ
+1030 
-1039 EQALAISQAMEG
+1039 
-1051 FSSAA
+1051 SSASESEKISVNSRGI
-1056 PVPKT
+1056 PV
-1061 PQQEQA
+1061 
-1067 LAISQAM
+1067 
-1074 AGFSSAAPAPKTPQ
+1074 
-1088 QEQALAISQA
+1088 
-1098 MADFSSAAPAP
+1098 
-1109 KTPQQE
+1109 
-1115 QALAISQAMEGFSS
+1115 
-1129 AAPAPKTPQ
+1129 
-1138 QAQALAISQAMEGF
+1138 
-1152 SSAAP
+1152 
-1157 APKTPQQEQALAI
+1157 
-1170 SQAMAGFSSAAPAP
+1170 
-1184 KTPQQEQALAI
+1184 
-1195 NQAMAGAAPVV
+1195 
-1206 TSGKRTITAP
+1206 
-1216 SDVQIYD
+1216 YD
-1223 NGYKVVTGEDKS
+1223 NGYKVIDGEDKGVL
-1235 FFGSL
+1235 GSL
-1240 FDSTVSG
+1240 FDSPLTG
-1247 LKQTGTAVIP
+1247 LKRISSAVLP
-1257 AVGDNLSRLV
+1257 AIGDNVSRLI
-1267 GGIDSTGIL
+1267 GGVDGTGIV
-1276 NDLVMQST
+1276 NDLVYQAT
-1284 GQNSA
+1284 GQNST
-1289 IARAISPLTRN
+1289 IARAISPLTRSA
-1300 VGDWL
+1300 GSWL
-1305 NGGIQQTANS
+1305 NNGIQQTADS
-1315 IRGIATGANNAI
+1315 IRGISNEANNAI

-1394 GDPDNVVKTSQ
+1394 GDPDKVVKTSQ
-1405 PQPRPRASTTINDQS
+1405 PQPRPRASTTINDPS

>member
-1 MASTPY
+1 MDISPLA
-7 VKSTGRKI
+7 
-15 QSSSRE
+15 
-21 TLIAAGKREVILK
+21 TLNNYRNGEHSICQKPWKKNTKLKLGNVDRAGKREVILK

-42 IDAIQG
+42 IDAIQE
-48 ASTNELNALA
+48 ASTNELKALA
-58 EIKDAILSGRGS
+58 EVKDAILSGAS
-70 ITQLGEN
+70 TITQQDER
-77 QGKVSQRLSRRL
+77 QGRVSNRLSRRRKDYEQ
-89 IASEPYVSDDAKN
+89 STSDSVRDVQ
-102 TQANPYIK
+102 TNPYKK
-110 RLPMKKGRTQVNN
+110 RLPAKK
-123 GEERLIVATNTS
+123 ERAPINQTVDRSIVATNTPES
-135 ERVHFASSRQS
+135 VRSVQSRQTIRKS
-146 AQKLKGSVPVAAN
+146 DGFIPVAAN

-168 QSQKGPLRDSNG
+168 QSLKGPLRDSNG
-180 RFVSQKN
+180 RFVSQKS
-187 NEDIARKKEWQK
+187 NEDVARKKELQN
-199 AHKADAK
+199 ARKADAK
-206 LQEGFLRKLGSIIG
+206 LQAGFLRKLGSIMG

-230 SLTDAAGV
+230 SLTNAAGV

-265 KEWVEKGKGEASPSK
+265 KEWVEKGKKETSTSK
-280 ATSPAITYPAVV
+280 AISPVITYPAAV
-292 NTQKATSATAF
+292 NSQKSTSAKAF

-339 VVKLRK
+339 IVKLRK

-355 SDLWR
+355 SDLWK

-367 KINIGDQAG
+367 KINIGDRAG
-376 KNKRNKPKRKGRNLG
+376 KNKRNKSKRKGRNLG

-400 AAAGT
+400 VAAGSAAAGT
-405 AAAGAGAG
+405 GVGT
-413 AAKTVKTKVSKA
+413 AKAVKNKISKPKDVST
-425 KDISTT
+425 ISDT
-431 SDASKGIAKE
+431 SKGIAKE
-441 TKNTAKAVKPA
+441 TKNTAKAVKSA

-457 EATVKTGE
+457 DATIKTGE
-465 TVAKKKTESVALK
+465 AIAKKKTESVALK

-492 ARAIPIIGSL
+492 ARAVPIIGSL

-507 DAIDGYTDTDAQ
+507 DAIDGYTDTEAQ

-585 VNGAVDVTKSVFGS
+585 VNGAVDITKSVFGS

-636 QGGRNGEDGVGEH
+636 QGGRDGEDGVGEH
-649 GYTSPTEFSSPANN
+649 GYTSPAEFNAPASN

-695 GATLES
+695 GAALEA

-756 NENNTNQYI
+756 KENNTNQYI

-783 KPEVMTQLVR
+783 NPEVMTQLVR

-893 KKPQKTGNQPQPIN
+893 KKPQKTGNQSQPIN
-907 SENADVNTG
+907 PENVDVNTG

-929 ESGISGASNLFG
+929 DSGVGNLFG
-941 GAATSLAGTSLDLV
+941 GAATSLAGTSLGLI
-955 KDFALATSFGSI
+955 KDFASATSFGSI

-982 EKISGLTGKSFGFKK
+982 EKISSLTGKSFGFQK
-997 ASQVADIATAIQ
+997 ASQVTDIRDAL
-1009 QKRTVN
+1009 QKRPKAERDMPSV
-1015 HDTEIIDLLPGDQVS
+1015 DLLSGV
-1030 PSTPKTPLQ
+1030 
-1039 EQALAISQAMEG
+1039 
-1051 FSSAA
+1051 SSASESEKISVNSRGI
-1056 PVPKT
+1056 PV
-1061 PQQEQA
+1061 
-1067 LAISQAM
+1067 
-1074 AGFSSAAPAPKTPQ
+1074 
-1088 QEQALAISQA
+1088 
-1098 MADFSSAAPAP
+1098 
-1109 KTPQQE
+1109 
-1115 QALAISQAMEGFSS
+1115 
-1129 AAPAPKTPQ
+1129 
-1138 QAQALAISQAMEGF
+1138 
-1152 SSAAP
+1152 
-1157 APKTPQQEQALAI
+1157 
-1170 SQAMAGFSSAAPAP
+1170 
-1184 KTPQQEQALAI
+1184 
-1195 NQAMAGAAPVV
+1195 
-1206 TSGKRTITAP
+1206 
-1216 SDVQIYD
+1216 YD
-1223 NGYKVVTGEDKS
+1223 NGYKVIDGEDKGVL
-1235 FFGSL
+1235 GSL
-1240 FDSTVSG
+1240 FDSSLTG
-1247 LKQTGTAVIP
+1247 LKRISSAVLP
-1257 AVGDNLSRLV
+1257 AIGDNVSQLI
-1267 GGIDSTGIL
+1267 GGVDGTGIV
-1276 NDLVMQST
+1276 NDLVYQAT
-1284 GQNSA
+1284 GQNST
-1289 IARAISPLTRN
+1289 IARAISPLTKSA
-1300 VGDWL
+1300 GSWL
-1305 NGGIQQTANS
+1305 NNGIQQTADS
-1315 IRGIATGANNAI
+1315 IRGISNEANNAI

-1394 GDPDNVVKTSQ
+1394 GDPDKVVKTSQ
-1405 PQPRPRASTTINDQS
+1405 PQPRPRASTTINDPS

>member
-1 MASTPY
+1 MDISPLA
-7 VKSTGRKI
+7 
-15 QSSSRE
+15 
-21 TLIAAGKREVILK
+21 TLNNYRNGEHSICQKPWKKNTKLKPGNVDRAGKREVILK

-42 IDAIQG
+42 IDAIQE
-48 ASTNELNALA
+48 ASTNELKALA
-58 EIKDAILSGRGS
+58 EVKDAILSGAS
-70 ITQLGEN
+70 TITQQDER
-77 QGKVSQRLSRRL
+77 QGRVSNRLSRRRKDYEQ
-89 IASEPYVSDDAKN
+89 STSDSVRDVQ
-102 TQANPYIK
+102 TNPYKK
-110 RLPMKKGRTQVNN
+110 RLPAKK
-123 GEERLIVATNTS
+123 ERAPINQTVDRSIVATNTPES
-135 ERVHFASSRQS
+135 VRSVQSRQNIRKS
-146 AQKLKGSVPVAAN
+146 DGSIPVAAN
-159 SAPLEPQSP
+159 STPLEPQSP
-168 QSQKGPLRDSNG
+168 QSLKGPLRDSNG
-180 RFVSQKN
+180 RFVSQKS
-187 NEDIARKKEWQK
+187 NEDVARKKELQN
-199 AHKADAK
+199 ARKADAK
-206 LQEGFLRKLGSIIG
+206 LQAGFLRKLGSIMG

-230 SLTDAAGV
+230 SLTNAAGV

-265 KEWVEKGKGEASPSK
+265 KEWVEKGKKETSTSK
-280 ATSPAITYPAVV
+280 AISPVITYPAAV
-292 NTQKATSATAF
+292 NSQKATSAKAF

-339 VVKLRK
+339 IVKLRK

-355 SDLWR
+355 SDLWK

-367 KINIGDQAG
+367 KINIGDRAG
-376 KNKRNKPKRKGRNLG
+376 KNKRNKSKRKGHNLG

-400 AAAGT
+400 VAAGSAAAGT
-405 AAAGAGAG
+405 GVGT
-413 AAKTVKTKVSKA
+413 AKAVKNKISKPKDVST
-425 KDISTT
+425 ISDT
-431 SDASKGIAKE
+431 SKGIAKE
-441 TKNTAKAVKPA
+441 TKNTAKAVKSA

-457 EATVKTGE
+457 DTTIKTGE
-465 TVAKKKTESVALK
+465 AIAKKKTESVALK

-492 ARAIPIIGSL
+492 ARAVPIIGSL

-507 DAIDGYTDTDAQ
+507 DAIDGYTDTEAQ

-571 EKLQNFDTGDIARG
+571 EKLQNLDTGDIARG
-585 VNGAVDVTKSVFGS
+585 VNGAVDITKSVFGS

-636 QGGRNGEDGVGEH
+636 QGGRDGEDGVGEH
-649 GYTSPTEFSSPANN
+649 GYTSPAEFNAPASN

-695 GATLES
+695 GAALEA

-756 NENNTNQYI
+756 KENNTNQYI

-783 KPEVMTQLVR
+783 NPEVMTQLVR

-893 KKPQKTGNQPQPIN
+893 KKPQKTGNQSQPIN
-907 SENADVNTG
+907 PENVDVNTG

-929 ESGISGASNLFG
+929 DSGVGNLFG
-941 GAATSLAGTSLDLV
+941 GAATSIAGTSLGLI
-955 KDFALATSFGSI
+955 KDFASATSFGSI

-982 EKISGLTGKSFGFKK
+982 EKISSLTGKSFGFQK
-997 ASQVADIATAIQ
+997 ASQVTDIRDAL
-1009 QKRTVN
+1009 QKRPKAERDMPSV
-1015 HDTEIIDLLPGDQVS
+1015 DLLSGV
-1030 PSTPKTPLQ
+1030 
-1039 EQALAISQAMEG
+1039 
-1051 FSSAA
+1051 SSASESEKISVNSRGI
-1056 PVPKT
+1056 PV
-1061 PQQEQA
+1061 
-1067 LAISQAM
+1067 
-1074 AGFSSAAPAPKTPQ
+1074 
-1088 QEQALAISQA
+1088 
-1098 MADFSSAAPAP
+1098 
-1109 KTPQQE
+1109 
-1115 QALAISQAMEGFSS
+1115 
-1129 AAPAPKTPQ
+1129 
-1138 QAQALAISQAMEGF
+1138 
-1152 SSAAP
+1152 
-1157 APKTPQQEQALAI
+1157 
-1170 SQAMAGFSSAAPAP
+1170 
-1184 KTPQQEQALAI
+1184 
-1195 NQAMAGAAPVV
+1195 
-1206 TSGKRTITAP
+1206 
-1216 SDVQIYD
+1216 YD
-1223 NGYKVVTGEDKS
+1223 NGYKVIDGEDKGVL
-1235 FFGSL
+1235 GSL
-1240 FDSTVSG
+1240 FDSSLTG
-1247 LKQTGTAVIP
+1247 LKRISSAVLP
-1257 AVGDNLSRLV
+1257 AIGDNVSRLI
-1267 GGIDSTGIL
+1267 GGVDGTGIV
-1276 NDLVMQST
+1276 NDLVYQAT
-1284 GQNSA
+1284 GQNST
-1289 IARAISPLTRN
+1289 IARAISPLTRSA
-1300 VGDWL
+1300 GSWL
-1305 NGGIQQTANS
+1305 NNGIQQTADS
-1315 IRGIATGANNAI
+1315 IRGISNEANNAI

-1394 GDPDNVVKTSQ
+1394 GDPDKVVKTSQ
-1405 PQPRPRASTTINDQS
+1405 PQPRPRASTTINDPS

>member
-1 MASTPY
+1 MDISPLA
-7 VKSTGRKI
+7 
-15 QSSSRE
+15 
-21 TLIAAGKREVILK
+21 TLNNYRNGEHSICQKPWKKNTKLKPGNVDRAGKREVILK

-42 IDAIQG
+42 IDAIQE
-48 ASTNELNALA
+48 ASTNELKALA
-58 EIKDAILSGRGS
+58 EVKDAILSGAS
-70 ITQLGEN
+70 TITQQDER
-77 QGKVSQRLSRRL
+77 QGRVSNRLSRRRKDYEQ
-89 IASEPYVSDDAKN
+89 STSDSVRDVQ
-102 TQANPYIK
+102 TNPYKK
-110 RLPMKKGRTQVNN
+110 RLPAKK
-123 GEERLIVATNTS
+123 ERAPINQTVDRSIVATNTPES
-135 ERVHFASSRQS
+135 VRSVQSRQTIRKS
-146 AQKLKGSVPVAAN
+146 DGFIPVAAN

-168 QSQKGPLRDSNG
+168 QSLKGPLRDSNG
-180 RFVSQKN
+180 RFVSQKS
-187 NEDIARKKEWQK
+187 NEDVARKKELQN
-199 AHKADAK
+199 ARKADAK
-206 LQEGFLRKLGSIIG
+206 LQAGFLRKLGSIMG

-230 SLTDAAGV
+230 SLTNAAGV

-265 KEWVEKGKGEASPSK
+265 KELVEKGKKETSTSK
-280 ATSPAITYPAVV
+280 AISPVITYPAAV
-292 NTQKATSATAF
+292 NSQKATSAKAF

-339 VVKLRK
+339 IVKLRK
-345 SVSSGNKFGL
+345 SVFSGNKFGL
-355 SDLWR
+355 SDLWK

-367 KINIGDQAG
+367 KINIGDQTG
-376 KNKRNKPKRKGRNLG
+376 KNKRNKSKRKGRNLG
-391 KKALSVGEK
+391 KKALSAGEK
-400 AAAGT
+400 VAAGSVAAGT
-405 AAAGAGAG
+405 GVG
-413 AAKTVKTKVSKA
+413 AAKVVKNKISKPKDVST
-425 KDISTT
+425 ISDT
-431 SDASKGIAKE
+431 SKGIAKE
-441 TKNTAKAVKPA
+441 TKNTAKAVKSA

-457 EATVKTGE
+457 DATIKTGE
-465 TVAKKKTESVALK
+465 VIAKKKTESVALK

-492 ARAIPIIGSL
+492 ARAVPIIGSL

-507 DAIDGYTDTDAQ
+507 DAIDGYTDTEAQ

-585 VNGAVDVTKSVFGS
+585 VNGAVDITKSVFGS

-649 GYTSPTEFSSPANN
+649 GYTSPTEFSAPANN

-783 KPEVMTQLVR
+783 NPEVMTQLVR

-893 KKPQKTGNQPQPIN
+893 KKPQKTGNQSQPIN
-907 SENADVNTG
+907 PEIVDVNTG

-929 ESGISGASNLFG
+929 DSGVGNLFG
-941 GAATSLAGTSLDLV
+941 GAATSLAGTSLSLI
-955 KDFALATSFGSI
+955 KDFASATSFGSI

-982 EKISGLTGKSFGFKK
+982 EKISSLTGKSFGFQK
-997 ASQVADIATAIQ
+997 ASQVTDIRDAL
-1009 QKRTVN
+1009 QKRPKAERDMPSV
-1015 HDTEIIDLLPGDQVS
+1015 DLLSGV
-1030 PSTPKTPLQ
+1030 
-1039 EQALAISQAMEG
+1039 
-1051 FSSAA
+1051 SSASESEKISVNSRGI
-1056 PVPKT
+1056 PV
-1061 PQQEQA
+1061 
-1067 LAISQAM
+1067 
-1074 AGFSSAAPAPKTPQ
+1074 
-1088 QEQALAISQA
+1088 
-1098 MADFSSAAPAP
+1098 
-1109 KTPQQE
+1109 
-1115 QALAISQAMEGFSS
+1115 
-1129 AAPAPKTPQ
+1129 
-1138 QAQALAISQAMEGF
+1138 
-1152 SSAAP
+1152 
-1157 APKTPQQEQALAI
+1157 
-1170 SQAMAGFSSAAPAP
+1170 
-1184 KTPQQEQALAI
+1184 
-1195 NQAMAGAAPVV
+1195 
-1206 TSGKRTITAP
+1206 
-1216 SDVQIYD
+1216 YD
-1223 NGYKVVTGEDKS
+1223 NGYKVIDGEDKGVL
-1235 FFGSL
+1235 GSL
-1240 FDSTVSG
+1240 FDSSLTG
-1247 LKQTGTAVIP
+1247 LKRISSAVLP
-1257 AVGDNLSRLV
+1257 AIGDNVSQLI
-1267 GGIDSTGIL
+1267 GGVDGTGIV
-1276 NDLVMQST
+1276 NDLVYQAT
-1284 GQNSA
+1284 GQNST
-1289 IARAISPLTRN
+1289 IARAISPLTKSA
-1300 VGDWL
+1300 GSWL
-1305 NGGIQQTANS
+1305 NNGIQQTADS
-1315 IRGIATGANNAI
+1315 IRGISNEANNAI

-1339 AMPPQLP
+1339 ALPPQLP

-1394 GDPDNVVKTSQ
+1394 GDPDKVVKTSQ
-1405 PQPRPRASTTINDQS
+1405 PQPRPRASTTINDPS

>member
-1 MASTPY
+1 MDISPLA
-7 VKSTGRKI
+7 
-15 QSSSRE
+15 
-21 TLIAAGKREVILK
+21 TLNNYRNGEHSICQKPWKKNTKLKPGNVDRAGKREVILK

-42 IDAIQG
+42 IDAIQE
-48 ASTNELNALA
+48 ASTNELKALA
-58 EIKDAILSGRGS
+58 EVKDAILSGAS
-70 ITQLGEN
+70 TITQQDER
-77 QGKVSQRLSRRL
+77 QGRVSNRLSRRRKDYEQ
-89 IASEPYVSDDAKN
+89 STSDSVRDVQ
-102 TQANPYIK
+102 TNPYKK
-110 RLPMKKGRTQVNN
+110 RLPAKK
-123 GEERLIVATNTS
+123 ERAPINQTVDRSIVATNTPES
-135 ERVHFASSRQS
+135 VRSVQSRQTIR
-146 AQKLKGSVPVAAN
+146 KPDGFIPVAAN

-168 QSQKGPLRDSNG
+168 QSLKGPLRDSSG
-180 RFVSQKN
+180 RFVSQKS
-187 NEDIARKKEWQK
+187 NEDVARKKELQN
-199 AHKADAK
+199 ARKADAK
-206 LQEGFLRKLGSIIG
+206 LQAGFLRKLGSIMG

-230 SLTDAAGV
+230 SLTNAAGV

-265 KEWVEKGKGEASPSK
+265 KEWVEKGKKETSTSK
-280 ATSPAITYPAVV
+280 AISPVITYPAVV
-292 NTQKATSATAF
+292 NSQKATSAKAF

-339 VVKLRK
+339 ILKLRK

-355 SDLWR
+355 SDLWK

-367 KINIGDQAG
+367 KINIGDQTG
-376 KNKRNKPKRKGRNLG
+376 KNKRNKSKRKGRNLG
-391 KKALSVGEK
+391 KKALSAGEK
-400 AAAGT
+400 VAAGSAAAGT
-405 AAAGAGAG
+405 GVG
-413 AAKTVKTKVSKA
+413 AAKVVKNKISKPKDVST
-425 KDISTT
+425 ISDT
-431 SDASKGIAKE
+431 SKGIAKE
-441 TKNTAKAVKPA
+441 TKNTAKAVKSA

-457 EATVKTGE
+457 DATIKTGE
-465 TVAKKKTESVALK
+465 AIAKKKTESVALK

-492 ARAIPIIGSL
+492 ARAVPIIGSL

-507 DAIDGYTDTDAQ
+507 DAIDGYTDTEAQ

-585 VNGAVDVTKSVFGS
+585 VNGAVDITKSVFGS

-649 GYTSPTEFSSPANN
+649 GYTSPTEFSAPANN

-716 EEGIRALANQVS
+716 EEGIRALANQIS

-783 KPEVMTQLVR
+783 NPEVMTQLVR

-868 AQPVLNAVPTATQQP
+868 AHPVLNAVPTATQQP

-893 KKPQKTGNQPQPIN
+893 KKPQKTGNQSQPIN
-907 SENADVNTG
+907 PENVDVNTG

-929 ESGISGASNLFG
+929 DSGVGNLFG
-941 GAATSLAGTSLDLV
+941 GAATSLAGTSLGLI
-955 KDFALATSFGSI
+955 KDFASATSFGSI

-982 EKISGLTGKSFGFKK
+982 EKISSLTGKSFGFQK
-997 ASQVADIATAIQ
+997 ASQVTDIRDAL
-1009 QKRTVN
+1009 QKRPKAERDMPSV
-1015 HDTEIIDLLPGDQVS
+1015 DLLSGV
-1030 PSTPKTPLQ
+1030 
-1039 EQALAISQAMEG
+1039 
-1051 FSSAA
+1051 SSASESEKISVNSRGI
-1056 PVPKT
+1056 PV
-1061 PQQEQA
+1061 
-1067 LAISQAM
+1067 
-1074 AGFSSAAPAPKTPQ
+1074 
-1088 QEQALAISQA
+1088 
-1098 MADFSSAAPAP
+1098 
-1109 KTPQQE
+1109 
-1115 QALAISQAMEGFSS
+1115 
-1129 AAPAPKTPQ
+1129 
-1138 QAQALAISQAMEGF
+1138 
-1152 SSAAP
+1152 
-1157 APKTPQQEQALAI
+1157 
-1170 SQAMAGFSSAAPAP
+1170 
-1184 KTPQQEQALAI
+1184 
-1195 NQAMAGAAPVV
+1195 
-1206 TSGKRTITAP
+1206 
-1216 SDVQIYD
+1216 YD
-1223 NGYKVVTGEDKS
+1223 NGYKVIDGEDKGVL
-1235 FFGSL
+1235 GSL
-1240 FDSTVSG
+1240 FDSSLTG
-1247 LKQTGTAVIP
+1247 LKRISSAVLP
-1257 AVGDNLSRLV
+1257 AIGDNVSQLI
-1267 GGIDSTGIL
+1267 GGVDGTGIV
-1276 NDLVMQST
+1276 NDLVYQAT
-1284 GQNSA
+1284 GQNST
-1289 IARAISPLTRN
+1289 IARAISPLTRSA
-1300 VGDWL
+1300 GSWL
-1305 NGGIQQTANS
+1305 NNGIQQTADS
-1315 IRGIATGANNAI
+1315 IRGISNEANNAI

-1339 AMPPQLP
+1339 ALPPQLP

-1394 GDPDNVVKTSQ
+1394 GDPDKVVKTSQ
-1405 PQPRPRASTTINDQS
+1405 PQPRPRASTTINDPS

>member
-1 MASTPY
+1 MDISPLA
-7 VKSTGRKI
+7 
-15 QSSSRE
+15 
-21 TLIAAGKREVILK
+21 TLNNYRNGEHSICQKPWKKNTKLKPGNVDRAGKREVILK

-42 IDAIQG
+42 IDAIQE
-48 ASTNELNALA
+48 ASTNELKALA
-58 EIKDAILSGRGS
+58 EVKDAILSGAS
-70 ITQLGEN
+70 TITQQDER
-77 QGKVSQRLSRRL
+77 QGRVSNRLSRRRKEYEQ
-89 IASEPYVSDDAKN
+89 STSDSVRDVQ
-102 TQANPYIK
+102 TNPYKK
-110 RLPMKKGRTQVNN
+110 RLPAKK
-123 GEERLIVATNTS
+123 ERAPINQTVDRAIVATNTPES
-135 ERVHFASSRQS
+135 VRSVQSRQTIRKS
-146 AQKLKGSVPVAAN
+146 DGFIPVAAN

-168 QSQKGPLRDSNG
+168 QSLKGPLRDSNG
-180 RFVSQKN
+180 RFVSQKS
-187 NEDIARKKEWQK
+187 NEDVARKKELQN
-199 AHKADAK
+199 ARKADAK
-206 LQEGFLRKLGSIIG
+206 LQAGFLRKLGSIMG

-230 SLTDAAGV
+230 SLTNAAGV

-265 KEWVEKGKGEASPSK
+265 KEWVEKGKKETSTSK
-280 ATSPAITYPAVV
+280 AISPVITYPAAV
-292 NTQKATSATAF
+292 NSQKATSAKAF

-339 VVKLRK
+339 IVKLRK

-355 SDLWR
+355 SDLWK

-367 KINIGDQAG
+367 KINIGDRAG
-376 KNKRNKPKRKGRNLG
+376 KNKRNKSKRKGHNLG

-400 AAAGT
+400 VAAGSAAAGT
-405 AAAGAGAG
+405 GVGT
-413 AAKTVKTKVSKA
+413 AKAVKNKISKPKDVST
-425 KDISTT
+425 ISDT
-431 SDASKGIAKE
+431 SKGIAKE
-441 TKNTAKAVKPA
+441 TKNTAKAVKSA

-457 EATVKTGE
+457 DTTIKTGE
-465 TVAKKKTESVALK
+465 AIAKKKTESVALK

-492 ARAIPIIGSL
+492 ARAVPIIGSL

-507 DAIDGYTDTDAQ
+507 DAIDGYTDTEAQ

-585 VNGAVDVTKSVFGS
+585 VNGAVDITKSVFGS
-599 LKDTFLSTDEN
+599 FKDTFLSTDEN

-636 QGGRNGEDGVGEH
+636 QGGRDGEDGVGEH
-649 GYTSPTEFSSPANN
+649 GYTSPAEFNAPASN

-695 GATLES
+695 GAALEA

-756 NENNTNQYI
+756 KENNTNQYI

-783 KPEVMTQLVR
+783 NPEVMTQLVR

-893 KKPQKTGNQPQPIN
+893 KKPQKTGNQSQPIN
-907 SENADVNTG
+907 PENVDVNTG

-929 ESGISGASNLFG
+929 DSGVGNLFG
-941 GAATSLAGTSLDLV
+941 GAATSIAGTSLGLI
-955 KDFALATSFGSI
+955 KDFASATSFGSI

-982 EKISGLTGKSFGFKK
+982 EKISSLTGKSFGFQK
-997 ASQVADIATAIQ
+997 ASQVTDIRDAL
-1009 QKRTVN
+1009 QKRPKAERDMPSV
-1015 HDTEIIDLLPGDQVS
+1015 DLLSGV
-1030 PSTPKTPLQ
+1030 
-1039 EQALAISQAMEG
+1039 
-1051 FSSAA
+1051 SSASESEKISVNSRGI
-1056 PVPKT
+1056 PV
-1061 PQQEQA
+1061 
-1067 LAISQAM
+1067 
-1074 AGFSSAAPAPKTPQ
+1074 
-1088 QEQALAISQA
+1088 
-1098 MADFSSAAPAP
+1098 
-1109 KTPQQE
+1109 
-1115 QALAISQAMEGFSS
+1115 
-1129 AAPAPKTPQ
+1129 
-1138 QAQALAISQAMEGF
+1138 
-1152 SSAAP
+1152 
-1157 APKTPQQEQALAI
+1157 
-1170 SQAMAGFSSAAPAP
+1170 
-1184 KTPQQEQALAI
+1184 
-1195 NQAMAGAAPVV
+1195 
-1206 TSGKRTITAP
+1206 
-1216 SDVQIYD
+1216 YD
-1223 NGYKVVTGEDKS
+1223 NGYKVIDGEDKGVL
-1235 FFGSL
+1235 GSL
-1240 FDSTVSG
+1240 FDSSLTG
-1247 LKQTGTAVIP
+1247 LKRISSAVLP
-1257 AVGDNLSRLV
+1257 AIGDNVSRLI
-1267 GGIDSTGIL
+1267 GGVDGTGIV
-1276 NDLVMQST
+1276 NDLVYQAT
-1284 GQNSA
+1284 GQNST
-1289 IARAISPLTRN
+1289 IARAISPLTRSA
-1300 VGDWL
+1300 GSWL
-1305 NGGIQQTANS
+1305 NNGIQQTADS
-1315 IRGIATGANNAI
+1315 IRGISNEANNAI

-1394 GDPDNVVKTSQ
+1394 GDPDKVVKTSQ
-1405 PQPRPRASTTINDQS
+1405 PQPRPRASTTINDPS

>member
-1 MASTPY
+1 M
-7 VKSTGRKI
+7 
-15 QSSSRE
+15 
-21 TLIAAGKREVILK
+21 K

-48 ASTNELNALA
+48 ASAHELKALA
-58 EIKDAILSGRGS
+58 EIKDAILSGGVA
-70 ITQLGEN
+70 ITQQGGQ
-77 QGKVSQRLSRRL
+77 QGKVSNRLSRRRKDYGQN
-89 IASEPYVSDDAKN
+89 APEVVRDA
-102 TQANPYIK
+102 QANPYKK
-110 RLPMKKGRTQVNN
+110 RLPAKK
-123 GEERLIVATNTS
+123 ERALINQDIDRSIVATNTPES
-135 ERVHFASSRQS
+135 VHSVRSRQTIKRS
-146 AQKLKGSVPVAAN
+146 KGSIPVAAN
-159 SAPLEPQSP
+159 STSLQPQSP
-168 QSQKGPLRDSNG
+168 QSPKGQLRDSNG

-187 NEDIARKKEWQK
+187 NEDIARKKEWQN
-199 AHKADAK
+199 ARKADAK

-265 KEWVEKGKGEASPSK
+265 KEWVEKGKGEASSSK

-457 EATVKTGE
+457 EATIKTGE

-585 VNGAVDVTKSVFGS
+585 VNGAVDITKSAFGS
-599 LKDTFLSTDEN
+599 LKDTFLSSDES

-636 QGGRNGEDGVGEH
+636 QGGRDGEDGVGEH
-649 GYTSPTEFSSPANN
+649 GYTSPAEFNAPTSN

-695 GATLES
+695 GATLEA

-756 NENNTNQYI
+756 KENNTNQYI

-783 KPEVMTQLVR
+783 NPEVMTQLVR

-808 FIKNALGAFNTN
+808 FIKNALGAFNAN
-820 TGRWEGQ
+820 TGRWEGR

-833 ARINKIQKEN
+833 ARLNKIQKEN

-859 VKYANGKSP
+859 VRYADGTSP
-868 AQPVLNAVPTATQQP
+868 AQPVLNAVPTATPKP
-883 IEVAQHAQAV
+883 IEVAQHAQAA
-893 KKPQKTGNQPQPIN
+893 KKPQKTGNQSQPIN
-907 SENADVNTG
+907 PEIVDVNTG

-929 ESGISGASNLFG
+929 DSGVGNLFG
-941 GAATSLAGTSLDLV
+941 GAATSLAGTNLGLI
-955 KDFALATSFGSI
+955 KDFASATSFGSI

-982 EKISGLTGKSFGFKK
+982 EKISSLTGKSFGFQK
-997 ASQVADIATAIQ
+997 ASQVTDIRDAL
-1009 QKRTVN
+1009 QKRPKAERDMPSV
-1015 HDTEIIDLLPGDQVS
+1015 DLLSGV
-1030 PSTPKTPLQ
+1030 
-1039 EQALAISQAMEG
+1039 
-1051 FSSAA
+1051 SSASESEKISVNSRGI
-1056 PVPKT
+1056 PV
-1061 PQQEQA
+1061 
-1067 LAISQAM
+1067 
-1074 AGFSSAAPAPKTPQ
+1074 
-1088 QEQALAISQA
+1088 
-1098 MADFSSAAPAP
+1098 
-1109 KTPQQE
+1109 
-1115 QALAISQAMEGFSS
+1115 
-1129 AAPAPKTPQ
+1129 
-1138 QAQALAISQAMEGF
+1138 
-1152 SSAAP
+1152 
-1157 APKTPQQEQALAI
+1157 
-1170 SQAMAGFSSAAPAP
+1170 
-1184 KTPQQEQALAI
+1184 
-1195 NQAMAGAAPVV
+1195 
-1206 TSGKRTITAP
+1206 
-1216 SDVQIYD
+1216 YD
-1223 NGYKVVTGEDKS
+1223 NGYKVIDGEDKGVL
-1235 FFGSL
+1235 GSL
-1240 FDSTVSG
+1240 FDSSLTG
-1247 LKQTGTAVIP
+1247 LKRISSAVLP
-1257 AVGDNLSRLV
+1257 AIGDNVSRLI
-1267 GGIDSTGIL
+1267 GGVDGTGIV
-1276 NDLVMQST
+1276 NDFVYQAT
-1284 GQNSA
+1284 GQNST
-1289 IARAISPLTRN
+1289 IARAISPLTRSA
-1300 VGDWL
+1300 GSWL
-1305 NGGIQQTANS
+1305 NNGIQQTADS
-1315 IRGIATGANNAI
+1315 IRGISNEANNAI

-1394 GDPDNVVKTSQ
+1394 GDPDKVVKTSQ
-1405 PQPRPRASTTINDQS
+1405 PQPRPRASTTINDPS

>member
-1 MASTPY
+1 MDISPLA
-7 VKSTGRKI
+7 
-15 QSSSRE
+15 
-21 TLIAAGKREVILK
+21 TLNNYRNGEHSICQKPWKKNTKLKPGNVDRAGKREVILK

-48 ASTNELNALA
+48 ASTNELKALA
-58 EIKDAILSGRGS
+58 EVKDAILSGAS
-70 ITQLGEN
+70 TITQQDER
-77 QGKVSQRLSRRL
+77 QGRVSNRLSRRRKDYEQ
-89 IASEPYVSDDAKN
+89 STSDSVRDVQ
-102 TQANPYIK
+102 TNPYKK
-110 RLPMKKGRTQVNN
+110 RLPAKK
-123 GEERLIVATNTS
+123 ERAPINQTVDRSIVATNTPES
-135 ERVHFASSRQS
+135 VRSVQSRQTIRKS
-146 AQKLKGSVPVAAN
+146 DGFIPVAAN

-168 QSQKGPLRDSNG
+168 QSLKGPLRDSNG
-180 RFVSQKN
+180 RFVSQKS
-187 NEDIARKKEWQK
+187 NEDVARKKELQN
-199 AHKADAK
+199 ARKADAK
-206 LQEGFLRKLGSIIG
+206 LQAGFLRKLGSIMG

-230 SLTDAAGV
+230 SLTNAAGV

-265 KEWVEKGKGEASPSK
+265 KELVEKGKKETSTSK
-280 ATSPAITYPAVV
+280 AISPVITYPAAV
-292 NTQKATSATAF
+292 NSQKATSAKAF

-339 VVKLRK
+339 IVKLRK

-355 SDLWR
+355 SDLWK

-367 KINIGDQAG
+367 KINIGDQTG
-376 KNKRNKPKRKGRNLG
+376 KNKRNKSKRKGRNLG
-391 KKALSVGEK
+391 KKALSAGEK
-400 AAAGT
+400 VAAGSAAAGT
-405 AAAGAGAG
+405 GVG
-413 AAKTVKTKVSKA
+413 AAKVVKNKISKPKDVST
-425 KDISTT
+425 ISDT
-431 SDASKGIAKE
+431 SKGIAKE
-441 TKNTAKAVKPA
+441 TKNTAKAVKSA

-457 EATVKTGE
+457 DATIKTGE
-465 TVAKKKTESVALK
+465 VIAKKKTESVALK

-492 ARAIPIIGSL
+492 ARAVPIIGSL

-507 DAIDGYTDTDAQ
+507 DAIDGYTDTEAQ
-519 KAAFGLS
+519 KAAFCLS

-585 VNGAVDVTKSVFGS
+585 VNGAVDITKSVFGS

-649 GYTSPTEFSSPANN
+649 GYTSPTEFSAPANN

-783 KPEVMTQLVR
+783 NPEVMTQLVR

-893 KKPQKTGNQPQPIN
+893 KKPQKTGNQSQPIN
-907 SENADVNTG
+907 PEIVDVNTG

-929 ESGISGASNLFG
+929 DSGVGNLFG
-941 GAATSLAGTSLDLV
+941 GAATSLAGTSLGLI
-955 KDFALATSFGSI
+955 KDFASATSFGSI

-1030 PSTPKTPLQ
+1030 PSTPKTP
-1039 EQALAISQAMEG
+1039 
-1051 FSSAA
+1051 
-1056 PVPKT
+1056 
-1061 PQQEQA
+1061 
-1067 LAISQAM
+1067 
-1074 AGFSSAAPAPKTPQ
+1074 
-1088 QEQALAISQA
+1088 
-1098 MADFSSAAPAP
+1098 
-1109 KTPQQE
+1109 QQE
-1115 QALAISQAMEGFSS
+1115 QALAISQAME
-1129 AAPAPKTPQ
+1129 
-1138 QAQALAISQAMEGF
+1138 
-1152 SSAAP
+1152 
-1157 APKTPQQEQALAI
+1157 
-1170 SQAMAGFSSAAPAP
+1170 GFSSAAPAP

-1394 GDPDNVVKTSQ
+1394 GDPDKVVKTSQ
-1405 PQPRPRASTTINDQS
+1405 PQPRPRASTTINDPS

>member
-1 MASTPY
+1 MDISPLA
-7 VKSTGRKI
+7 
-15 QSSSRE
+15 
-21 TLIAAGKREVILK
+21 TLNNYRNGEHSICQKPWKKNTKLKPGNVDRAGKREVILK

-42 IDAIQG
+42 IDAIQE
-48 ASTNELNALA
+48 ASTNELKALA
-58 EIKDAILSGRGS
+58 EVKDAILSGAS
-70 ITQLGEN
+70 TITQQDER
-77 QGKVSQRLSRRL
+77 QGRVSNRLSRRRKEYEQ
-89 IASEPYVSDDAKN
+89 STSDSVRDVQ
-102 TQANPYIK
+102 TNPYKK
-110 RLPMKKGRTQVNN
+110 RLPAKK
-123 GEERLIVATNTS
+123 ERAPINQTVDRSIVATNTPES
-135 ERVHFASSRQS
+135 VRSVQSRQTIRKS
-146 AQKLKGSVPVAAN
+146 DGFIPVAAN

-168 QSQKGPLRDSNG
+168 QSLKGPLRDSNG
-180 RFVSQKN
+180 RFVSQKS
-187 NEDIARKKEWQK
+187 NEDVARKKELQN
-199 AHKADAK
+199 ARKADAK
-206 LQEGFLRKLGSIIG
+206 LQAGFLRKLGSIMG

-230 SLTDAAGV
+230 SLTNAAGV

-265 KEWVEKGKGEASPSK
+265 KEWVEKGKKETSTSK
-280 ATSPAITYPAVV
+280 AISPVITYPAAV
-292 NTQKATSATAF
+292 NSQKATSAKAF

-339 VVKLRK
+339 IVKLRK

-355 SDLWR
+355 SDLWK

-367 KINIGDQAG
+367 KINIGDQTG
-376 KNKRNKPKRKGRNLG
+376 KNKRNKSKRKGRNLG
-391 KKALSVGEK
+391 KKALSAGEK
-400 AAAGT
+400 VAAGSAAAGT
-405 AAAGAGAG
+405 GVG
-413 AAKTVKTKVSKA
+413 AAKVVKNKISKPKDVST
-425 KDISTT
+425 ISDT
-431 SDASKGIAKE
+431 SKGIAKE
-441 TKNTAKAVKPA
+441 TKNTAKAVKSA

-457 EATVKTGE
+457 DATIKTGE
-465 TVAKKKTESVALK
+465 AIAKKKTESVALK

-492 ARAIPIIGSL
+492 ARAVPIIGSL

-507 DAIDGYTDTDAQ
+507 DAIDGYTDTEAQ

-571 EKLQNFDTGDIARG
+571 EKLQNFDTRDIARG
-585 VNGAVDVTKSVFGS
+585 VNGAVDITKSVFGS

-649 GYTSPTEFSSPANN
+649 GYTSPTEFSAPANN

-783 KPEVMTQLVR
+783 NPEVMTQLVR

-893 KKPQKTGNQPQPIN
+893 KKPQKTGNQSQPIN
-907 SENADVNTG
+907 PENVDVNTG
-916 SPSSLLERLIAIN
+916 SPSRMLERLIAIN
-929 ESGISGASNLFG
+929 DSGVGNLFG
-941 GAATSLAGTSLDLV
+941 GAATSLAGTSLGLI
-955 KDFALATSFGSI
+955 KDFASATSFGSI

-982 EKISGLTGKSFGFKK
+982 EKISSLTGKSFGFQK
-997 ASQVADIATAIQ
+997 ASQVTDIRDAL
-1009 QKRTVN
+1009 QKRPKAERDMPSV
-1015 HDTEIIDLLPGDQVS
+1015 DLLSGV
-1030 PSTPKTPLQ
+1030 
-1039 EQALAISQAMEG
+1039 
-1051 FSSAA
+1051 SSASESEKISVNSRGI
-1056 PVPKT
+1056 PV
-1061 PQQEQA
+1061 
-1067 LAISQAM
+1067 
-1074 AGFSSAAPAPKTPQ
+1074 
-1088 QEQALAISQA
+1088 
-1098 MADFSSAAPAP
+1098 
-1109 KTPQQE
+1109 
-1115 QALAISQAMEGFSS
+1115 
-1129 AAPAPKTPQ
+1129 
-1138 QAQALAISQAMEGF
+1138 
-1152 SSAAP
+1152 
-1157 APKTPQQEQALAI
+1157 
-1170 SQAMAGFSSAAPAP
+1170 
-1184 KTPQQEQALAI
+1184 
-1195 NQAMAGAAPVV
+1195 
-1206 TSGKRTITAP
+1206 
-1216 SDVQIYD
+1216 YD
-1223 NGYKVVTGEDKS
+1223 NGYKVIDGEDKGVL
-1235 FFGSL
+1235 GSL
-1240 FDSTVSG
+1240 FDSSLTG
-1247 LKQTGTAVIP
+1247 LKRISSAVLP
-1257 AVGDNLSRLV
+1257 AIGDNVSQLI
-1267 GGIDSTGIL
+1267 GGVDGTGIV
-1276 NDLVMQST
+1276 NDLVYQAT
-1284 GQNSA
+1284 GQNST
-1289 IARAISPLTRN
+1289 IARAISPLTRSA
-1300 VGDWL
+1300 GSWL
-1305 NGGIQQTANS
+1305 NNGIQQTADS
-1315 IRGIATGANNAI
+1315 IRGISNEANNAI

-1339 AMPPQLP
+1339 ALPPQLP

-1394 GDPDNVVKTSQ
+1394 GDPDKVVKTSQ
-1405 PQPRPRASTTINDQS
+1405 PQPRPRASTTINDPS

>member
-1 MASTPY
+1 MDISPLA
-7 VKSTGRKI
+7 
-15 QSSSRE
+15 
-21 TLIAAGKREVILK
+21 TLNNYRNGEHSICQKPWKKNTKLKPGNVDRAGKREVILK

-42 IDAIQG
+42 IDAIQE
-48 ASTNELNALA
+48 ASTNELKALA
-58 EIKDAILSGRGS
+58 EVKDAILSGAS
-70 ITQLGEN
+70 TITQQDER
-77 QGKVSQRLSRRL
+77 QGRVSNRLSRRRKDYEQ
-89 IASEPYVSDDAKN
+89 STSNSVRDVQ
-102 TQANPYIK
+102 TNPYKK
-110 RLPMKKGRTQVNN
+110 RLPAKK
-123 GEERLIVATNTS
+123 ERAPINQTVDRSIVATNTPES
-135 ERVHFASSRQS
+135 VRSVQSRQTIRKS
-146 AQKLKGSVPVAAN
+146 DGFIPVAAN

-168 QSQKGPLRDSNG
+168 QSLKGPLRDSNG
-180 RFVSQKN
+180 RFVSQKS
-187 NEDIARKKEWQK
+187 NEDVARKKELQN
-199 AHKADAK
+199 ARKADAK
-206 LQEGFLRKLGSIIG
+206 LQAGFLRKLGSIMG

-230 SLTDAAGV
+230 SLTNAAGV

-265 KEWVEKGKGEASPSK
+265 KEWVEKGKKETSTSK
-280 ATSPAITYPAVV
+280 AISPVITYPAAV
-292 NTQKATSATAF
+292 NSQKSTSAKAF

-339 VVKLRK
+339 IVKLRK

-355 SDLWR
+355 SDLWK

-367 KINIGDQAG
+367 KINIGDRAG
-376 KNKRNKPKRKGRNLG
+376 KNKRNKSKRKGRNLG

-400 AAAGT
+400 VAAGSAAAGT
-405 AAAGAGAG
+405 GVGT
-413 AAKTVKTKVSKA
+413 AKAVKNKISKPKDVST
-425 KDISTT
+425 ISDT
-431 SDASKGIAKE
+431 SKGIAKE
-441 TKNTAKAVKPA
+441 TKNTAKAVKSA

-457 EATVKTGE
+457 DTTIKTGE
-465 TVAKKKTESVALK
+465 TIAKKKTESVALK

-492 ARAIPIIGSL
+492 ARAVPIIGSL

-507 DAIDGYTDTDAQ
+507 DAIDGYTDTEAQ

-585 VNGAVDVTKSVFGS
+585 VNGAVDITKSVFGS

-636 QGGRNGEDGVGEH
+636 QGGRDGEDGVGEH
-649 GYTSPTEFSSPANN
+649 GYTSPAEFNAPASN

-695 GATLES
+695 GAALEA

-756 NENNTNQYI
+756 KENNTNQYI

-783 KPEVMTQLVR
+783 NPEVMTQLVR

-893 KKPQKTGNQPQPIN
+893 KKPQKTGNQSQPIN
-907 SENADVNTG
+907 PENVDVNTG

-929 ESGISGASNLFG
+929 DSGVGNLFG
-941 GAATSLAGTSLDLV
+941 GAATSLAGTSLGLI
-955 KDFALATSFGSI
+955 KDFASATSFDSI

-982 EKISGLTGKSFGFKK
+982 EKISSLTGKSFGFQK
-997 ASQVADIATAIQ
+997 ASQVTDIRDAL
-1009 QKRTVN
+1009 QKRPKAERDMPSV
-1015 HDTEIIDLLPGDQVS
+1015 DLLSGV
-1030 PSTPKTPLQ
+1030 
-1039 EQALAISQAMEG
+1039 
-1051 FSSAA
+1051 SSASESEKISVNSRGI
-1056 PVPKT
+1056 PV
-1061 PQQEQA
+1061 
-1067 LAISQAM
+1067 
-1074 AGFSSAAPAPKTPQ
+1074 
-1088 QEQALAISQA
+1088 
-1098 MADFSSAAPAP
+1098 
-1109 KTPQQE
+1109 
-1115 QALAISQAMEGFSS
+1115 
-1129 AAPAPKTPQ
+1129 
-1138 QAQALAISQAMEGF
+1138 
-1152 SSAAP
+1152 
-1157 APKTPQQEQALAI
+1157 
-1170 SQAMAGFSSAAPAP
+1170 
-1184 KTPQQEQALAI
+1184 
-1195 NQAMAGAAPVV
+1195 
-1206 TSGKRTITAP
+1206 
-1216 SDVQIYD
+1216 YD
-1223 NGYKVVTGEDKS
+1223 NGYKVIDGEDKGVL
-1235 FFGSL
+1235 GSL
-1240 FDSTVSG
+1240 FDSSLTG
-1247 LKQTGTAVIP
+1247 LKRISSAVLP
-1257 AVGDNLSRLV
+1257 AIGDNVSRLI
-1267 GGIDSTGIL
+1267 GGVDGTGIV
-1276 NDLVMQST
+1276 NDLVYQAT
-1284 GQNSA
+1284 GQNST
-1289 IARAISPLTRN
+1289 IARAISPLTRSA
-1300 VGDWL
+1300 GSWL
-1305 NGGIQQTANS
+1305 NNGIQQTADS
-1315 IRGIATGANNAI
+1315 IRGISNEANNAI

-1394 GDPDNVVKTSQ
+1394 GDPDKVVKTSQ
-1405 PQPRPRASTTINDQS
+1405 PQPRPRASTTINDPS

>member
-1 MASTPY
+1 MDISPLA
-7 VKSTGRKI
+7 
-15 QSSSRE
+15 
-21 TLIAAGKREVILK
+21 TLNNYRNGEHSICQKPWKKNTKLKPGNVDRAGKREVILK

-48 ASTNELNALA
+48 ASTNELKALA
-58 EIKDAILSGRGS
+58 EVKDAILSGAS
-70 ITQLGEN
+70 TITQQDER
-77 QGKVSQRLSRRL
+77 QGRVSNRLSRRRKDYEQ
-89 IASEPYVSDDAKN
+89 STSDSVRDVQ
-102 TQANPYIK
+102 TNPYKK
-110 RLPMKKGRTQVNN
+110 RLPAKK
-123 GEERLIVATNTS
+123 ERAPINQTVDRSIVATNTQES
-135 ERVHFASSRQS
+135 VRSVQSRQTIRKS
-146 AQKLKGSVPVAAN
+146 DGFIPVAAN

-168 QSQKGPLRDSNG
+168 QSLKGPLRDSNG
-180 RFVSQKN
+180 RFVSQKS
-187 NEDIARKKEWQK
+187 NEDVARKKELQN
-199 AHKADAK
+199 ARKADAK
-206 LQEGFLRKLGSIIG
+206 LQAGFLRKLGSIMG

-230 SLTDAAGV
+230 SLTNAAGV

-265 KEWVEKGKGEASPSK
+265 KELVEKGKKETSTSK
-280 ATSPAITYPAVV
+280 AISPVITYPAAV
-292 NTQKATSATAF
+292 NSQKATSAKAF

-339 VVKLRK
+339 IVKLRK

-355 SDLWR
+355 SDLWK

-367 KINIGDQAG
+367 KINIGDQTG
-376 KNKRNKPKRKGRNLG
+376 KDKRNKSKRKGRNLG
-391 KKALSVGEK
+391 KKALSAGEK
-400 AAAGT
+400 VAAGSAAAGT
-405 AAAGAGAG
+405 GVG
-413 AAKTVKTKVSKA
+413 AAKVVKNKISKPKDVST
-425 KDISTT
+425 ISDT
-431 SDASKGIAKE
+431 SKGIAKE
-441 TKNTAKAVKPA
+441 TKNTAKAVKSA

-457 EATVKTGE
+457 DATIKTGE
-465 TVAKKKTESVALK
+465 VIAKKKTESVALK

-492 ARAIPIIGSL
+492 ARAVPIIGSL

-507 DAIDGYTDTDAQ
+507 DAIDGYTDTEAQ
-519 KAAFGLS
+519 KEAFGLS

-585 VNGAVDVTKSVFGS
+585 VNGAVDITKSVFGS

-649 GYTSPTEFSSPANN
+649 GYTSPTEFSAPANN

-783 KPEVMTQLVR
+783 NPEVMTQLVR

-843 GGQLIARD
+843 GGQLIARN

-893 KKPQKTGNQPQPIN
+893 KKPQKTGNQSQPIN
-907 SENADVNTG
+907 PEIVDVNTG

-929 ESGISGASNLFG
+929 DSGVGNLFG
-941 GAATSLAGTSLDLV
+941 GAATSLAGTNLGLI
-955 KDFALATSFGSI
+955 KDFASATSFGSI

-982 EKISGLTGKSFGFKK
+982 EKISSLTGKSFGFQK
-997 ASQVADIATAIQ
+997 ASQVTDIRDAL
-1009 QKRTVN
+1009 QKRPKAERDMPSV
-1015 HDTEIIDLLPGDQVS
+1015 DLLSGV
-1030 PSTPKTPLQ
+1030 
-1039 EQALAISQAMEG
+1039 
-1051 FSSAA
+1051 SSASESEKISVNSRGI
-1056 PVPKT
+1056 PV
-1061 PQQEQA
+1061 
-1067 LAISQAM
+1067 
-1074 AGFSSAAPAPKTPQ
+1074 
-1088 QEQALAISQA
+1088 
-1098 MADFSSAAPAP
+1098 
-1109 KTPQQE
+1109 
-1115 QALAISQAMEGFSS
+1115 
-1129 AAPAPKTPQ
+1129 
-1138 QAQALAISQAMEGF
+1138 
-1152 SSAAP
+1152 
-1157 APKTPQQEQALAI
+1157 
-1170 SQAMAGFSSAAPAP
+1170 
-1184 KTPQQEQALAI
+1184 
-1195 NQAMAGAAPVV
+1195 
-1206 TSGKRTITAP
+1206 
-1216 SDVQIYD
+1216 YD
-1223 NGYKVVTGEDKS
+1223 NGYKVIDGEDKGVL
-1235 FFGSL
+1235 GSL
-1240 FDSTVSG
+1240 FDSSLTG
-1247 LKQTGTAVIP
+1247 LKRISSAVLP
-1257 AVGDNLSRLV
+1257 AIGDNVSQLI
-1267 GGIDSTGIL
+1267 GGVDGTGIV
-1276 NDLVMQST
+1276 NDLVYQAT
-1284 GQNSA
+1284 GQNST
-1289 IARAISPLTRN
+1289 IARAISPLTKSA
-1300 VGDWL
+1300 GSWL
-1305 NGGIQQTANS
+1305 NNGIQQTADS
-1315 IRGIATGANNAI
+1315 IRGISNEANNAI

-1339 AMPPQLP
+1339 ALPPQLP

-1394 GDPDNVVKTSQ
+1394 GDPDKVVKTSQ
-1405 PQPRPRASTTINDQS
+1405 PQPRPRVSTTINDPS

>member
-1 MASTPY
+1 M
-7 VKSTGRKI
+7 
-15 QSSSRE
+15 
-21 TLIAAGKREVILK
+21 K

-42 IDAIQG
+42 IDAIQE
-48 ASTNELNALA
+48 ASTNELKALA
-58 EIKDAILSGRGS
+58 EVKDAILSGAS
-70 ITQLGEN
+70 TITQQDER
-77 QGKVSQRLSRRL
+77 QGRVSNRLSRRRKEYEQ
-89 IASEPYVSDDAKN
+89 STSDSVRDVQ
-102 TQANPYIK
+102 TNPYKK
-110 RLPMKKGRTQVNN
+110 RLPAKK
-123 GEERLIVATNTS
+123 ERAPINQTVDRAIVATNTPES
-135 ERVHFASSRQS
+135 VRSVQSRQTIRKS
-146 AQKLKGSVPVAAN
+146 DGFIPVAAN

-168 QSQKGPLRDSNG
+168 QSLKGPLRDSNG
-180 RFVSQKN
+180 RFVSQKS
-187 NEDIARKKEWQK
+187 NEDVARKKELQN
-199 AHKADAK
+199 ARKADAK
-206 LQEGFLRKLGSIIG
+206 LQAGFLRKLGSIMG

-230 SLTDAAGV
+230 SLTNAAGV

-265 KEWVEKGKGEASPSK
+265 KEWVEKGKKETSTSK
-280 ATSPAITYPAVV
+280 AISPVITYPAAV
-292 NTQKATSATAF
+292 NSQKATSAKAF

-339 VVKLRK
+339 IVKLRK

-355 SDLWR
+355 SDLWK

-367 KINIGDQAG
+367 KINIGDRAG
-376 KNKRNKPKRKGRNLG
+376 KNKRNKSKRKGHNLG

-400 AAAGT
+400 VAAGSAAAGT
-405 AAAGAGAG
+405 GVGT
-413 AAKTVKTKVSKA
+413 AKAVKNKISKPKDVST
-425 KDISTT
+425 ISDT
-431 SDASKGIAKE
+431 SKGIAKE
-441 TKNTAKAVKPA
+441 TKNTAKAVKSA

-457 EATVKTGE
+457 DTTIKTGE
-465 TVAKKKTESVALK
+465 AIAKKKTESVALK

-492 ARAIPIIGSL
+492 ARAVPIIGSL

-507 DAIDGYTDTDAQ
+507 DAIDGYTDTEAQ

-585 VNGAVDVTKSVFGS
+585 VNGAVDITESVFGS

-636 QGGRNGEDGVGEH
+636 QGGRDGEDGVGEH
-649 GYTSPTEFSSPANN
+649 GYTSPAEFNAPASN

-695 GATLES
+695 GAALEA

-756 NENNTNQYI
+756 KENNTNQYI

-783 KPEVMTQLVR
+783 NPEVMTQLVR

-893 KKPQKTGNQPQPIN
+893 KKPQKTGNQSQPIN
-907 SENADVNTG
+907 PENVDVNTG

-929 ESGISGASNLFG
+929 DSGVGNLFG
-941 GAATSLAGTSLDLV
+941 GAATSIAGTSLGLI
-955 KDFALATSFGSI
+955 KDFASATSFGSI

-982 EKISGLTGKSFGFKK
+982 EKISSLTGKSFGFQK
-997 ASQVADIATAIQ
+997 ASQVTDIRDAL
-1009 QKRTVN
+1009 QKRPKAERDMPSV
-1015 HDTEIIDLLPGDQVS
+1015 DLLSGV
-1030 PSTPKTPLQ
+1030 
-1039 EQALAISQAMEG
+1039 
-1051 FSSAA
+1051 SSASESEKISVNSRGI
-1056 PVPKT
+1056 PV
-1061 PQQEQA
+1061 
-1067 LAISQAM
+1067 
-1074 AGFSSAAPAPKTPQ
+1074 
-1088 QEQALAISQA
+1088 
-1098 MADFSSAAPAP
+1098 
-1109 KTPQQE
+1109 
-1115 QALAISQAMEGFSS
+1115 
-1129 AAPAPKTPQ
+1129 
-1138 QAQALAISQAMEGF
+1138 
-1152 SSAAP
+1152 
-1157 APKTPQQEQALAI
+1157 
-1170 SQAMAGFSSAAPAP
+1170 
-1184 KTPQQEQALAI
+1184 
-1195 NQAMAGAAPVV
+1195 
-1206 TSGKRTITAP
+1206 
-1216 SDVQIYD
+1216 YD
-1223 NGYKVVTGEDKS
+1223 NGYKVIDGEDKGVL
-1235 FFGSL
+1235 GSL
-1240 FDSTVSG
+1240 FDSSLTG
-1247 LKQTGTAVIP
+1247 LKRISSAVLP
-1257 AVGDNLSRLV
+1257 AIGDNVSRLI
-1267 GGIDSTGIL
+1267 GGVDGTGIV
-1276 NDLVMQST
+1276 NDLVYQAT
-1284 GQNSA
+1284 GQNST
-1289 IARAISPLTRN
+1289 IARAISPLTRSA
-1300 VGDWL
+1300 GSWL
-1305 NGGIQQTANS
+1305 NNGIQQTADS
-1315 IRGIATGANNAI
+1315 IRGISNEANNAI

-1394 GDPDNVVKTSQ
+1394 GDPDKVVKTSQ
-1405 PQPRPRASTTINDQS
+1405 PQPRPRASTTINDPS

>member
-1 MASTPY
+1 MDISPLA
-7 VKSTGRKI
+7 
-15 QSSSRE
+15 
-21 TLIAAGKREVILK
+21 TLNNYRNGEHSICQKPWKKNTKLKLGNVDRAGKREVILK

-42 IDAIQG
+42 IDAIQE
-48 ASTNELNALA
+48 ASTNELKALA
-58 EIKDAILSGRGS
+58 EVKDAILSGAS
-70 ITQLGEN
+70 TITQQDER
-77 QGKVSQRLSRRL
+77 QGRVSNRLSRRRKDYEQ
-89 IASEPYVSDDAKN
+89 STSDSVRDVQ
-102 TQANPYIK
+102 TNPYKK
-110 RLPMKKGRTQVNN
+110 RLPAKK
-123 GEERLIVATNTS
+123 ERAPINQTVDRSIVATNTPES
-135 ERVHFASSRQS
+135 VRSVQSRQTIRKS
-146 AQKLKGSVPVAAN
+146 DGFIPVAAN

-168 QSQKGPLRDSNG
+168 QSLKGPLRDSNG
-180 RFVSQKN
+180 RFVSQKS
-187 NEDIARKKEWQK
+187 NEDVARKKELQN
-199 AHKADAK
+199 ARKADAK
-206 LQEGFLRKLGSIIG
+206 LQAGFLRKLGSIMG

-230 SLTDAAGV
+230 SLTNAAGV

-265 KEWVEKGKGEASPSK
+265 KEWVEKGKKETSTSK
-280 ATSPAITYPAVV
+280 AISPVITYPAAV
-292 NTQKATSATAF
+292 NSQKSTSAKAF

-339 VVKLRK
+339 IVKLRK

-355 SDLWR
+355 SDLWK

-367 KINIGDQAG
+367 KINIGDRAG
-376 KNKRNKPKRKGRNLG
+376 KNKRNKSKRKGRNLG

-400 AAAGT
+400 VAAGSAAAGT
-405 AAAGAGAG
+405 GVGT
-413 AAKTVKTKVSKA
+413 AKAVKNKISKPKDVST
-425 KDISTT
+425 ISDT
-431 SDASKGIAKE
+431 SKGIAKE
-441 TKNTAKAVKPA
+441 TKNTAKAVKSA

-457 EATVKTGE
+457 DTTIKTGE
-465 TVAKKKTESVALK
+465 AIAKKKTESVALK

-492 ARAIPIIGSL
+492 ARAVPIIGSL

-507 DAIDGYTDTDAQ
+507 DAIDGYTDTEAQ

-585 VNGAVDVTKSVFGS
+585 VNGAVDITKSVFGS

-649 GYTSPTEFSSPANN
+649 GYTSPTEFSAPANN

-783 KPEVMTQLVR
+783 NPEVMTQLVR

-893 KKPQKTGNQPQPIN
+893 KKPQKTGNQSQPIN
-907 SENADVNTG
+907 PENVDVNTG

-929 ESGISGASNLFG
+929 DSGVGNLFG
-941 GAATSLAGTSLDLV
+941 GAATSLAGTSLGLI
-955 KDFALATSFGSI
+955 KDFASATSFGSI

-982 EKISGLTGKSFGFKK
+982 EKISSLTGKSFGFQK
-997 ASQVADIATAIQ
+997 ASQVTDIRDAL
-1009 QKRTVN
+1009 QKRPKAERDMPSV
-1015 HDTEIIDLLPGDQVS
+1015 ELLSGV
-1030 PSTPKTPLQ
+1030 
-1039 EQALAISQAMEG
+1039 
-1051 FSSAA
+1051 SSASESEKISVNSRGI
-1056 PVPKT
+1056 PV
-1061 PQQEQA
+1061 
-1067 LAISQAM
+1067 
-1074 AGFSSAAPAPKTPQ
+1074 
-1088 QEQALAISQA
+1088 
-1098 MADFSSAAPAP
+1098 
-1109 KTPQQE
+1109 
-1115 QALAISQAMEGFSS
+1115 
-1129 AAPAPKTPQ
+1129 
-1138 QAQALAISQAMEGF
+1138 
-1152 SSAAP
+1152 
-1157 APKTPQQEQALAI
+1157 
-1170 SQAMAGFSSAAPAP
+1170 
-1184 KTPQQEQALAI
+1184 
-1195 NQAMAGAAPVV
+1195 
-1206 TSGKRTITAP
+1206 
-1216 SDVQIYD
+1216 YD
-1223 NGYKVVTGEDKS
+1223 NGYKVIDGEDKGVL
-1235 FFGSL
+1235 GSL
-1240 FDSTVSG
+1240 FDSSLTG
-1247 LKQTGTAVIP
+1247 LKRISSAVLP
-1257 AVGDNLSRLV
+1257 AIGDNVSQLI
-1267 GGIDSTGIL
+1267 GGVDGTGIV
-1276 NDLVMQST
+1276 NDLVYQAT
-1284 GQNSA
+1284 GQNST
-1289 IARAISPLTRN
+1289 IARAISPLTKSA
-1300 VGDWL
+1300 GSWL
-1305 NGGIQQTANS
+1305 NNGIQQTADS
-1315 IRGIATGANNAI
+1315 IRGISNEANNAI

-1339 AMPPQLP
+1339 ALPPQLP

-1394 GDPDNVVKTSQ
+1394 GDPDKVVKTSQ
-1405 PQPRPRASTTINDQS
+1405 PQPRPRASTTINDPS

>member
-1 MASTPY
+1 MDISPLA
-7 VKSTGRKI
+7 
-15 QSSSRE
+15 
-21 TLIAAGKREVILK
+21 TLNNYRNGEHSICQKPWKKNTKLKPGNVDRAGKREVILK

-42 IDAIQG
+42 IDAIQE
-48 ASTNELNALA
+48 ASTNELKALA
-58 EIKDAILSGRGS
+58 EVKDAILSGASS
-70 ITQLGEN
+70 ITQQDER
-77 QGKVSQRLSRRL
+77 QGRVSNRLSRRRKEYEQ
-89 IASEPYVSDDAKN
+89 STSDSVRDVQ
-102 TQANPYIK
+102 TNPYKK
-110 RLPMKKGRTQVNN
+110 RLPAKK
-123 GEERLIVATNTS
+123 ERAPINQTVDRSIVATNTPES
-135 ERVHFASSRQS
+135 VRSVQSRQTIRKS
-146 AQKLKGSVPVAAN
+146 DGFIPVAAN

-168 QSQKGPLRDSNG
+168 QSLKGPLRDSNG
-180 RFVSQKN
+180 RFVSQKS
-187 NEDIARKKEWQK
+187 NEDVARKKELQN
-199 AHKADAK
+199 ARKADAK
-206 LQEGFLRKLGSIIG
+206 LQAGFLRKLGSIMG
-220 VDGNQSSSEE
+220 VDGNRSSSEE
-230 SLTDAAGV
+230 SLTNAAGV
-238 GAGGPLWMAARG
+238 GAGGPFWMAARG

-265 KEWVEKGKGEASPSK
+265 KEWVEKGKKETSTSK
-280 ATSPAITYPAVV
+280 AISPVITYPAAV
-292 NTQKATSATAF
+292 NSQKATSAKAF

-339 VVKLRK
+339 IVKLRK

-355 SDLWR
+355 SDLWK

-367 KINIGDQAG
+367 KINIGDQTG
-376 KNKRNKPKRKGRNLG
+376 KNKRNKSKRKGRNLG
-391 KKALSVGEK
+391 KKALSAGEK
-400 AAAGT
+400 VAAGSAAAGT
-405 AAAGAGAG
+405 GVG
-413 AAKTVKTKVSKA
+413 AAKVVKNKISKPKDVST
-425 KDISTT
+425 ISDT
-431 SDASKGIAKE
+431 SKGIAKE
-441 TKNTAKAVKPA
+441 TKNTAKAVKSA

-457 EATVKTGE
+457 DATIKTGE
-465 TVAKKKTESVALK
+465 AIAKKKTESVALK

-492 ARAIPIIGSL
+492 ARAVPIIGSL

-507 DAIDGYTDTDAQ
+507 DAIDGYTDTEAQ

-585 VNGAVDVTKSVFGS
+585 VNGAVDITKSVFGS

-649 GYTSPTEFSSPANN
+649 GYTSPTEFSAPANN

-783 KPEVMTQLVR
+783 NPEVMTQLVR

-893 KKPQKTGNQPQPIN
+893 KKPQKTGNQSQPIN
-907 SENADVNTG
+907 PENVDVNTG
-916 SPSSLLERLIAIN
+916 SPSRMLERLIAIN
-929 ESGISGASNLFG
+929 DSGVGNLFG
-941 GAATSLAGTSLDLV
+941 GAATSLAGTSLGLI
-955 KDFALATSFGSI
+955 KDFASATSFGSI

-982 EKISGLTGKSFGFKK
+982 EKISSLTGKSFGFQK
-997 ASQVADIATAIQ
+997 ASQVTDIRDAL
-1009 QKRTVN
+1009 QKRPKAERDMPSV
-1015 HDTEIIDLLPGDQVS
+1015 DLLSGV
-1030 PSTPKTPLQ
+1030 
-1039 EQALAISQAMEG
+1039 
-1051 FSSAA
+1051 SSASESEKISVNSRGI
-1056 PVPKT
+1056 PV
-1061 PQQEQA
+1061 
-1067 LAISQAM
+1067 
-1074 AGFSSAAPAPKTPQ
+1074 
-1088 QEQALAISQA
+1088 
-1098 MADFSSAAPAP
+1098 
-1109 KTPQQE
+1109 
-1115 QALAISQAMEGFSS
+1115 
-1129 AAPAPKTPQ
+1129 
-1138 QAQALAISQAMEGF
+1138 
-1152 SSAAP
+1152 
-1157 APKTPQQEQALAI
+1157 
-1170 SQAMAGFSSAAPAP
+1170 
-1184 KTPQQEQALAI
+1184 
-1195 NQAMAGAAPVV
+1195 
-1206 TSGKRTITAP
+1206 
-1216 SDVQIYD
+1216 YD
-1223 NGYKVVTGEDKS
+1223 NGYKVIDGEDKGVL
-1235 FFGSL
+1235 GSL
-1240 FDSTVSG
+1240 FDSSLTG
-1247 LKQTGTAVIP
+1247 LKRISSAVLP
-1257 AVGDNLSRLV
+1257 AIGDNVSQLI
-1267 GGIDSTGIL
+1267 GGVDGTGIV
-1276 NDLVMQST
+1276 NDLVYRAT
-1284 GQNSA
+1284 GQNST
-1289 IARAISPLTRN
+1289 IARAISPLTRSA
-1300 VGDWL
+1300 GSWL
-1305 NGGIQQTANS
+1305 NNGIQQTADS
-1315 IRGIATGANNAI
+1315 IRGISNEANNAI

-1339 AMPPQLP
+1339 ALPPQLP

-1394 GDPDNVVKTSQ
+1394 GDPDKVVKTSQ
-1405 PQPRPRASTTINDQS
+1405 PQPRPRASTTINDPS

>member
-7 VKSTGRKI
+7 VKSPGRKI

-48 ASTNELNALA
+48 ASAHELKALA
-58 EIKDAILSGRGS
+58 EIKDAILSGGVA
-70 ITQLGEN
+70 ITQQGGQ
-77 QGKVSQRLSRRL
+77 QGKVSNRLSRRRKDYGQN
-89 IASEPYVSDDAKN
+89 APEVVRDA
-102 TQANPYIK
+102 QANPYKK
-110 RLPMKKGRTQVNN
+110 RLPAKK
-123 GEERLIVATNTS
+123 ERALINQDIDRSIVATNTPES
-135 ERVHFASSRQS
+135 VHSVRSRQTIKRS
-146 AQKLKGSVPVAAN
+146 KGSIPVAAN
-159 SAPLEPQSP
+159 STSLQPQSP
-168 QSQKGPLRDSNG
+168 QSPKGQLRDSNG

-187 NEDIARKKEWQK
+187 NEDIARKKEWQN
-199 AHKADAK
+199 ARKADAK

-265 KEWVEKGKGEASPSK
+265 KEWVEKGKGEASSSK

-405 AAAGAGAG
+405 AAAGTAAAGAGAG

-457 EATVKTGE
+457 EATIKTGE

-585 VNGAVDVTKSVFGS
+585 VNGAVDITKSAFGS
-599 LKDTFLSTDEN
+599 LKDTFLSSDES

-636 QGGRNGEDGVGEH
+636 QGGRDGEDGVGEH
-649 GYTSPTEFSSPANN
+649 GYTSPAEFNAPTSN

-695 GATLES
+695 GATLEA

-716 EEGIRALANQVS
+716 EEGIRELANQVS

-756 NENNTNQYI
+756 KENNTNQYI

-783 KPEVMTQLVR
+783 NPEVMTQLVR

-808 FIKNALGAFNTN
+808 FIKNALGAFNAN
-820 TGRWEGQ
+820 TGRWEGR

-833 ARINKIQKEN
+833 ARLNKIQKEN

-859 VKYANGKSP
+859 VRYADGTSP
-868 AQPVLNAVPTATQQP
+868 AQPVLNAVPTATPKP
-883 IEVAQHAQAV
+883 IEVAQHAQAA
-893 KKPQKTGNQPQPIN
+893 KKPQKTGNRPQPIIP
-907 SENADVNTG
+907 ENADVNTD

-929 ESGISGASNLFG
+929 ESGISGVSDLFG

-955 KDFALATSFGSI
+955 KDFASDTSFGSI

-997 ASQVADIATAIQ
+997 APQVADIREAIQ
-1009 QKRTVN
+1009 KRPTPERDMSSV
-1015 HDTEIIDLLPGDQVS
+1015 DLLSDASQP
-1030 PSTPKTPLQ
+1030 TENKKTPVNSKW
-1039 EQALAISQAMEG
+1039 I
-1051 FSSAA
+1051 
-1056 PVPKT
+1056 PV
-1061 PQQEQA
+1061 
-1067 LAISQAM
+1067 
-1074 AGFSSAAPAPKTPQ
+1074 
-1088 QEQALAISQA
+1088 
-1098 MADFSSAAPAP
+1098 
-1109 KTPQQE
+1109 
-1115 QALAISQAMEGFSS
+1115 
-1129 AAPAPKTPQ
+1129 
-1138 QAQALAISQAMEGF
+1138 
-1152 SSAAP
+1152 
-1157 APKTPQQEQALAI
+1157 
-1170 SQAMAGFSSAAPAP
+1170 
-1184 KTPQQEQALAI
+1184 
-1195 NQAMAGAAPVV
+1195 
-1206 TSGKRTITAP
+1206 
-1216 SDVQIYD
+1216 YD
-1223 NGYKVVTGEDKS
+1223 NGNKVIDGEDKG
-1235 FFGSL
+1235 FLGSL
-1240 FDSTVSG
+1240 FDSS
-1247 LKQTGTAVIP
+1247 LTGIKRIGSAVLP
-1257 AVGDNLSRLV
+1257 AIGDNVSQLV
-1267 GGIDSTGIL
+1267 GGIDGTGIL
-1276 NDLVMQST
+1276 NDFVYQAT
-1284 GQNSA
+1284 GQNST
-1289 IARAISPLTRN
+1289 IARAISPLTKSA
-1300 VGDWL
+1300 GGWL
-1305 NGGIQQTANS
+1305 NNGIQQTADS
-1315 IRGIATGANNAI
+1315 IKGISTEANNAI
-1327 FGSASA
+1327 FGTASA

-1351 ARSGIRQPLTTDTIN
+1351 ARSGIRQPLTTDTAN

-1371 LKALDNICSILNDL
+1371 LKALDNVCSILKDL

-1394 GDPDNVVKTSQ
+1394 GDPDKVVKTSQ
-1405 PQPRPRASTTINDQS
+1405 PQPRPRASTTINDPS

>member
-1 MASTPY
+1 MDISPLA
-7 VKSTGRKI
+7 
-15 QSSSRE
+15 
-21 TLIAAGKREVILK
+21 TLNNYRNGEHSICQKPWKKNTKLKPGNVDRAGKREVILK

-42 IDAIQG
+42 IDAIQE
-48 ASTNELNALA
+48 ASTNELKALA
-58 EIKDAILSGRGS
+58 EVKDAILSGAS
-70 ITQLGEN
+70 TITQQDER
-77 QGKVSQRLSRRL
+77 QGRVSNRLSRRRKEYEQ
-89 IASEPYVSDDAKN
+89 STSDSVRDVQ
-102 TQANPYIK
+102 TNPYKK
-110 RLPMKKGRTQVNN
+110 RLPAKK
-123 GEERLIVATNTS
+123 ERAPINQTVDRAIVATNTPES
-135 ERVHFASSRQS
+135 VRSVQSRQTIRKS
-146 AQKLKGSVPVAAN
+146 DGFIPVAAN

-168 QSQKGPLRDSNG
+168 QSLKGPLRDSNG
-180 RFVSQKN
+180 RFVSQKS
-187 NEDIARKKEWQK
+187 NEDVARKKELQN
-199 AHKADAK
+199 ARKADAK
-206 LQEGFLRKLGSIIG
+206 LQAGFLRKLGSIMG

-230 SLTDAAGV
+230 SLTNAAGV

-265 KEWVEKGKGEASPSK
+265 KEWVEKGKKETSTSK
-280 ATSPAITYPAVV
+280 AISPVITYPAAV
-292 NTQKATSATAF
+292 NSQKATSAKAF

-339 VVKLRK
+339 IVKLRK

-355 SDLWR
+355 SDLWK

-367 KINIGDQAG
+367 KINIGDRAG
-376 KNKRNKPKRKGRNLG
+376 KNKRNKSKRKGHNLG

-400 AAAGT
+400 VAAGSAAAGT
-405 AAAGAGAG
+405 GVGT
-413 AAKTVKTKVSKA
+413 AKAVKNKISKPKDVST
-425 KDISTT
+425 ISDT
-431 SDASKGIAKE
+431 SKGIAKE
-441 TKNTAKAVKPA
+441 TKNTAKAVKSA

-457 EATVKTGE
+457 DTTIKTGE
-465 TVAKKKTESVALK
+465 AIAKKKTESVALK

-492 ARAIPIIGSL
+492 ARAVPIIGSL

-507 DAIDGYTDTDAQ
+507 DAIDGYTDTEAQ

-585 VNGAVDVTKSVFGS
+585 VNGAVDITKSVFGS
-599 LKDTFLSTDEN
+599 FKDTFLSTDEN

-636 QGGRNGEDGVGEH
+636 QGGRDGEDGVGEH
-649 GYTSPTEFSSPANN
+649 GYTSPAEFNAPASN

-695 GATLES
+695 GAALEA

-756 NENNTNQYI
+756 KENNTNQYI

-783 KPEVMTQLVR
+783 NPEVMTQLVR

-893 KKPQKTGNQPQPIN
+893 KKPQKTGNQSQPIN
-907 SENADVNTG
+907 PENVDVNTG

-929 ESGISGASNLFG
+929 DSGVGNLFG
-941 GAATSLAGTSLDLV
+941 GAATSLAGTSLGLI
-955 KDFALATSFGSI
+955 KDFASATSFGSI

-982 EKISGLTGKSFGFKK
+982 EKISSLTGKSFGFQK
-997 ASQVADIATAIQ
+997 ASQVTDIRDAL
-1009 QKRTVN
+1009 QKRPKAERDMPSV
-1015 HDTEIIDLLPGDQVS
+1015 DLLSGV
-1030 PSTPKTPLQ
+1030 
-1039 EQALAISQAMEG
+1039 
-1051 FSSAA
+1051 SSAGESEKISVNSRGI
-1056 PVPKT
+1056 PV
-1061 PQQEQA
+1061 
-1067 LAISQAM
+1067 
-1074 AGFSSAAPAPKTPQ
+1074 
-1088 QEQALAISQA
+1088 
-1098 MADFSSAAPAP
+1098 
-1109 KTPQQE
+1109 
-1115 QALAISQAMEGFSS
+1115 
-1129 AAPAPKTPQ
+1129 
-1138 QAQALAISQAMEGF
+1138 
-1152 SSAAP
+1152 
-1157 APKTPQQEQALAI
+1157 
-1170 SQAMAGFSSAAPAP
+1170 
-1184 KTPQQEQALAI
+1184 
-1195 NQAMAGAAPVV
+1195 
-1206 TSGKRTITAP
+1206 
-1216 SDVQIYD
+1216 YD
-1223 NGYKVVTGEDKS
+1223 NGYKVIDGEDKGVL
-1235 FFGSL
+1235 GSL
-1240 FDSTVSG
+1240 FDSSLTG
-1247 LKQTGTAVIP
+1247 LKRISSAVLP
-1257 AVGDNLSRLV
+1257 AIGDNVSQLI
-1267 GGIDSTGIL
+1267 GGVDGTGIV
-1276 NDLVMQST
+1276 NDLVYQAT
-1284 GQNSA
+1284 GQNST
-1289 IARAISPLTRN
+1289 IARAISPLTKSA
-1300 VGDWL
+1300 GSLL
-1305 NGGIQQTANS
+1305 NNGIQQTADS
-1315 IRGIATGANNAI
+1315 IRGISNEANNAI

-1339 AMPPQLP
+1339 ALPPQLP

-1394 GDPDNVVKTSQ
+1394 GDPDKVVKTSQ
-1405 PQPRPRASTTINDQS
+1405 PQPRPRASTTINDPS

>member
-1 MASTPY
+1 MDISPLA
-7 VKSTGRKI
+7 
-15 QSSSRE
+15 
-21 TLIAAGKREVILK
+21 TLNNYRNGEHSICQKPWKKNTKLKLGNVDRAGKREVILK

-42 IDAIQG
+42 IDAIQE
-48 ASTNELNALA
+48 ASTNELKALA
-58 EIKDAILSGRGS
+58 EVKDAILSGAS
-70 ITQLGEN
+70 TITQQDER
-77 QGKVSQRLSRRL
+77 QGRVSNRLSRRRKDYEQ
-89 IASEPYVSDDAKN
+89 STSDSVRDVQ
-102 TQANPYIK
+102 TNPYKK
-110 RLPMKKGRTQVNN
+110 RLPAKK
-123 GEERLIVATNTS
+123 ERAPINQTVDRSIVATNTPES
-135 ERVHFASSRQS
+135 VRSVQSRQTIRKS
-146 AQKLKGSVPVAAN
+146 DGFIPVAAN

-168 QSQKGPLRDSNG
+168 QSLKGPLRDSNG
-180 RFVSQKN
+180 RFVSQKS
-187 NEDIARKKEWQK
+187 NEDVARKKELQN
-199 AHKADAK
+199 ARKADAK
-206 LQEGFLRKLGSIIG
+206 LQAGFLRKLGSIMG

-230 SLTDAAGV
+230 SLTNAAGV

-265 KEWVEKGKGEASPSK
+265 KEWVEKGKKETSTSK
-280 ATSPAITYPAVV
+280 AISPVITYPAAV
-292 NTQKATSATAF
+292 NSQKATSAKAF

-339 VVKLRK
+339 IVKLRK

-355 SDLWR
+355 SDLWK
-360 NRASRRN
+360 NRVSRRN
-367 KINIGDQAG
+367 KINIGDQTG
-376 KNKRNKPKRKGRNLG
+376 KNKRNKSKRKGRNLG

-400 AAAGT
+400 VAAGSAAAGT
-405 AAAGAGAG
+405 GVG
-413 AAKTVKTKVSKA
+413 AAKVVKNKISKPKDVST
-425 KDISTT
+425 ISDT
-431 SDASKGIAKE
+431 SKGIAKE
-441 TKNTAKAVKPA
+441 TKNTAKAVKSA

-457 EATVKTGE
+457 DATIKTGE
-465 TVAKKKTESVALK
+465 AIAKKKTESVALK

-492 ARAIPIIGSL
+492 ARAVPIIGSL

-507 DAIDGYTDTDAQ
+507 DAIDGYTDTEAQ

-585 VNGAVDVTKSVFGS
+585 VNGAVDITKSVFGS

-636 QGGRNGEDGVGEH
+636 QGGRDGEDGVGEH
-649 GYTSPTEFSSPANN
+649 GYTSPAEFNAPTSN

-695 GATLES
+695 GATLEA

-716 EEGIRALANQVS
+716 EEGIRALSNQVS

-756 NENNTNQYI
+756 KENNTNQYI

-783 KPEVMTQLVR
+783 NPEVMTQLVR

-883 IEVAQHAQAV
+883 IEVAQHAQTV
-893 KKPQKTGNQPQPIN
+893 KKPQKTGNQSQPIN
-907 SENADVNTG
+907 PENVDVNTG

-929 ESGISGASNLFG
+929 DSGVGNLFG
-941 GAATSLAGTSLDLV
+941 GAATSIAGTSLGLI
-955 KDFALATSFGSI
+955 KDFASATSFGSI

-982 EKISGLTGKSFGFKK
+982 EKISSLTGKSFGFQK
-997 ASQVADIATAIQ
+997 ASQVTDIRDAL
-1009 QKRTVN
+1009 QKRPKAERDMPSV
-1015 HDTEIIDLLPGDQVS
+1015 DLLSGV
-1030 PSTPKTPLQ
+1030 
-1039 EQALAISQAMEG
+1039 
-1051 FSSAA
+1051 SSARESEKISVNSRGI
-1056 PVPKT
+1056 PV
-1061 PQQEQA
+1061 
-1067 LAISQAM
+1067 
-1074 AGFSSAAPAPKTPQ
+1074 
-1088 QEQALAISQA
+1088 
-1098 MADFSSAAPAP
+1098 
-1109 KTPQQE
+1109 
-1115 QALAISQAMEGFSS
+1115 
-1129 AAPAPKTPQ
+1129 
-1138 QAQALAISQAMEGF
+1138 
-1152 SSAAP
+1152 
-1157 APKTPQQEQALAI
+1157 
-1170 SQAMAGFSSAAPAP
+1170 
-1184 KTPQQEQALAI
+1184 
-1195 NQAMAGAAPVV
+1195 
-1206 TSGKRTITAP
+1206 
-1216 SDVQIYD
+1216 YD
-1223 NGYKVVTGEDKS
+1223 NGYKVIDGEDKGVL
-1235 FFGSL
+1235 GSL
-1240 FDSTVSG
+1240 FDSSLTG
-1247 LKQTGTAVIP
+1247 LKRISSAVLP
-1257 AVGDNLSRLV
+1257 AIGDNVSQLI
-1267 GGIDSTGIL
+1267 GGVDGTGIV
-1276 NDLVMQST
+1276 NDLVYQAT
-1284 GQNSA
+1284 GQNST
-1289 IARAISPLTRN
+1289 IARAISPLTRSA
-1300 VGDWL
+1300 GSWL
-1305 NGGIQQTANS
+1305 NNGIQQTADS
-1315 IRGIATGANNAI
+1315 IRGISNEANNAI

-1339 AMPPQLP
+1339 ALPPQLP

-1394 GDPDNVVKTSQ
+1394 GDPDKVVKTSQ
-1405 PQPRPRASTTINDQS
+1405 PQPRPRASTTINDPS

>member
-1 MASTPY
+1 MDISPL
-7 VKSTGRKI
+7 V
-15 QSSSRE
+15 
-21 TLIAAGKREVILK
+21 TLNNCHNGEHSICQKPWKKNTKLKPGNVVAAGKREVILK

-48 ASTNELNALA
+48 ASTNELKALA
-58 EIKDAILSGRGS
+58 EIKDAILSGAS
-70 ITQLGEN
+70 TITQQAEK
-77 QGKVSQRLSRRL
+77 QGRVSNRLSRRRKEYEQ
-89 IASEPYVSDDAKN
+89 STSDSVRDVQ
-102 TQANPYIK
+102 TNPYKK
-110 RLPMKKGRTQVNN
+110 RLPAKK
-123 GEERLIVATNTS
+123 ERAPLNQTVDRSIVATNTPES
-135 ERVHFASSRQS
+135 VRSVQSRQTIRKS
-146 AQKLKGSVPVAAN
+146 DGFIPVAAN
-159 SAPLEPQSP
+159 SAPLEPQSL
-168 QSQKGPLRDSNG
+168 KGPLRDGNG
-180 RFVSQKN
+180 RFVSQKS
-187 NEDIARKKEWQK
+187 NEDIARKKELQN
-199 AHKADAK
+199 ARKADAK
-206 LQEGFLRKLGSIIG
+206 LQAGFLRKLGSIMG
-220 VDGNQSSSEE
+220 MDNHQSAGEDAI
-230 SLTDAAGV
+230 TNAAGV

-250 MYDITKEITGKAESL
+250 IYDITKEITGKAESL
-265 KEWVEKGKGEASPSK
+265 KEWSDKGDSNLSTSESK
-280 ATSPAITYPAVV
+280 PAAITYPAPR
-292 NTQKATSATAF
+292 NEKNSASSAAF
-303 NNAVETKSAQAVEE
+303 NNAIEAKSVRVVEE
-317 QTKILQTNDNK
+317 QTKVLQSNDAR
-328 IIDGLENVSDE
+328 IIDELENVSDE
-339 VVKLRK
+339 IVKLRK
-345 SVSSGNKFGL
+345 SMKTKGNGIKL
-355 SDLWR
+355 SDLFSR
-360 NRASRRN
+360 NRDRITSNRN
-367 KINIGDQAG
+367 KTNRNKNKSKKDRRADKRPEAKKDKIKTTTTEKGETSTPKDKVEKKQQNSKNNSVKNENHQPRNAG
-376 KNKRNKPKRKGRNLG
+376 KEAIG
-391 KKALSVGEK
+391 
-400 AAAGT
+400 
-405 AAAGAGAG
+405 
-413 AAKTVKTKVSKA
+413 
-425 KDISTT
+425 
-431 SDASKGIAKE
+431 DASKTTEKVADKGARKTASTGIAKAATE
-441 TKNTAKAVKPA
+441 ATTEKVAIATGENLVKKEAGKIALKAAGGAAVRA
-452 GVVAE
+452 GVR
-457 EATVKTGE
+457 G
-465 TVAKKKTESVALK
+465 
-478 SAAKIGV
+478 
-485 KSAASTA
+485 
-492 ARAIPIIGSL
+492 IPIIGNI

-507 DAIDGYTDTDAQ
+507 DAIDGYTDTEAQ

-526 DDDAV
+526 DDNAV
-531 SEQQKTAYATAN
+531 STQQKTAYAAAN

-557 IGKGISALGFERAG
+557 IGKGISALGFEGAG
-571 EKLQNFDTGDIARG
+571 EKLQNFDTGDIARDI
-585 VNGAVDVTKSVFGS
+585 NSSIDTTKTVFSS
-599 LKDTFLSTDEN
+599 LKESFSSSSEGTA
-610 TKQVK
+610 QVK
-615 KAVEDGTKK
+615 KAVEDGTKQ
-624 TVDAIHSLGEQL
+624 TVTAINNLGRQL
-636 QGGRNGEDGVGEH
+636 QGGRDGEDGVGEH
-649 GYTSPTEFSSPANN
+649 GYTSPAEFNAPTSN

-695 GATLES
+695 GATLEA

-728 SYYNGTSAAAGY
+728 SYYNGTSAAAGH

-783 KPEVMTQLVR
+783 NPEVMTQLVR

-808 FIKNALGAFNTN
+808 FIKNALGAFNAN
-820 TGRWEGQ
+820 TGRWEGR

-833 ARINKIQKEN
+833 ARLNKIQQEN

-859 VKYANGKSP
+859 VKYADGTSP
-868 AQPVLNAVPTATQQP
+868 AQPVLNAVPTATPKP
-883 IEVAQHAQAV
+883 IEVAQHAQAA
-893 KKPQKTGNQPQPIN
+893 KKPQKKGNQPQPIN
-907 SENADVNTG
+907 PENADVNTG

-955 KDFALATSFGSI
+955 KDFASATSFGSI

-1030 PSTPKTPLQ
+1030 PSTPKTP
-1039 EQALAISQAMEG
+1039 
-1051 FSSAA
+1051 
-1056 PVPKT
+1056 
-1061 PQQEQA
+1061 
-1067 LAISQAM
+1067 
-1074 AGFSSAAPAPKTPQ
+1074 
-1088 QEQALAISQA
+1088 
-1098 MADFSSAAPAP
+1098 
-1109 KTPQQE
+1109 
-1115 QALAISQAMEGFSS
+1115 
-1129 AAPAPKTPQ
+1129 
-1138 QAQALAISQAMEGF
+1138 
-1152 SSAAP
+1152 
-1157 APKTPQQEQALAI
+1157 
-1170 SQAMAGFSSAAPAP
+1170 
-1184 KTPQQEQALAI
+1184 QQEQALAI
-1195 NQAMAGAAPVV
+1195 NQAMSGAAPVV

-1247 LKQTGTAVIP
+1247 LKQAGTAVIP

>member
-1 MASTPY
+1 M
-7 VKSTGRKI
+7 
-15 QSSSRE
+15 
-21 TLIAAGKREVILK
+21 K

-146 AQKLKGSVPVAAN
+146 AQKLKGSVPLAAN

-405 AAAGAGAG
+405 AAAGAAAGAGAG

-585 VNGAVDVTKSVFGS
+585 VNGAVDITKSVFGS

-907 SENADVNTG
+907 PENADVNTG

-1030 PSTPKTPLQ
+1030 PST
-1039 EQALAISQAMEG
+1039 
-1051 FSSAA
+1051 
-1056 PVPKT
+1056 
-1061 PQQEQA
+1061 
-1067 LAISQAM
+1067 
-1074 AGFSSAAPAPKTPQ
+1074 
-1088 QEQALAISQA
+1088 
-1098 MADFSSAAPAP
+1098 
-1109 KTPQQE
+1109 
-1115 QALAISQAMEGFSS
+1115 
-1129 AAPAPKTPQ
+1129 
-1138 QAQALAISQAMEGF
+1138 
-1152 SSAAP
+1152 
-1157 APKTPQQEQALAI
+1157 PKTPQQEQALAI

>member
-1 MASTPY
+1 MDISPLA
-7 VKSTGRKI
+7 
-15 QSSSRE
+15 
-21 TLIAAGKREVILK
+21 TLNNYRNGEHSICQKPWKKNTKLKPGNVDRAGKREVILK

-42 IDAIQG
+42 IDAIQE
-48 ASTNELNALA
+48 ASTNELKALA
-58 EIKDAILSGRGS
+58 EVKDAILSGAS
-70 ITQLGEN
+70 TITQQDER
-77 QGKVSQRLSRRL
+77 QGRVSNRLSRRRKDYEQ
-89 IASEPYVSDDAKN
+89 STSDSVRDVQ
-102 TQANPYIK
+102 TNPYKK
-110 RLPMKKGRTQVNN
+110 RLPAKK
-123 GEERLIVATNTS
+123 ERAPINQTVDRSIVATNTPES
-135 ERVHFASSRQS
+135 VRSVQSRQNIRKS
-146 AQKLKGSVPVAAN
+146 DGSIPVAAN
-159 SAPLEPQSP
+159 STPLEPQSP
-168 QSQKGPLRDSNG
+168 QSLKGPLRDSNG
-180 RFVSQKN
+180 RFVSQKS
-187 NEDIARKKEWQK
+187 NEDVARKKELQN
-199 AHKADAK
+199 ARKADAK
-206 LQEGFLRKLGSIIG
+206 LQAGFLRKLGSIMG

-230 SLTDAAGV
+230 SLTNAAGV

-265 KEWVEKGKGEASPSK
+265 KEWVEKGKKETSTSK
-280 ATSPAITYPAVV
+280 AISPVITYPAAV
-292 NTQKATSATAF
+292 NSQKATSAKAF

-339 VVKLRK
+339 IVKLRK

-355 SDLWR
+355 SDLWK

-367 KINIGDQAG
+367 KINIGDRAG
-376 KNKRNKPKRKGRNLG
+376 KNKRNKSKRKGHNLG

-400 AAAGT
+400 VAAGSAAAGT
-405 AAAGAGAG
+405 GVGT
-413 AAKTVKTKVSKA
+413 AKAVKNKISKPKDVST
-425 KDISTT
+425 ISDT
-431 SDASKGIAKE
+431 SKGIAKE
-441 TKNTAKAVKPA
+441 TKNTAKAVKSA

-457 EATVKTGE
+457 DTTIKTGE
-465 TVAKKKTESVALK
+465 AIAKKKTESVALK

-492 ARAIPIIGSL
+492 ARAVPIIGSL

-507 DAIDGYTDTDAQ
+507 DAIDGYTDTEAQ

-585 VNGAVDVTKSVFGS
+585 VNGAVDITKSVFGS
-599 LKDTFLSTDEN
+599 LKDTFLSTDGN

-636 QGGRNGEDGVGEH
+636 QGGRDGEDGVGEH
-649 GYTSPTEFSSPANN
+649 GYTSPAEFNAPASN

-695 GATLES
+695 GAALEA

-756 NENNTNQYI
+756 KENNTNQYI

-783 KPEVMTQLVR
+783 NPEVMTQLVR

-893 KKPQKTGNQPQPIN
+893 KKPQKTGNQSQPIN
-907 SENADVNTG
+907 PENVDVNTG

-929 ESGISGASNLFG
+929 DSGVGNLFG
-941 GAATSLAGTSLDLV
+941 GAATSIAGTSLGLI
-955 KDFALATSFGSI
+955 KDFASATSFGSI

-982 EKISGLTGKSFGFKK
+982 EKISSLTGKSFGFQK
-997 ASQVADIATAIQ
+997 ASQVTDIRDAL
-1009 QKRTVN
+1009 QKRPKAERDMPSV
-1015 HDTEIIDLLPGDQVS
+1015 DLLSGV
-1030 PSTPKTPLQ
+1030 
-1039 EQALAISQAMEG
+1039 
-1051 FSSAA
+1051 SSASESEKISVNSRGI
-1056 PVPKT
+1056 PV
-1061 PQQEQA
+1061 
-1067 LAISQAM
+1067 
-1074 AGFSSAAPAPKTPQ
+1074 
-1088 QEQALAISQA
+1088 
-1098 MADFSSAAPAP
+1098 
-1109 KTPQQE
+1109 
-1115 QALAISQAMEGFSS
+1115 
-1129 AAPAPKTPQ
+1129 
-1138 QAQALAISQAMEGF
+1138 
-1152 SSAAP
+1152 
-1157 APKTPQQEQALAI
+1157 
-1170 SQAMAGFSSAAPAP
+1170 
-1184 KTPQQEQALAI
+1184 
-1195 NQAMAGAAPVV
+1195 
-1206 TSGKRTITAP
+1206 
-1216 SDVQIYD
+1216 YD
-1223 NGYKVVTGEDKS
+1223 NGYKVIDGEDKGVL
-1235 FFGSL
+1235 GSL
-1240 FDSTVSG
+1240 FDSSLTG
-1247 LKQTGTAVIP
+1247 LKRISSAVLP
-1257 AVGDNLSRLV
+1257 AIGDNVSRLI
-1267 GGIDSTGIL
+1267 GGVDGTGIV
-1276 NDLVMQST
+1276 NDLVYQAT
-1284 GQNSA
+1284 GQNST
-1289 IARAISPLTRN
+1289 IARAISPLTRSA
-1300 VGDWL
+1300 GSWL
-1305 NGGIQQTANS
+1305 NNGIQQTADS
-1315 IRGIATGANNAI
+1315 IRGISNEANNAI

-1394 GDPDNVVKTSQ
+1394 GDPDKVVKTSQ
-1405 PQPRPRASTTINDQS
+1405 PQPRPRASTTINDPS

>member
-1 MASTPY
+1 MDISPLA
-7 VKSTGRKI
+7 
-15 QSSSRE
+15 
-21 TLIAAGKREVILK
+21 TLNNYRNGEHSICQKPWKKNTKLKPGNVDRAGKREVILK

-42 IDAIQG
+42 IDAIQE
-48 ASTNELNALA
+48 ASTNELKALA
-58 EIKDAILSGRGS
+58 EVKDAMLSGAS
-70 ITQLGEN
+70 TITQQDER
-77 QGKVSQRLSRRL
+77 QGRVSNRLSRRRKECEQ
-89 IASEPYVSDDAKN
+89 STSDSVRDVQ
-102 TQANPYIK
+102 TNPYKK
-110 RLPMKKGRTQVNN
+110 RLPAKK
-123 GEERLIVATNTS
+123 ERAPINQTVDRSIVATNTPES
-135 ERVHFASSRQS
+135 VRSVQSRQTIRKS
-146 AQKLKGSVPVAAN
+146 DGFIPVAAN

-168 QSQKGPLRDSNG
+168 QSLKGPLRDSNG
-180 RFVSQKN
+180 RFVSQKS
-187 NEDIARKKEWQK
+187 NEDVARKKELQN
-199 AHKADAK
+199 ARKADAK
-206 LQEGFLRKLGSIIG
+206 LQAGFLRKLGSIMG
-220 VDGNQSSSEE
+220 VDGNRSSSEE
-230 SLTDAAGV
+230 SLTNAAGV
-238 GAGGPLWMAARG
+238 GAGGPFWMAARG

-265 KEWVEKGKGEASPSK
+265 KEWVEKGKKETSTSK
-280 ATSPAITYPAVV
+280 AISPVITYPAAV
-292 NTQKATSATAF
+292 NSQKATSAKAF

-339 VVKLRK
+339 IVKLRK

-355 SDLWR
+355 SDLWK

-367 KINIGDQAG
+367 KINIGDQTG
-376 KNKRNKPKRKGRNLG
+376 KNKRNKSKRKGRNLG
-391 KKALSVGEK
+391 KKALSAGEK
-400 AAAGT
+400 VAAGSAAAGT
-405 AAAGAGAG
+405 GVG
-413 AAKTVKTKVSKA
+413 AAKVVKNKISKPKDVST
-425 KDISTT
+425 ISDT
-431 SDASKGIAKE
+431 SKGIAKE
-441 TKNTAKAVKPA
+441 TKNTAKAVKSA

-457 EATVKTGE
+457 DATIKTGE
-465 TVAKKKTESVALK
+465 AIAKKKTESVALK

-492 ARAIPIIGSL
+492 ARAVPIIGSL

-507 DAIDGYTDTDAQ
+507 DAIDGYTDTEAQ

-585 VNGAVDVTKSVFGS
+585 VNGAVDITKSVFGS

-649 GYTSPTEFSSPANN
+649 GYTSPTEFSAPANN

-783 KPEVMTQLVR
+783 NPEVMTQLVR

-893 KKPQKTGNQPQPIN
+893 KKPQKTGNQSQPIN
-907 SENADVNTG
+907 PENVDVNTG
-916 SPSSLLERLIAIN
+916 SPSRMLERLIAIN
-929 ESGISGASNLFG
+929 DSGVGNLFG
-941 GAATSLAGTSLDLV
+941 GAATSLAGTSLGLI
-955 KDFALATSFGSI
+955 KDFASATSFGSI

-982 EKISGLTGKSFGFKK
+982 EKISSLTGKSFGFQK
-997 ASQVADIATAIQ
+997 ASQVTDIRDAL
-1009 QKRTVN
+1009 QKRPKAERDMPSV
-1015 HDTEIIDLLPGDQVS
+1015 DLLSGV
-1030 PSTPKTPLQ
+1030 
-1039 EQALAISQAMEG
+1039 
-1051 FSSAA
+1051 SSASESEKISVNSRGI
-1056 PVPKT
+1056 PV
-1061 PQQEQA
+1061 
-1067 LAISQAM
+1067 
-1074 AGFSSAAPAPKTPQ
+1074 
-1088 QEQALAISQA
+1088 
-1098 MADFSSAAPAP
+1098 
-1109 KTPQQE
+1109 
-1115 QALAISQAMEGFSS
+1115 
-1129 AAPAPKTPQ
+1129 
-1138 QAQALAISQAMEGF
+1138 
-1152 SSAAP
+1152 
-1157 APKTPQQEQALAI
+1157 
-1170 SQAMAGFSSAAPAP
+1170 
-1184 KTPQQEQALAI
+1184 
-1195 NQAMAGAAPVV
+1195 
-1206 TSGKRTITAP
+1206 
-1216 SDVQIYD
+1216 YD
-1223 NGYKVVTGEDKS
+1223 NGYKVIDSEDKGVL
-1235 FFGSL
+1235 GSL
-1240 FDSTVSG
+1240 FDSSLTG
-1247 LKQTGTAVIP
+1247 LKRISSAVLP
-1257 AVGDNLSRLV
+1257 AIGDNVSQLI
-1267 GGIDSTGIL
+1267 GGVDGTGIV
-1276 NDLVMQST
+1276 NDLVYQAT
-1284 GQNSA
+1284 GQNST
-1289 IARAISPLTRN
+1289 IARAISPLTRSA
-1300 VGDWL
+1300 GSWL
-1305 NGGIQQTANS
+1305 NNGIQQTADS
-1315 IRGIATGANNAI
+1315 IRGISNEANNAI

-1339 AMPPQLP
+1339 ALPPQLP

-1394 GDPDNVVKTSQ
+1394 GDPDKVVKTSQ
-1405 PQPRPRASTTINDQS
+1405 PQPRPRASTTINDPS

>member
-1 MASTPY
+1 MDISPLA
-7 VKSTGRKI
+7 
-15 QSSSRE
+15 
-21 TLIAAGKREVILK
+21 TLNNYRNGEHSICQKPWKKNTKLKPGNVDRAGKREVILK

-42 IDAIQG
+42 IDAIQE
-48 ASTNELNALA
+48 ASTNELKALA
-58 EIKDAILSGRGS
+58 EVKDAILSGAS
-70 ITQLGEN
+70 TITQQDER
-77 QGKVSQRLSRRL
+77 QGRVSNRLSRRRKDYEQ
-89 IASEPYVSDDAKN
+89 STSDSVRDVQ
-102 TQANPYIK
+102 TNPYKK
-110 RLPMKKGRTQVNN
+110 RLPAKK
-123 GEERLIVATNTS
+123 ERAPINQTVDRSIVATNTPES
-135 ERVHFASSRQS
+135 VRSVQSRQTIRKS
-146 AQKLKGSVPVAAN
+146 DGFIPVAAN
-159 SAPLEPQSP
+159 SASLEPQSP
-168 QSQKGPLRDSNG
+168 QSLKGPLRDSNG
-180 RFVSQKN
+180 RFVSQKS
-187 NEDIARKKEWQK
+187 NEDVARKKELQN
-199 AHKADAK
+199 ARKADAK
-206 LQEGFLRKLGSIIG
+206 LQAGFLRKLGSIMG

-230 SLTDAAGV
+230 SLTNAAGV
-238 GAGGPLWMAARG
+238 GAGGPFWMAARG

-265 KEWVEKGKGEASPSK
+265 KELVEKGKKETSTSK
-280 ATSPAITYPAVV
+280 AISPVITYPAAV
-292 NTQKATSATAF
+292 NSQKAKSAKAF

-339 VVKLRK
+339 IVKLRK

-355 SDLWR
+355 SDLWK

-367 KINIGDQAG
+367 KINIGAQTG
-376 KNKRNKPKRKGRNLG
+376 KNKRNKSKRKGRNLG
-391 KKALSVGEK
+391 KKALSAGEK
-400 AAAGT
+400 VAAGSAAAGT
-405 AAAGAGAG
+405 GVG
-413 AAKTVKTKVSKA
+413 AAKVVKNKISKPKDVST
-425 KDISTT
+425 ISDT
-431 SDASKGIAKE
+431 SKGIAKE
-441 TKNTAKAVKPA
+441 TKNTAKAVKSA

-457 EATVKTGE
+457 DATIKTGE
-465 TVAKKKTESVALK
+465 VIAKKKTESVALK

-492 ARAIPIIGSL
+492 ARAVPIIGSL

-507 DAIDGYTDTDAQ
+507 DAIDGYTDTEAQ

-585 VNGAVDVTKSVFGS
+585 VNGAVDITKSVFGS

-649 GYTSPTEFSSPANN
+649 GYTSPTEFSAPANN

-783 KPEVMTQLVR
+783 NPEVMTQLVR

-893 KKPQKTGNQPQPIN
+893 KKPQKTGNQTQPIN
-907 SENADVNTG
+907 PENVDVNTG
-916 SPSSLLERLIAIN
+916 SPSNLLERLIAIN
-929 ESGISGASNLFG
+929 DSGVGNLFG
-941 GAATSLAGTSLDLV
+941 GAATSLAGTSLGLI
-955 KDFALATSFGSI
+955 KDFASATSFGSI

-982 EKISGLTGKSFGFKK
+982 EKISSLTGKSFGFQK
-997 ASQVADIATAIQ
+997 ASQVTDIRDAL
-1009 QKRTVN
+1009 QKRPKAERDMPSV
-1015 HDTEIIDLLPGDQVS
+1015 DLLSGV
-1030 PSTPKTPLQ
+1030 
-1039 EQALAISQAMEG
+1039 
-1051 FSSAA
+1051 SSASESEKISVNSRGI
-1056 PVPKT
+1056 PV
-1061 PQQEQA
+1061 
-1067 LAISQAM
+1067 
-1074 AGFSSAAPAPKTPQ
+1074 
-1088 QEQALAISQA
+1088 
-1098 MADFSSAAPAP
+1098 
-1109 KTPQQE
+1109 
-1115 QALAISQAMEGFSS
+1115 
-1129 AAPAPKTPQ
+1129 
-1138 QAQALAISQAMEGF
+1138 
-1152 SSAAP
+1152 
-1157 APKTPQQEQALAI
+1157 
-1170 SQAMAGFSSAAPAP
+1170 
-1184 KTPQQEQALAI
+1184 
-1195 NQAMAGAAPVV
+1195 
-1206 TSGKRTITAP
+1206 
-1216 SDVQIYD
+1216 YD
-1223 NGYKVVTGEDKS
+1223 NGYKVIDGEDKGVL
-1235 FFGSL
+1235 GSL
-1240 FDSTVSG
+1240 FDSSLTG
-1247 LKQTGTAVIP
+1247 LKRISSAVLP
-1257 AVGDNLSRLV
+1257 AIGDNVSQLI
-1267 GGIDSTGIL
+1267 GGVDGTGIV
-1276 NDLVMQST
+1276 NDLVYQAT
-1284 GQNSA
+1284 GQNST
-1289 IARAISPLTRN
+1289 IARAISPLTKSA
-1300 VGDWL
+1300 GSWL
-1305 NGGIQQTANS
+1305 NNGIQQTADS
-1315 IRGIATGANNAI
+1315 IRGISNEANNAI

-1339 AMPPQLP
+1339 ALPPQLP

-1394 GDPDNVVKTSQ
+1394 GDPDKVVKTSQ
-1405 PQPRPRASTTINDQS
+1405 PQPRPRASTTINDPS

>member
-1 MASTPY
+1 M
-7 VKSTGRKI
+7 
-15 QSSSRE
+15 
-21 TLIAAGKREVILK
+21 LWLK
-34 ENKDRIAI
+34 M
-42 IDAIQG
+42 
-48 ASTNELNALA
+48 
-58 EIKDAILSGRGS
+58 
-70 ITQLGEN
+70 
-77 QGKVSQRLSRRL
+77 
-89 IASEPYVSDDAKN
+89 P
-102 TQANPYIK
+102 
-110 RLPMKKGRTQVNN
+110 
-123 GEERLIVATNTS
+123 
-135 ERVHFASSRQS
+135 
-146 AQKLKGSVPVAAN
+146 
-159 SAPLEPQSP
+159 PL
-168 QSQKGPLRDSNG
+168 
-180 RFVSQKN
+180 
-187 NEDIARKKEWQK
+187 
-199 AHKADAK
+199 
-206 LQEGFLRKLGSIIG
+206 
-220 VDGNQSSSEE
+220 
-230 SLTDAAGV
+230 
-238 GAGGPLWMAARG
+238 
-250 MYDITKEITGKAESL
+250 
-265 KEWVEKGKGEASPSK
+265 
-280 ATSPAITYPAVV
+280 
-292 NTQKATSATAF
+292 
-303 NNAVETKSAQAVEE
+303 
-317 QTKILQTNDNK
+317 
-328 IIDGLENVSDE
+328 
-339 VVKLRK
+339 
-345 SVSSGNKFGL
+345 
-355 SDLWR
+355 
-360 NRASRRN
+360 
-367 KINIGDQAG
+367 
-376 KNKRNKPKRKGRNLG
+376 
-391 KKALSVGEK
+391 
-400 AAAGT
+400 
-405 AAAGAGAG
+405 
-413 AAKTVKTKVSKA
+413 
-425 KDISTT
+425 
-431 SDASKGIAKE
+431 
-441 TKNTAKAVKPA
+441 KPA
-452 GVVAE
+452 
-457 EATVKTGE
+457 KPLQR
-465 TVAKKKTESVALK
+465 KKTESVALK

-492 ARAIPIIGSL
+492 ARAVPIIGSL

-507 DAIDGYTDTDAQ
+507 DAIDGYTDTEAQ

-526 DDDAV
+526 DDNAV
-531 SEQQKTAYATAN
+531 STQQKTAYAAAN

-557 IGKGISALGFERAG
+557 IGKGISALGFEGAG
-571 EKLQNFDTGDIARG
+571 EKLQNFNTGDIARDI
-585 VNGAVDVTKSVFGS
+585 NSSIDTTKTVFSS
-599 LKDTFLSTDEN
+599 LKESFSSSSEGTA
-610 TKQVK
+610 QVK
-615 KAVEDGTKK
+615 KAVEDGTKQ
-624 TVDAIHSLGEQL
+624 TVTAINNLGRQL
-636 QGGRNGEDGVGEH
+636 QGGRDGEDGVGEH
-649 GYTSPTEFSSPANN
+649 GYTSPAEFNAPTSN

-695 GATLES
+695 GATLEA

-728 SYYNGTSAAAGY
+728 SYYNGTSAAAGH

-783 KPEVMTQLVR
+783 NPEVMTQLVR

-808 FIKNALGAFNTN
+808 FIKNALGAFNAN
-820 TGRWEGQ
+820 TGRWEGR

-833 ARINKIQKEN
+833 ARLNKIQQEN

-859 VKYANGKSP
+859 VKYADGTSP
-868 AQPVLNAVPTATQQP
+868 AQPVLNAVPTATPKP
-883 IEVAQHAQAV
+883 IEVAQHAQAA
-893 KKPQKTGNQPQPIN
+893 KKPQKKGNQPQPIN
-907 SENADVNTG
+907 PENADVNTG

-955 KDFALATSFGSI
+955 KDFASATSFGSI

-982 EKISGLTGKSFGFKK
+982 EKISGLTGKSFGFKR

-1030 PSTPKTPLQ
+1030 PST
-1039 EQALAISQAMEG
+1039 
-1051 FSSAA
+1051 
-1056 PVPKT
+1056 
-1061 PQQEQA
+1061 
-1067 LAISQAM
+1067 
-1074 AGFSSAAPAPKTPQ
+1074 
-1088 QEQALAISQA
+1088 
-1098 MADFSSAAPAP
+1098 
-1109 KTPQQE
+1109 
-1115 QALAISQAMEGFSS
+1115 
-1129 AAPAPKTPQ
+1129 
-1138 QAQALAISQAMEGF
+1138 
-1152 SSAAP
+1152 
-1157 APKTPQQEQALAI
+1157 PKTPQQEQALAI

-1195 NQAMAGAAPVV
+1195 NQAMAGFSSAAPAPKPPQQEQALAINQAMSGAAPVV

-1247 LKQTGTAVIP
+1247 LKQAGTAVIP